1 MKPHTHERPR
11 IGGVLAAPRKPVLA
25 APRKPVL
32 ALLAVLLTALCV
44 TLSVPAA
51 AFAEG
56 GGDIASNPPV
66 HTKTITPNDDGTYD
80 LSLTVTGATE
90 LSETKT
96 SANVIVVQDVSG
108 SMKSKVYTYSFEK
121 TDRYDPD
128 GTYGMVDGKR
138 VKLERNWG
146 FFGLGAYNYY
156 LDANGKEV
164 PYTGDMYH
172 KVGKETGKTRL
183 DVAKEAL
190 NSLADQLIASDDS
203 TIKLSLETFSD
214 RGNTPSQ
221 YYTGGQASDFKSAVN
236 GLRANGGTNWVDALT
251 KANEKAKED
260 PNTPTYV
267 IFLSDGEPTYG
278 RDLWGNRTGN
288 GTTYQEEYFNN
299 AVDEANKRPS
309 NVKGLFT
316 VYTGSEAE
324 QRMNSFAQKTTG
336 GSAFDGTDS
345 EKLNAAFANIIQTIT
360 KSAGYKDV
368 RIVDKLSQ
376 YVTGTAADGAIDPAS
391 VSYQKNGEAWVDAPA
406 ASIGEDGTL
415 SWDLSSVGELE
426 KGTTYKVTFK
436 VKPSQAAYDEAAKNG
451 EATELPSND
460 GDGTNVFYKTVL
472 KETGKDDQVSD
483 EKSDAFEVPT
493 FLAPVDTVT
502 VKKEWANTNGAELPA
517 FVTVQL
523 QKDGQNYG
531 DSFQLTAEDG
541 WTKDIVV
548 PAGVGQISWSVVE
561 TAVDGYDPT
570 YSGAVTGSGVLTVTN
585 THKTWPGTLS
595 GATNLT
601 VTKNLTGRDWA
612 DDDSFAFKLER
623 TAGDAS
629 AVTMPESTE
638 LTINSTNADH
648 KAAFG
653 DITFSA
659 AGEYE
664 FTITELGQSH
674 DGVTYDQTK
683 SVVKVSVEE
692 KDGKFVA
699 TVTEGANPTFT
710 NTYAAKSVT
719 LTSGV
724 SVTKVLEGRGWKDTD
739 SFEFR
744 IAPKD
749 NAPAPSKGLAAEATK
764 DARTAS
770 FGDFTFDKAGTY
782 VYEVSEVKG
791 SIRGVSYDGHTATVT
806 ITVVDNGRGQLVA
819 TPEVEN
825 GTFTNTYKAGEVT
838 LSGDTAIKGE
848 KTLTG
853 HDMTSPFSFKLTA
866 DGDYGD
872 AVKIA
877 EGADTASVSGAK
889 DGKAEGFSFGAV
901 TFTKAGT
908 YEFSVTEQG
917 PAPAGYTYDDHASKV
932 TVMVKDSG
940 NGQLAASVKY
950 GDGDGDC
957 CVFNNKYEAKPV
969 TVDGAKNFV
978 FKKELSGRDLQAGEF
993 SFTII
998 RSEDEGAPL
1007 PEQTTVKNDK
1017 DGKVVFGNI
1026 TFTKAGVYHY
1036 SIAEDTSNLPG
1047 GVTAITQ
1054 GAKQVIVTVTD
1065 NGKGQ
1070 LEAKVDTPKDVT
1082 FKNAYRPDA
1091 TTIEKL
1097 VTTKMVKASQAQDGV
1112 TAPQLKGGEFSF
1124 TIRSTNNGPL
1134 PELTTVT
1141 NDAAGNIVFGA
1152 IKFTEPGEYC
1162 YTITESGSMAGVT
1175 NDSEPKN
1182 FTVTVKDNGDGTMTA
1197 TASKIDGFVNTY
1209 TVQSTDY
1216 SVTTDVSIAK
1226 KLEGRALKAD
1236 EFTFQL
1242 IEGNKVVSEGTNDAD
1257 GNVTFDAIRYT
1268 SADLGEHAYKV
1279 REVVGEARG
1288 VTYDKSE
1295 YDVKVNVTD
1304 NHDGTL
1310 SAKAS
1315 SDGAIKFK
1323 NSYAADPTSVSFSA
1337 TKVLDGAE
1345 LKDGQFSF
1353 VLKDDEGNELQT
1365 AKNAADGTVSFQPV
1379 EFAGPGTHTFTIA
1392 EVNDGQANVTYDDAS
1407 YQLTVNVADDGEGH
1421 LSASVDGQ
1429 APVFKNTYTAPA
1441 QPKDDQ
1447 KPAQKAQK
1455 KSIVPKTGDSTNIV
1469 APVVIIVVAA
1479 ACIVLGF
1486 LAKNKK
1492 K

>member
-1 MKPHTHERPR
+1 MKRHTHERPR
-11 IGGVLAAPRKPVLA
+11 IGGALE

-56 GGDIASNPPV
+56 GGDIASKPPV
-66 HTKTITPNDDGTYD
+66 HTKTITPNNDGTYD
-80 LSLTVTGATE
+80 LSLTVTGDTE

-108 SMKSKVYTYSFEK
+108 SMDNDVYTYSLEK
-121 TDRYDPD
+121 TEKYDRD
-128 GTYGMVDGKR
+128 GTYGMVDGEP

-146 FFGLGAYNYY
+146 FFGVGAYNYY
-156 LDANGKEV
+156 LDANGKEQR
-164 PYTGDMYH
+164 YTGDLYH
-172 KVGKETGKTRL
+172 KVGRETGKTRL

-190 NSLADQLIASDDS
+190 NSLADQLIASSDS
-203 TIKLSLETFSD
+203 TVKLSLETFSD

-221 YYTGGQASDFKSAVN
+221 YYAGGQASDFKDAVN
-236 GLRANGGTNWVDALT
+236 GLRADGGTNWVDALT
-251 KANEKAKED
+251 KANAKANED
-260 PNTPTYV
+260 PNTPTYI

-278 RDLWGNRTGN
+278 RDRWGTTGN
-288 GTTYQEEYFNN
+288 GTTYRDEYFNN

-309 NVKGLFT
+309 NVAGLFT
-316 VYTGSEAE
+316 VYTGSEASE
-324 QRMNSFAQKTTG
+324 KMNSFAQKTTG

-368 RIVDKLSQ
+368 KIVDKLSE
-376 YVTGTAADGAIDPAS
+376 YVTGTAADGAIDLAS
-391 VSYQKNGEAWVDAPA
+391 VSYQKNGETWAEAPA
-406 ASIGEDGTL
+406 AVIGEDGTL
-415 SWDLSSVGELE
+415 SWDLKSVGELE

-436 VKPSQAAYDEAAKNG
+436 VKPSQAAYDAAVNNG

-460 GDGTNVFYKTVL
+460 GVGTKVFYKTVL
-472 KETGKDDQVSD
+472 KETGKDDQVSG
-483 EKSDAFEVPT
+483 EKSDGFEVPT
-493 FLAPVDTVT
+493 FSVPVDTVT
-502 VKKEWANTNGAELPA
+502 VKKEWANTNGAELPGS
-517 FVTVQL
+517 VTVQL
-523 QKDGQNYG
+523 QKDGQDYG
-531 DSFQLTAEDG
+531 DPFQLTAVDG
-541 WTKDIVV
+541 WTKEIVV

-561 TAVDGYDPT
+561 TAVDGYDT
-570 YSGAVTGSGVLTVTN
+570 SYSEAVTGTGVLTVTN

-595 GATNLT
+595 GAANLT

-612 DDDSFAFKLER
+612 DGDSFKFKLEQ

-629 AVTMPESTE
+629 AVTMPDSTE
-638 LTINSTNADH
+638 LTIDSKTADH

-659 AGEYE
+659 AGEFE

-674 DGVTYDQTK
+674 DGVTYDHTK
-683 SVVKVSVEE
+683 NVVKVSVEE

-710 NTYAAKSVT
+710 NTYAAKSVI

-724 SVTKVLEGRGWKDTD
+724 SVTKVLDGRDWKDSD
-739 SFEFR
+739 SFEFT

-749 NAPAPSKGLAAEATK
+749 NAPAPSKGLTAKATK
-764 DARTAS
+764 DAQTTS

-806 ITVVDNGRGQLVA
+806 ITVTDDGKGKLVA
-819 TPEVEN
+819 TPNVVD
-825 GTFTNTYKAGEVT
+825 GAFRNTYKAGEVT
-838 LSGDTAIKGE
+838 LSGDTAIKGQ

-853 HDMTSPFSFKLTA
+853 HGMTSPFSFKLAA
-866 DGDYGD
+866 DRDYGD

-877 EGADTASVSGAK
+877 EGADTATVSGAE
-889 DGKAEGFSFGAV
+889 DGEARGFSFGTV

-917 PAPAGYTYDDHASKV
+917 PAPAGYTYDTHPSEV
-932 TVMVKDSG
+932 TVEVTDSG
-940 NGQLAASVKY
+940 DGQLAASVKY
-950 GDGDGDC
+950 GDGDC
-957 CVFNNKYEAKPV
+957 CVFNNKYAAESV
-969 TVDGAKNFV
+969 TVNGADNFA
-978 FKKELSGRDLQAGEF
+978 FKKELTGRALTADEF
-993 SFTII
+993 SFTIS
-998 RSEDEGAPL
+998 SEDEGAPL
-1007 PEQTTVKNDK
+1007 PKQTTATNDEN
-1017 DGKVVFGNI
+1017 GNIVFGDI
-1026 TFTKAGVYHY
+1026 TFDKAGIYHY
-1036 SIAEDTSNLPG
+1036 SIAEDTSKLPG
-1047 GVTAITQ
+1047 GVTATTQ
-1054 GAKQVIVTVTD
+1054 GAKQVIVTVKD
-1065 NGKGQ
+1065 NNEGK
-1070 LEAKVDTPKDVT
+1070 LVAEVAKPDDVT
-1082 FKNAYRPDA
+1082 FENAYKPAD

-1097 VTTKMVKASQAQDGV
+1097 VTTKVVKASQDGV

-1124 TIRSTNNGPL
+1124 TISSTNNGPL
-1134 PELTTVT
+1134 PELTTAT
-1141 NDAAGNIVFGA
+1141 NDKSGNIAFGA
-1152 IKFTEPGEYC
+1152 IKFTEPGKYH
-1162 YTITESGSMAGVT
+1162 YTITEYGSMDGVT
-1175 NDSEPKN
+1175 NDSPKN

-1197 TASKIDGFVNTY
+1197 TASDIPGFVNTY
-1209 TVQSTDY
+1209 AVQPTDY

-1226 KLEGRALKAD
+1226 KLEGRALNAG
-1236 EFTFQL
+1236 EFKFQL
-1242 IEGNKVVSEGTNDAD
+1242 LEGNEVVSEGTNDAD

-1279 REVVGEARG
+1279 REVAGKAGG

-1295 YDVKVNVTD
+1295 YDVTVSVTD
-1304 NHDGTL
+1304 NHKGML

-1315 SDGAIKFK
+1315 SDGAIEFK

-1407 YQLTVNVADDGEGH
+1407 YQLTVNVTDDGEGH

-1441 QPKDDQ
+1441 QSKDDQ

-1479 ACIVLGF
+1479 VCIALGF

>member
-1 MKPHTHERPR
+1 MKPQTHQRKR
-11 IGGVLAAPRKPVLA
+11 IGGVSAAPRKPASV
-25 APRKPVL
+25 
-32 ALLAVLLTALCV
+32 LLAVLVAALCV
-44 TLSVPAA
+44 TLSVPSA

-56 GGDIASNPPV
+56 EGGVASNPPV

-90 LSETKT
+90 LSESKT

-128 GTYGMVDGKR
+128 GTYGMVDGER
-138 VKLERNWG
+138 VELHRDWG
-146 FFGLGAYNYY
+146 FLGIGAYNYY
-156 LDANGKEV
+156 LNEKGEEV

-190 NSLADQLIASDDS
+190 NSLADQLIASNDS
-203 TIKLSLETFSD
+203 TVRLSLETFSD

-221 YYTGGQASDFKSAVN
+221 YYTGGQASDFKDAVN
-236 GLRANGGTNWVDALT
+236 GLRAKGGTNWVDALT

-278 RDLWGNRTGN
+278 RNRWGNRTGD
-288 GTTYQEEYFNN
+288 GTAYDDEYFNN

-309 NVKGLFT
+309 NVAGLFT

-360 KSAGYKDV
+360 KSASYKDV
-368 RIVDKLSQ
+368 RIVDKLSK
-376 YVTGTAADGAIDPAS
+376 YVTGTAADGSIDPAS
-391 VSYQKNGEAWVDAPA
+391 VSYQKNSEAWADAPA
-406 ASIGEDGTL
+406 AKISEDGAL

-436 VKPSQAAYDEAAKNG
+436 IKPSQAAYDEAAKNG
-451 EATELPSND
+451 METEFPSND
-460 GDGTNVFYKTVL
+460 DAGTKVFYKTVL
-472 KETGKDDQVSD
+472 KETGKDDQVSG
-483 EKSDAFEVPT
+483 EKSDGFDVPT
-493 FLAPVDTVT
+493 FLVPVDTVT
-502 VKKEWANTNGAELPA
+502 VKKEWANTNGAELPDS
-517 FVTVQL
+517 VTVQL
-523 QKDGQNYG
+523 QKDGWDYG
-531 DSFQLTAEDG
+531 DPFQLTAKDG

-585 THKTWPGTLS
+585 THKTWPGTLN

-612 DDDSFAFKLER
+612 DKDSFAFKLEQ

-638 LTINSTNADH
+638 LTIDSATADH

-664 FTITELGQSH
+664 FTITEQGQSH
-674 DGVTYDQTK
+674 DGVTYDPTK
-683 SVVKVSVEE
+683 NVVKVSVEE

-710 NTYAAKSVT
+710 NVYAAQPVT
-719 LTSGV
+719 LSTGV
-724 SVTKVLEGRGWKDTD
+724 SVTKVLEGRDWKDSDTFKFAID
-739 SFEFR
+739 
-744 IAPKD
+744 PKD
-749 NAPAPSKGLAAEATK
+749 GAPEPSKGLTATAKK
-764 DARTAS
+764 DAQTVS

-791 SIRGVSYDGHTATVT
+791 SIGGVRYDDHKATVT
-806 ITVVDNGRGQLVA
+806 ITVTDNGKGQLVA
-819 TPEVEN
+819 TPNVVD
-825 GTFTNTYKAGEVT
+825 GTFKNTYKAGEVT
-838 LSGDTAIKGE
+838 LSGDTAIKGR

-853 HDMTSPFSFKLTA
+853 HGTVSSFSFKLAA
-866 DGDYGD
+866 DGNYGD

-877 EGADTASVSGAK
+877 EGADTASVSGLKDGEAK
-889 DGKAEGFSFGAV
+889 DFSFGAV

-908 YEFSVTEQG
+908 YKFNVTEQG
-917 PAPAGYTYDDHASKV
+917 PAPAGYTYDTHASKV
-932 TVMVKDSG
+932 TVEVKDSG
-940 NGQLAASVKY
+940 DGQLTASVKY
-950 GDGDGDC
+950 DDGGC
-957 CVFNNKYEAKPV
+957 CDFKNKYEAKPV
-969 TVDGAKNFV
+969 TVDGAKNFA
-978 FKKELSGRDLQAGEF
+978 FKKELTGRALIASEF
-993 SFTII
+993 SFTIS
-998 RSEDEGAPL
+998 SEDAPL
-1007 PEQTTVKNDK
+1007 PEQTTVTNDK
-1017 DGKVVFGNI
+1017 DGNIVFGNI
-1026 TFTKAGVYHY
+1026 TFDKAGVYHY
-1036 SIAEDTSNLPG
+1036 SIAEDTDPAKLPG
-1047 GVTAITQ
+1047 GVTATTQ
-1054 GAKQVIVTVTD
+1054 GAKQVTVTVTD
-1065 NGKGQ
+1065 NGKGE
-1070 LEAKVDTPKDVT
+1070 LEAEVAKPDDVT
-1082 FKNAYRPDA
+1082 FKNAYKPAD

-1097 VTTKMVKASQAQDGV
+1097 VTTKVVKATQDGV
-1112 TAPQLKGGEFSF
+1112 TAPQLKGGDFSF
-1124 TIRSTNNGPL
+1124 TISSEDKNAPL

-1141 NDAAGNIVFGA
+1141 NDAAGNIAFGA
-1152 IKFTEPGEYC
+1152 IKFTEPGEYR
-1162 YTITESGSMAGVT
+1162 YTITESDSMAGVT

-1197 TASKIDGFVNTY
+1197 TASEIAGFVNTY
-1209 TVQSTDY
+1209 TVKPTDY

-1226 KLEGRALKAD
+1226 KLEGRALKAG

-1242 IEGNKVVSEGTNDAD
+1242 LEGTKVVSEGTNDAD
-1257 GNVTFDAIRYT
+1257 GNVTFEPVNYT

-1279 REVVGEARG
+1279 REVAGKAGG

-1315 SDGAIKFK
+1315 SDGAIVFK

-1353 VLKDDEGNELQT
+1353 VLKDNEGNELQT

-1379 EFAGPGTHTFTIA
+1379 EFAGPGTHDFTIS
-1392 EVNDGQANVTYDDAS
+1392 EVNDDQANVTYDDAS

-1429 APVFKNTYTAPA
+1429 SPVFKNTYTAPA

-1447 KPAQKAQK
+1447 KPAQKPQK
-1455 KSIVPKTGDSTNIV
+1455 KPIVPKTGDATNVI
-1469 APVVIIVVAA
+1469 APVVILVVAA
-1479 ACIVLGF
+1479 ACIVLGV

>member
-1 MKPHTHERPR
+1 MKPQTHQRKR
-11 IGGVLAAPRKPVLA
+11 IGGGVLA

-32 ALLAVLLTALCV
+32 ALLAVLVAALCV

-56 GGDIASNPPV
+56 EGGIAGNPPV
-66 HTKTITPNDDGTYD
+66 HTKTLTPNDDGTYD

-146 FFGLGAYNYY
+146 FFGIGAYNYY
-156 LDANGKEV
+156 LDANGNKK
-164 PYTGDMYH
+164 PYTGDLYH
-172 KVGKETGKTRL
+172 KVGTETGKTRL
-183 DVAKEAL
+183 DVAKDAL
-190 NSLADQLIASDDS
+190 KSLADQLIASDDS
-203 TIKLSLETFSD
+203 TVRLSLETFSD
-214 RGNTPSQ
+214 RGNAPSQ
-221 YYTGGQASDFKSAVN
+221 YYTGGQASDFKSAVD
-236 GLRANGGTNWVDALT
+236 GLKADGGTNWVDALT
-251 KANEKAKED
+251 KANAKAKED
-260 PNTPTYV
+260 PNTPTYI

-278 RDLWGNRTGN
+278 RNRWGTTGN
-288 GTTYQEEYFNN
+288 GTTYSDEYFNN

-360 KSAGYKDV
+360 KSASYKDV
-368 RIVDKLSQ
+368 KIVDKLSE
-376 YVTGTAADGAIDPAS
+376 YVTGTAADGTIDLDS
-391 VSYQKNGEAWVDAPA
+391 VSYQKNGEAWADAPA
-406 ASIGEDGTL
+406 ATVGDDGTL
-415 SWDLSSVGELE
+415 SWDLSSAGELE

-436 VKPSQAAYDEAAKNG
+436 VKPSQAAYDAAVNNG

-460 GDGTNVFYKTVL
+460 GDGTKVFYKTVL
-472 KETGKDDQVSD
+472 KETGKDDQVSG
-483 EKSDAFEVPT
+483 EKSDSFEVPT
-493 FLAPVDTVT
+493 FSVPVDTVT
-502 VKKEWANTNGAELPA
+502 VKKEWANTNGAELPGS
-517 FVTVQL
+517 VTVQL
-523 QKDGQNYG
+523 QKDGQTYG
-531 DSFQLTAEDG
+531 DPFQLTAKDG

-585 THKTWPGTLS
+585 THKTWPGTLD
-595 GATNLT
+595 GAANLT

-612 DDDSFAFKLER
+612 DGDSFTFKLEQ

-638 LTINSTNADH
+638 LTIDSKTDGH

-664 FTITELGQSH
+664 FTITEQGQSH
-674 DGVTYDQTK
+674 DGVTYDPTK
-683 SVVKVSVEE
+683 NVVKVSVEE

-699 TVTEGANPTFT
+699 SVTEGANPTFT
-710 NTYAAKSVT
+710 NTYAAKSVI

-724 SVTKVLEGRGWKDTD
+724 SVTKVLDGRDWKASD
-739 SFEFR
+739 SFKFTIE
-744 IAPKD
+744 PKD
-749 NAPAPSKGLAAEATK
+749 NAPAPSKGLTAKATK

-782 VYEVSEVKG
+782 AYEVSEVDG
-791 SIRGVSYDGHTATVT
+791 GIGGVHYDDHKATVT
-806 ITVVDNGRGQLVA
+806 ITVTDDGKGQLVA
-819 TPEVEN
+819 TPSVAD
-825 GTFTNTYKAGEVT
+825 GTFKNTYKAGEVT
-838 LSGDTAIKGE
+838 LSGDTAIKGR

-853 HDMTSPFSFKLTA
+853 HDMASSFSFKLAA
-866 DGDYGD
+866 DGNYGD

-889 DGKAEGFSFGAV
+889 DGEAKDFSFGAV

-908 YEFSVTEQG
+908 YKFNVTEQG
-917 PAPAGYTYDDHASKV
+917 PAPAGYTYDTHVSKV
-932 TVMVKDSG
+932 TVEVTDSG
-940 NGQLAASVKY
+940 DGQLAARVTY
-950 GDGDGDC
+950 GNDDC
-957 CVFNNKYEAKPV
+957 CVFKNSYTAKSV
-969 TVDGAKNFV
+969 TVDGAKNFA
-978 FKKELSGRDLQAGEF
+978 FMKKLTGRTLKAGEF
-993 SFTII
+993 SFTI
-998 RSEDEGAPL
+998 SSKDAPL
-1007 PEQTTVKNDK
+1007 PESTTVTNDK
-1017 DGKVVFGNI
+1017 DGNIAFGDI
-1026 TFTKAGVYHY
+1026 TFDKAGVYHY
-1036 SIAEDTSNLPG
+1036 SIAEDISKLPG
-1047 GVTAITQ
+1047 GVTPIIQ
-1054 GAKQVIVTVTD
+1054 GAKQVTVTVTD

-1070 LEAKVDTPKDVT
+1070 LEAKVDPPKDVI
-1082 FKNAYRPDA
+1082 FENAYKPKEA
-1091 TTIEKL
+1091 EIKL
-1097 VTTKMVKASQAQDGV
+1097 TAKKIVVASQDKDGV
-1112 TAPQLKGGEFSF
+1112 RAPKLEGGKFWF
-1124 TIRSTNNGPL
+1124 TISSTNNGPL
-1134 PELTTVT
+1134 PKPTTVT
-1141 NDAAGNIVFGA
+1141 NDDAGNITFDA
-1152 IKFTEPGEYC
+1152 ITFAEPGEYH
-1162 YTITESGSMAGVT
+1162 YTITESGSMPGVT
-1175 NDSEPKN
+1175 NDTEPKS
-1182 FTVTVKDNGDGTMTA
+1182 FTVIVKDTGDGTMTA
-1197 TASKIDGFVNTY
+1197 TASEIPGFVNTY
-1209 TVQSTDY
+1209 TVKPTDY
-1216 SVTTDVSIAK
+1216 SVTTDVRIAK
-1226 KLEGRALKAD
+1226 KLEGRALKAG
-1236 EFTFQL
+1236 EFKFQL
-1242 IEGNKVVSEGTNDAD
+1242 LDGNKVVSEGTNDAD
-1257 GNVTFDAIRYT
+1257 GNVTFDAIAYT
-1268 SADLGEHAYKV
+1268 SSDLGEHTYKV
-1279 REVVGEARG
+1279 REVAGEAGG
-1288 VTYDKSE
+1288 VTYDKNE
-1295 YDVKVNVTD
+1295 YDVKVSVTD

-1315 SDGAIKFK
+1315 SDGAIEFK

-1345 LKDGQFSF
+1345 LKEGQFSF
-1353 VLKDDEGNELQT
+1353 VLKDNEGNELQT
-1365 AKNAADGTVSFQPV
+1365 VKNAADGTVSFQPV
-1379 EFAGPGTHTFTIA
+1379 EFAGPGTHDFTIS
-1392 EVNDGQANVTYDDAS
+1392 EVNDNQANVTYDDAS

-1429 APVFKNTYTAPA
+1429 PPVFKNTYTAPA

-1447 KPAQKAQK
+1447 KPAQKPQK
-1455 KSIVPKTGDSTNIV
+1455 KPIVPKTGDATNVV
-1469 APVVIIVVAA
+1469 APVVILVVAA

>member
-25 APRKPVL
+25 
-32 ALLAVLLTALCV
+32 LLAVLLAALCV

-56 GGDIASNPPV
+56 EGDIASNPPV

-108 SMKSKVYTYSFEK
+108 SMESKVYTYSLEK
-121 TDRYDPD
+121 TEKYDWD
-128 GTYGMVDGKR
+128 GTYGMVDGEP

-146 FFGLGAYNYY
+146 FFGYGAYNYY
-156 LDANGKEV
+156 LDANGNEV
-164 PYTGDMYH
+164 KYTGDMYH

-203 TIKLSLETFSD
+203 TVKLSLETFSD

-236 GLRANGGTNWVDALT
+236 GLRADGGTNWVDALT

-278 RDLWGNRTGN
+278 RDGWGNRTGN
-288 GTTYQEEYFNN
+288 GTTYQEGYFNN

-309 NVKGLFT
+309 NVAGLFT
-316 VYTGSEAE
+316 VYTGSEAAE
-324 QRMNSFAQKTTG
+324 KMNNFAQKTTG

-360 KSAGYKDV
+360 KSASYKDV
-368 RIVDKLSQ
+368 RIVDKLSE
-376 YVTGTAADGAIDPAS
+376 YVTGTAADGAIDPKS
-391 VSYQKNGEAWVDAPA
+391 VSYQKNGEVWDDAPA

-436 VKPSQAAYDEAAKNG
+436 VTPSQAAYDEAAKNG

-460 GDGTNVFYKTVL
+460 GAGTKVFYKTVL

-502 VKKEWANTNGAELPA
+502 VKKEWANTNGAELPGS
-517 FVTVQL
+517 VTVQL
-523 QKDGQNYG
+523 QKDGQTYG
-531 DSFQLTAEDG
+531 DPFQLTAEGG
-541 WTKDIVV
+541 WTKEIVV

-561 TAVDGYDPT
+561 TAVDGYDT
-570 YSGAVTGSGVLTVTN
+570 SYSDAVKGSGVLTVTN

-595 GATNLT
+595 GAANLT

-612 DDDSFAFKLER
+612 DGDSFKFKLEQ

-638 LTINSTNADH
+638 LTIDSATADH

-664 FTITELGQSH
+664 FTITEQGQSH
-674 DGVTYDQTK
+674 DGVTYDPTK
-683 SVVKVSVEE
+683 NVVKVSVEE

-710 NTYAAKSVT
+710 NVYAAQPVT
-719 LTSGV
+719 LSTGV
-724 SVTKVLEGRGWKDTD
+724 SVTKVLEGRDWKDGD
-739 SFEFR
+739 SFEFT

-749 NAPAPSKGLAAEATK
+749 NAPAPSKGLTAAATK
-764 DARTAS
+764 NAQTVS
-770 FGDFTFDKAGTY
+770 FDDFTFDKAGTY

-791 SIRGVSYDGHTATVT
+791 SIGGVSYDDHKATVT
-806 ITVVDNGRGQLVA
+806 ITVTDNGKGQLVA
-819 TPEVEN
+819 TPNVVD
-825 GTFTNTYKAGEVT
+825 GTFKNTYKAGEVT
-838 LSGDTAIKGE
+838 LSGDTAIKGR

-853 HDMTSPFSFKLTA
+853 HDMTSFFSFKLAA
-866 DGDYGD
+866 DGNYGD
-872 AVKIA
+872 AIKIA
-877 EGADTASVSGAK
+877 EGADTTSVSGAK
-889 DGKAEGFSFGAV
+889 DGEAKDFSFGAV
-901 TFTKAGT
+901 TFTKAGM
-908 YEFSVTEQG
+908 YKFNVTEQG
-917 PAPAGYTYDDHASKV
+917 PVPAGYTYDTHKSEV
-932 TVMVKDSG
+932 TVEVTDSG
-940 NGQLAASVKY
+940 DGQLTASVTY
-950 GDGDGDC
+950 GDGVDC
-957 CVFNNKYEAKPV
+957 CVFKNKYEAKPV
-969 TVDGAKNFV
+969 TVDGAKNFA
-978 FKKELSGRDLQAGEF
+978 FKKKLSGRALKDGEF
-993 SFTII
+993 NFII
-998 RSEDEGAPL
+998 SSEDKNAPL

-1017 DGKVVFGNI
+1017 DGNIVFGDI
-1026 TFTKAGVYHY
+1026 VFTKAGVYNY
-1036 SIAEDTSNLPG
+1036 SIVEDTDPDKLPG
-1047 GVTAITQ
+1047 GVTATTQ
-1054 GAKQVIVTVTD
+1054 GAKQVTVTVED
-1065 NGKGQ
+1065 NNEGQ
-1070 LEAKVDTPKDVT
+1070 LVAKVAKPDDVT
-1082 FKNAYRPDA
+1082 FKNAYKPAD

-1097 VTTKMVKASQAQDGV
+1097 ATTKVVKATQDGV
-1112 TAPQLKGGEFSF
+1112 TAPQLKGGDFSF
-1124 TIRSTNNGPL
+1124 TISSTNNGPL
-1134 PELTTVT
+1134 PEPTTVT
-1141 NDAAGNIVFGA
+1141 NDAAGNIAFGA
-1152 IKFTEPGEYC
+1152 IKFTEPGEYH
-1162 YTITESGSMAGVT
+1162 YTITESGSMPGVT
-1175 NDSEPKN
+1175 NDSAKD

-1197 TASKIDGFVNTY
+1197 TASDIPGFENTY
-1209 TVQSTDY
+1209 TVQPTDY
-1216 SVTTDVSIAK
+1216 SVTTDVSITK
-1226 KLEGRALKAD
+1226 KLEGRALKAG

-1242 IEGNKVVSEGTNDAD
+1242 LEGNEVVSEGTNDAD
-1257 GNVTFDAIRYT
+1257 GNVTFGAVTYKSD
-1268 SADLGEHAYKV
+1268 DLGEHSYKV
-1279 REVVGEARG
+1279 REVEGNAGG

-1295 YDVKVNVTD
+1295 YAVTVNVTD
-1304 NHDGTL
+1304 NHDGKL

-1315 SDGAIKFK
+1315 SDGAIVFK

-1337 TKVLDGAE
+1337 TKVLDGAA

-1353 VLKDDEGNELQT
+1353 VLKDNEGNELQT

-1379 EFAGPGTHTFTIA
+1379 EFAGPGTHTFTIS
-1392 EVNDGQANVTYDDAS
+1392 EVNDDQANVTYDDAS
-1407 YQLTVNVADDGEGH
+1407 YELTVDVTDDGEGH

-1429 APVFKNTYTAPA
+1429 PPVFKNTYTAPA

-1447 KPAQKAQK
+1447 KPARKLQK
-1455 KSIVPKTGDSTNIV
+1455 KPIVPKTGDATNVI
-1469 APVVIIVVAA
+1469 APVVILVVAA
-1479 ACIVLGF
+1479 ACIVLGV

>member
-1 MKPHTHERPR
+1 M
-11 IGGVLAAPRKPVLA
+11 AAPRKQASV
-25 APRKPVL
+25 
-32 ALLAVLLTALCV
+32 LLAVLVAALCV
-44 TLSVPAA
+44 TLSVPSV

-56 GGDIASNPPV
+56 EGGIASNPPV
-66 HTKTITPNDDGTYD
+66 HTKTITPNEDGTYD

-108 SMKSKVYTYSFEK
+108 SMKSKVYTYSLEK
-121 TDRYDPD
+121 TEKYDWD
-128 GTYGMVDGKR
+128 GTYGMVDGEP

-164 PYTGDMYH
+164 KYTGDMYH

-221 YYTGGQASDFKSAVN
+221 YYAGGQASDFKNAVN
-236 GLRANGGTNWVDALT
+236 GLRADGGTNWVDALT

-278 RDLWGNRTGN
+278 RNRWGETTGN
-288 GTTYQEEYFNN
+288 GTTYSDQYFNN

-360 KSAGYKDV
+360 KSASYKDV
-368 RIVDKLSQ
+368 GIVDKLSE

-391 VSYQKNGEAWVDAPA
+391 VSYQKNGETWAEAPT
-406 ASIGEDGTL
+406 ASIGKDGTL

-436 VKPSQAAYDEAAKNG
+436 VKPSQAAYDAAVNNG
-451 EATELPSND
+451 EATKLPSND
-460 GDGTNVFYKTVL
+460 GDGTKVFYKTVL
-472 KETGKDDQVSD
+472 KETGKDDQVSG
-483 EKSDAFEVPT
+483 EKSDSFEVPT
-493 FLAPVDTVT
+493 FSVPVDTVT
-502 VKKEWANTNGAELPA
+502 VKKEWANTNGAELPGS
-517 FVTVQL
+517 VTVQL
-523 QKDGQNYG
+523 QKDGQTYG
-531 DSFQLTAEDG
+531 DPFQLTAKDG
-541 WTKDIVV
+541 WTKEIVV

-561 TAVDGYDPT
+561 TAVDGYDAS
-570 YSGAVTGSGVLTVTN
+570 YSDAVKGSGVLTVTN

-595 GATNLT
+595 GAANLT
-601 VTKNLTGRDWA
+601 VAKVLEGRDWK
-612 DDDSFAFKLER
+612 DTDSFKFNLKLTR
-623 TAGDAS
+623 GVAS

-638 LTINSTNADH
+638 LTIDTKAADH
-648 KAAFG
+648 KDAFG

-674 DGVTYDQTK
+674 DGVTYDETK
-683 SVVKVSVEE
+683 NVVKVSVEE

-710 NTYAAKSVT
+710 NVYAAQPAT
-719 LTSGV
+719 LSTGV
-724 SVTKVLEGRGWKDTD
+724 SVTKVLEGRDWKDSDT
-739 SFEFR
+739 FEFA
-744 IAPKD
+744 IAPQGA
-749 NAPAPSKGLAAEATK
+749 APAPSKGLTATAKK
-764 DARTAS
+764 DAQTVS
-770 FGDFTFDKAGTY
+770 FGNFTFDKAGIY

-791 SIRGVSYDGHTATVT
+791 SIGGVSYDDRKATVT
-806 ITVVDNGRGQLVA
+806 ITVTDNGKGQLVA
-819 TPEVEN
+819 TPKVEN
-825 GTFTNTYKAGEVT
+825 GTFKNTYKAGEVT
-838 LSGDTAIKGE
+838 LSGDTAIKGQ

-853 HDMTSPFSFKLTA
+853 HDMTSSFSFKLAA
-866 DGDYGD
+866 DGNYGD

-889 DGKAEGFSFGAV
+889 DGVAKDFSFGAV

-917 PAPAGYTYDDHASKV
+917 QSHDGYTYDDHPSKV
-932 TVMVKDSG
+932 TVEVTDSG
-940 NGQLAASVKY
+940 DGQLVAFAKY
-950 GDGDGDC
+950 GDGDC
-957 CVFNNKYEAKPV
+957 CVFKNKYEAKPV
-969 TVDGAKNFV
+969 TVDGAKNFA
-978 FKKELSGRDLQAGEF
+978 FKKKLTGRDLKAGEF
-993 SFTII
+993 SFTIS
-998 RSEDEGAPL
+998 SEDKGAPL

-1026 TFTKAGVYHY
+1026 TFTKAGTYY
-1036 SIAEDTSNLPG
+1036 YNIAEETDPAKLLG
-1047 GVTAITQ
+1047 GVTATTQ
-1054 GAKQVIVTVTD
+1054 GAKQVTVTVTD

-1070 LEAKVDTPKDVT
+1070 LEAKVDTPKDVI
-1082 FKNAYRPDA
+1082 FKNAYKPAD

-1097 VTTKMVKASQAQDGV
+1097 MTTKVVEASQKGV
-1112 TAPQLKGGEFSF
+1112 TAPQLEGGDFSF
-1124 TIRSTNNGPL
+1124 TISSTNNGPL
-1134 PELTTVT
+1134 PEQTTVK
-1141 NDAAGNIVFGA
+1141 NDAAGNIAFGA
-1152 IKFTEPGEYC
+1152 IKFTEPGEYH
-1162 YTITESGSMAGVT
+1162 YTITESGNMDGVT
-1175 NDSEPKN
+1175 NDSKPKT

-1197 TASKIDGFVNTY
+1197 TASDIPGFKNTY
-1209 TVQSTDY
+1209 TVKPTDY
-1216 SVTTDVSIAK
+1216 SVTPDVSIAK
-1226 KLEGRALKAD
+1226 KLEGRALKAG
-1236 EFTFQL
+1236 EFNFQL
-1242 IEGNKVVSEGTNDAD
+1242 FEGNKVVSKGTNDAD
-1257 GNVTFDAIRYT
+1257 GNVTFEPVNYT

-1279 REVVGEARG
+1279 REVAGKAGG

-1295 YDVKVNVTD
+1295 YDVTVSVTD
-1304 NHDGTL
+1304 NHKGML

-1315 SDGAIKFK
+1315 SDGAIEFK

-1345 LKDGQFSF
+1345 LKEGQFSF
-1353 VLKDDEGNELQT
+1353 VLRDNEGNELET

-1379 EFAGPGTHTFTIA
+1379 EFAGPGTHDFTIA

-1429 APVFKNTYTAPA
+1429 PPVFKNTYTAPA

-1447 KPAQKAQK
+1447 KPAQKPQK
-1455 KSIVPKTGDSTNIV
+1455 KPIVPKTGDATNVV
-1469 APVVIIVVAA
+1469 APVVILVVAA

>member
-1 MKPHTHERPR
+1 MRDTVRSR
-11 IGGVLAAPRKPVLA
+11 RGVRG
-25 APRKPVL
+25 R
-32 ALLAVLLTALCV
+32 
-44 TLSVPAA
+44 
-51 AFAEG
+51 
-56 GGDIASNPPV
+56 GGDIASKPPV
-66 HTKTITPNDDGTYD
+66 HTKTITPNNDGTYD
-80 LSLTVTGATE
+80 LSLTVTGDTE

-108 SMKSKVYTYSFEK
+108 SMDNDVYTYSLEK
-121 TDRYDPD
+121 TEKYDWD
-128 GTYGMVDGKR
+128 GTYGMVDGEP
-138 VKLERNWG
+138 VKLKRNRG
-146 FFGLGAYNYY
+146 FLGLGAYNYY

-164 PYTGDMYH
+164 KYTGDLYH
-172 KVGKETGKTRL
+172 KVGRETGKTRL

-190 NSLADQLIASDDS
+190 NSLADQLIASSDS
-203 TIKLSLETFSD
+203 TVKLSLETFSD

-221 YYTGGQASDFKSAVN
+221 YYAGGQASDFKDAVN
-236 GLRANGGTNWVDALT
+236 GLRADGGTNWVDALT
-251 KANEKAKED
+251 KANAKANED
-260 PNTPTYV
+260 PNTPTYI

-278 RDLWGNRTGN
+278 RDRWGTTGN
-288 GTTYQEEYFNN
+288 GTTYRDEYFNN

-309 NVKGLFT
+309 NVAGLFT
-316 VYTGSEAE
+316 VYTGSEASE
-324 QRMNSFAQKTTG
+324 KMNSFAQKTTG

-368 RIVDKLSQ
+368 KIVDKLSE
-376 YVTGTAADGAIDPAS
+376 YVTGTAAYGAIDLES
-391 VSYQKNGEAWVDAPA
+391 VSYQKNGEAWADPPR

-415 SWDLSSVGELE
+415 IWDLSSVGELE

-436 VKPSQAAYDEAAKNG
+436 VKPSQAAYDKAVENG
-451 EATELPSND
+451 KETTLPSND
-460 GDGTNVFYKTVL
+460 EAGTKVSYKTVL

-483 EKSDAFEVPT
+483 EKSAGFEVPT
-493 FLAPVDTVT
+493 FSVPVDTVT

-517 FVTVQL
+517 SVTVQL

-531 DSFQLTAEDG
+531 DPFQLTDKDG
-541 WTKDIVV
+541 WTKEIVV

-561 TAVDGYDPT
+561 TAVDGYDT
-570 YSGAVTGSGVLTVTN
+570 SYSDAVKGSGVLTVTN

-595 GATNLT
+595 GAANLT

-612 DDDSFAFKLER
+612 DGDSFAFKLEQ

-629 AVTMPESTE
+629 AVTMPDSTE
-638 LTINSTNADH
+638 LTIDSKTADH
-648 KAAFG
+648 KAAFD

-659 AGEYE
+659 AGEFE

-683 SVVKVSVEE
+683 NVVKVSVEE

-699 TVTEGANPTFT
+699 TVTKGANPTFT
-710 NTYAAKSVT
+710 NTYAAQHVT

-724 SVTKVLEGRGWKDTD
+724 SVTKVLDGRDWKDND
-739 SFEFR
+739 SFVFT
-744 IAPKD
+744 IKPTH
-749 NAPAPSKGLAAEATK
+749 NAPAPSKGLTAEATK

-806 ITVVDNGRGQLVA
+806 ITVTDDGKGKLVA
-819 TPEVEN
+819 TPNVVD
-825 GTFTNTYKAGEVT
+825 GAFRNTYKAGEVT
-838 LSGDTAIKGE
+838 LSGDTAIKGQ

-853 HDMTSPFSFKLTA
+853 HGMTSPFSFKLAA
-866 DGDYGD
+866 DRDYGD

-877 EGADTASVSGAK
+877 EGADTATVSGAE
-889 DGKAEGFSFGAV
+889 DGEARGFSFGTV

-917 PAPAGYTYDDHASKV
+917 PAPAGYTYDTHPSEV
-932 TVMVKDSG
+932 TVEVTDSG
-940 NGQLAASVKY
+940 DGQLAASVKY
-950 GDGDGDC
+950 GDGDC
-957 CVFNNKYEAKPV
+957 CVFNNKYAAESV
-969 TVDGAKNFV
+969 TVNGADNFA
-978 FKKELSGRDLQAGEF
+978 FKKELTGRALTADEF
-993 SFTII
+993 SFTIS
-998 RSEDEGAPL
+998 SEDEGAPL
-1007 PEQTTVKNDK
+1007 PKQTTATNDEN
-1017 DGKVVFGNI
+1017 GNIVFGDI
-1026 TFTKAGVYHY
+1026 TFDKAGIYHY
-1036 SIAEDTSNLPG
+1036 SIAEDTSKLPG
-1047 GVTAITQ
+1047 GVTATTQ
-1054 GAKQVIVTVTD
+1054 GAKQVIVTVKD
-1065 NGKGQ
+1065 NNEGK
-1070 LEAKVDTPKDVT
+1070 LVAEVAKPDDVT
-1082 FKNAYRPDA
+1082 FENAYKPAD

-1097 VTTKMVKASQAQDGV
+1097 VTTKVVKASQDGV

-1124 TIRSTNNGPL
+1124 TISSTNNGPL
-1134 PELTTVT
+1134 PELTTAT
-1141 NDAAGNIVFGA
+1141 NDKSGNIAFGA
-1152 IKFTEPGEYC
+1152 IKFTEPGKYH
-1162 YTITESGSMAGVT
+1162 YTITEYGSMDGVT
-1175 NDSEPKN
+1175 NDSPKN

-1197 TASKIDGFVNTY
+1197 TASDIPGFVNTY
-1209 TVQSTDY
+1209 AVQPTDY

-1226 KLEGRALKAD
+1226 KLEGRALNAG
-1236 EFTFQL
+1236 EFKFQL
-1242 IEGNKVVSEGTNDAD
+1242 LEGNEVVSEGTNDAD

-1279 REVVGEARG
+1279 REVAGKAGG

-1295 YDVKVNVTD
+1295 YDVTVSVTD
-1304 NHDGTL
+1304 NHKGML

-1315 SDGAIKFK
+1315 SDGAIEFK

>member
-1 MKPHTHERPR
+1 MKPQTHQRKR
-11 IGGVLAAPRKPVLA
+11 IGGVSAAPRKPASV
-25 APRKPVL
+25 
-32 ALLAVLLTALCV
+32 LLAVLVAALCV
-44 TLSVPAA
+44 TLSVPSV

-56 GGDIASNPPV
+56 EGGIASNPPV
-66 HTKTITPNDDGTYD
+66 HTKTITPNEDGTYD

-108 SMKSKVYTYSFEK
+108 SMKSKVYTYSLEK
-121 TDRYDPD
+121 TEKYDWD
-128 GTYGMVDGKR
+128 GTYGMVDGEP

-164 PYTGDMYH
+164 KYTGDMYH

-221 YYTGGQASDFKSAVN
+221 YYTGGQASDFKDAVN
-236 GLRANGGTNWVDALT
+236 GLRAKGGTNWVDALT

-278 RDLWGNRTGN
+278 RDRWGNRTGD
-288 GTTYQEEYFNN
+288 GTAYEEEFFNN

-309 NVKGLFT
+309 NVAGLFT

-360 KSAGYKDV
+360 KSASYKDV
-368 RIVDKLSQ
+368 KIVDKLSE
-376 YVTGTAADGAIDPAS
+376 YVTGTAADGTIDPAS
-391 VSYQKNGEAWVDAPA
+391 VSYQKNGEAWAEAPA

-415 SWDLSSVGELE
+415 SWDLSSVGELD

-472 KETGKDDQVSD
+472 KETGKDDQVSG
-483 EKSDAFEVPT
+483 EKSDSFEVPT

-523 QKDGQNYG
+523 QKDGQDYG
-531 DSFQLTAEDG
+531 DPFQLTAEGG
-541 WTKDIVV
+541 WTKEIVV

-561 TAVDGYDPT
+561 TAVDGYDT
-570 YSGAVTGSGVLTVTN
+570 SYSDAVKGSGVLTVTN

-595 GATNLT
+595 GAANLT

-612 DDDSFAFKLER
+612 DGDSFKFKLEQ

-638 LTINSTNADH
+638 LTIDSKTADH

-659 AGEYE
+659 AGEFE
-664 FTITELGQSH
+664 FTITELDQSH
-674 DGVTYDQTK
+674 DGVTYDPTK
-683 SVVKVSVEE
+683 NVVKVSVEE

-710 NTYAAKSVT
+710 NVYAAQPVT

-724 SVTKVLEGRGWKDTD
+724 SVTKVLEGRDWKDAD
-739 SFEFR
+739 AFEFA
-744 IAPKD
+744 IAPQGD
-749 NAPAPSKGLAAEATK
+749 APAPSKGLTATAKK
-764 DARTAS
+764 DAQTVS
-770 FGDFTFDKAGTY
+770 FGNFTFDKAGIY

-791 SIRGVSYDGHTATVT
+791 SIGGVSYDGHAATVT
-806 ITVVDNGRGQLVA
+806 ITVTDNGKGQLVA
-819 TPEVEN
+819 TPKVEN
-825 GTFTNTYKAGEVT
+825 GTFKNTYKAGEVT
-838 LSGDTAIKGE
+838 LSGDTAIKGQ

-853 HDMTSPFSFKLTA
+853 HDMTSSFSFKLAA
-866 DGDYGD
+866 DGNYGD

-877 EGADTASVSGAK
+877 EGADTASVSGAE
-889 DGKAEGFSFGAV
+889 DGVAKGFSFGAV

-908 YEFSVTEQG
+908 YKFNVTEQG
-917 PAPAGYTYDDHASKV
+917 TAPAGYTYDTHVSKV
-932 TVMVKDSG
+932 TVEVKDSG
-940 NGQLAASVKY
+940 DGQLTASVTY
-950 GDGDGDC
+950 GDGDC
-957 CVFNNKYEAKPV
+957 CVFKNSYTAKPV
-969 TVDGAKNFV
+969 TVKGADSFA
-978 FKKELSGRDLQAGEF
+978 FKKELSGRDLNANEF
-993 SFTII
+993 SFTIS
-998 RSEDEGAPL
+998 SENKDAPL

-1017 DGKVVFGNI
+1017 DGNIVFGNI
-1026 TFTKAGVYHY
+1026 TFAEAGTYY
-1036 SIAEDTSNLPG
+1036 YNIAEETDPAKLPG

-1054 GAKQVIVTVTD
+1054 GAKQVTVTVTD

-1070 LEAKVDTPKDVT
+1070 LEAKVAKPDDVT
-1082 FKNAYRPDA
+1082 FKNAYKPAD

-1097 VTTKMVKASQAQDGV
+1097 VTTKVVKASQDGV

-1124 TIRSTNNGPL
+1124 TISSEDKDAPL
-1134 PELTTVT
+1134 PKQTTVT
-1141 NDAAGNIVFGA
+1141 NDAAGSIAFGA
-1152 IKFTEPGEYC
+1152 ITFAEPGEYR
-1162 YTITESGSMAGVT
+1162 YTIKESGVMKGVT

-1197 TASKIDGFVNTY
+1197 TASDIPGFVNKY
-1209 TVQSTDY
+1209 AVQPTDY
-1216 SVTTDVSIAK
+1216 FVTTDVSITK
-1226 KLEGRALKAD
+1226 KLEGRALKAG

-1242 IEGNKVVSEGTNDAD
+1242 LEGNEVVSKGTNDAD
-1257 GNVTFDAIRYT
+1257 GNVTFNAVHYT
-1268 SADLGEHAYKV
+1268 SDDLGEHSYTV
-1279 REVVGEARG
+1279 REVEGNAGG
-1288 VTYDKSE
+1288 VTYDKSV
-1295 YDVKVNVTD
+1295 YTVTVNVTD
-1304 NHDGTL
+1304 NGRGSL
-1310 SAKAS
+1310 SAKAKS
-1315 SDGAIKFK
+1315 EGAIEFK

-1337 TKVLDGAE
+1337 TKVLDGAA

-1353 VLKDDEGNELQT
+1353 VLKDNEGNELQT

-1379 EFAGPGTHTFTIA
+1379 EFAGPGSHTFTIA
-1392 EVNDGQANVTYDDAS
+1392 EVNDDQANVTYDDAS
-1407 YQLTVNVADDGEGH
+1407 YELTVNVTDDGEGH

-1441 QPKDDQ
+1441 HPKDDQ
-1447 KPAQKAQK
+1447 KPAQKPQK
-1455 KSIVPKTGDSTNIV
+1455 KPIVPKTGDATNAV
-1469 APVVIIVVAA
+1469 APVVILVVAA
-1479 ACIVLGF
+1479 ACIVLGV

>member
-11 IGGVLAAPRKPVLA
+11 IGGVLAAPRKPVL
-25 APRKPVL
+25 P
-32 ALLAVLLTALCV
+32 LLAVLLAALCA

-56 GGDIASNPPV
+56 EGDIASNPPV

-90 LSETKT
+90 LSESKT

-108 SMKSKVYTYSFEK
+108 SMKSKVYTYSLEK
-121 TDRYDPD
+121 TEKYDWD
-128 GTYGMVDGKR
+128 GTYGMVDGEP

-146 FFGLGAYNYY
+146 FFGYGAYNYY

-164 PYTGDMYH
+164 KYTGDMYH

-203 TIKLSLETFSD
+203 TVKLSLETFSD

-236 GLRANGGTNWVDALT
+236 GLRADGGTNWVDALT

-278 RDLWGNRTGN
+278 RDRWGNRTGN
-288 GTTYQEEYFNN
+288 GTTYQEEYFNI

-309 NVKGLFT
+309 NVAGLFT
-316 VYTGSEAE
+316 VYTGSEAAE
-324 QRMNSFAQKTTG
+324 KMNNFAQKTTG

-368 RIVDKLSQ
+368 RIVDKLSK
-376 YVTGTAADGAIDPAS
+376 YVTGTADGSIDPAS
-391 VSYQKNGEAWVDAPA
+391 VSYQKNGKDWDGAPR

-472 KETGKDDQVSD
+472 KETGKDDQVSG
-483 EKSDAFEVPT
+483 EKSDSFEVPT
-493 FLAPVDTVT
+493 FLAPVDTVR
-502 VKKEWANTNGAELPA
+502 VKKEWANTNGAELPDS
-517 FVTVQL
+517 VKVQL
-523 QKDGQNYG
+523 QKDGQKYG
-531 DSFQLTAEDG
+531 DPFQLTAEGG

-561 TAVDGYDPT
+561 TAVDGYDT
-570 YSGAVTGSGVLTVTN
+570 SYSGAVTGSGVLTVTN
-585 THKTWPGTLS
+585 THKTWPGTLN

-601 VTKNLTGRDWA
+601 VAKVLEGRDWA
-612 DDDSFAFKLER
+612 DGDSFKFKLEL
-623 TAGDAS
+623 TKSDDPA
-629 AVTMPESTE
+629 AVKMPEPTE
-638 LTINSTNADH
+638 LTIDSKTPDH

-674 DGVTYDQTK
+674 NGVTYDQTK
-683 SVVKVSVEE
+683 NVVKVKVEE

-699 TVTEGANPTFT
+699 TVTDGANPTFT
-710 NTYAAKSVT
+710 NTYAAESVT
-719 LTSGV
+719 LGTGV
-724 SVTKVLEGRGWKDTD
+724 SVTKVLEGRDWKDTD
-739 SFEFR
+739 AFEFA
-744 IAPKD
+744 IAPQGA
-749 NAPAPSKGLAAEATK
+749 APAPSKGLTATAKK
-764 DARTAS
+764 DAQTVS
-770 FGDFTFDKAGTY
+770 FGNFTFDKAGIY

-791 SIRGVSYDGHTATVT
+791 SIGGVSYDGHAATVT
-806 ITVVDNGRGQLVA
+806 ITVTDNGKGQLVA
-819 TPEVEN
+819 TPKVEN
-825 GTFTNTYKAGEVT
+825 GTFKNTYKAGEVT
-838 LSGDTAIKGE
+838 LSGDTAIKGQ

-853 HDMTSPFSFKLTA
+853 HDMTSSFSFKLAA
-866 DGDYGD
+866 DGNYGD

-877 EGADTASVSGAK
+877 KNADIASVSGAK
-889 DGKAEGFSFGAV
+889 DGEPKDFSFGAV

-917 PAPAGYTYDDHASKV
+917 DAPAGYTYDTHPSKV
-932 TVMVKDSG
+932 TVEVTDSG
-940 NGQLAASVKY
+940 DGRLTASVDY
-950 GDGDGDC
+950 DDGDC
-957 CVFNNKYEAKPV
+957 CVFKNSYTAKSV
-969 TVDGAKNFV
+969 TVYGADSFA
-978 FKKELSGRDLQAGEF
+978 FKKELSGRDLNANEF
-993 SFTII
+993 SFII
-998 RSEDEGAPL
+998 SSKDKGAPL
-1007 PEQTTVKNDK
+1007 PEQNTAKNDK
-1017 DGKVVFGNI
+1017 NGKIVFGDI
-1026 TFTKAGVYHY
+1026 VFTKAGVYHY
-1036 SIAEDTSNLPG
+1036 SIAEDTSELPG
-1047 GVTAITQ
+1047 GVTPITQ
-1054 GAKQVIVTVTD
+1054 GAKQVTVTVTD
-1065 NGKGQ
+1065 NNEGQ
-1070 LEAKVDTPKDVT
+1070 LVAEVKKPDDVT
-1082 FKNAYRPDA
+1082 FKNAYKPAD

-1097 VTTKMVKASQAQDGV
+1097 ATTKVVRVSQDGV
-1112 TAPQLKGGEFSF
+1112 TAPQLKGGDFSF
-1124 TIRSTNNGPL
+1124 TISSSNNGPL
-1134 PELTTVT
+1134 PEQTTVK
-1141 NDAAGNIVFGA
+1141 NDAAGSIAFGA
-1152 IKFTEPGEYC
+1152 IKFSKPGEYC
-1162 YTITESGSMAGVT
+1162 YTIRESGSMPGVT
-1175 NDSEPKN
+1175 NDPVAKN
-1182 FTVTVKDNGDGTMTA
+1182 FTVTVTDNGDGTMTA
-1197 TASKIDGFVNTY
+1197 TASDISGFVNTY
-1209 TVQSTDY
+1209 TVKPTDY

-1226 KLEGRALKAD
+1226 KLEGRALKAG

-1242 IEGNKVVSEGTNDAD
+1242 LEGNEVVSEGTNDAD
-1257 GNVTFDAIRYT
+1257 GNVAFNAVTYT
-1268 SADLGEHAYKV
+1268 SEDLGEHSYTV
-1279 REVVGEARG
+1279 REVAGEAHG
-1288 VTYDKSE
+1288 VTYDKGV
-1295 YDVKVNVTD
+1295 YAVTVNVTD

-1310 SAKAS
+1310 FAKAS
-1315 SDGAIKFK
+1315 SDGAIEFK

-1353 VLKDDEGNELQT
+1353 VLKDNEGNELQT
-1365 AKNAADGTVSFQPV
+1365 ARNAADGTVSFQPV

-1392 EVNDGQANVTYDDAS
+1392 EVNDNQANVTYDDAS
-1407 YQLTVNVADDGEGH
+1407 YQLTVNVTDDGEGH

-1447 KPAQKAQK
+1447 KPAQKPQK
-1455 KSIVPKTGDSTNIV
+1455 KPIVPKTGDATNVI
-1469 APVVIIVVAA
+1469 APVVILVVAA

>member
-1 MKPHTHERPR
+1 MKPHTNERPR
-11 IGGVLAAPRKPVLA
+11 IGGGVLA

-32 ALLAVLLTALCV
+32 ALLAVLVAALCV

-56 GGDIASNPPV
+56 EGGIAGNPPV
-66 HTKTITPNDDGTYD
+66 HTKTLTLNGDGTYD

-121 TDRYDPD
+121 TDSYDPD

-146 FFGLGAYNYY
+146 FFGVGAYNYY
-156 LDANGKEV
+156 LDENGNKV
-164 PYTGDMYH
+164 PYTGDLYH
-172 KVGKETGKTRL
+172 KVGTETGKTRL
-183 DVAKEAL
+183 DVAKDAL
-190 NSLADQLIASDDS
+190 NSLADQLIASNDS
-203 TIKLSLETFSD
+203 TAKLSLETFSD

-221 YYTGGQASDFKSAVN
+221 YYAGGQASDFKNAVN
-236 GLRANGGTNWVDALT
+236 GLRADGGTNWVDALT

-260 PNTPTYV
+260 PNTPTYI

-278 RDLWGNRTGN
+278 RDRWGTTGN
-288 GTTYQEEYFNN
+288 GTTYRDEYFDN

-309 NVKGLFT
+309 NIAGLFT

-360 KSAGYKDV
+360 KSASYKDV
-368 RIVDKLSQ
+368 GIVDKLSE

-391 VSYQKNGEAWVDAPA
+391 VSYQKNGETWAEAPT
-406 ASIGEDGTL
+406 ASIGKDGTL

-436 VKPSQAAYDEAAKNG
+436 VKPSQAAYDAAVNNG
-451 EATELPSND
+451 EATKLPSND
-460 GDGTNVFYKTVL
+460 GDGTKVFYKTVL
-472 KETGKDDQVSD
+472 KETGKDDQVSG
-483 EKSDAFEVPT
+483 EKSDSFEVPT
-493 FLAPVDTVT
+493 FSVPVDTVT
-502 VKKEWANTNGAELPA
+502 VKKEWANTNGAELPGS
-517 FVTVQL
+517 VTVQL
-523 QKDGQNYG
+523 QKDGQTYG
-531 DSFQLTAEDG
+531 DPFQLTAKDG
-541 WTKDIVV
+541 WTKEIVV

-561 TAVDGYDPT
+561 TAVDGYDAS
-570 YSGAVTGSGVLTVTN
+570 YSDAVKGSGVLTVTN

-595 GATNLT
+595 GAANLT
-601 VTKNLTGRDWA
+601 VTKVLEGRDWK
-612 DDDSFAFKLER
+612 DTDSFKFNLEL
-623 TAGDAS
+623 TDGNPS

-638 LTINSTNADH
+638 LTIVSKTADH
-648 KAAFG
+648 KDAFG

-674 DGVTYDQTK
+674 DGVTYDETK
-683 SVVKVSVEE
+683 NVVKVSVEE

-710 NTYAAKSVT
+710 NVYAAQPAT
-719 LTSGV
+719 LSTGV
-724 SVTKVLEGRGWKDTD
+724 SVTKVLEGRDWKDGD
-739 SFEFR
+739 SFKFA

-749 NAPAPSKGLAAEATK
+749 DAPAPSKGLIAEATK

-770 FGDFTFDKAGTY
+770 FGDFTFDKAGIY

-791 SIRGVSYDGHTATVT
+791 SIGGVSYDDRKATVT
-806 ITVVDNGRGQLVA
+806 ITVTDNGKGQLVA
-819 TPEVEN
+819 TPRVEN
-825 GTFTNTYKAGEVT
+825 GTFKNTYKAGEVT
-838 LSGDTAIKGE
+838 LSGDTAIKGR

-853 HDMTSPFSFKLTA
+853 RDMTSPFSFKLA
-866 DGDYGD
+866 PAVDYGD

-877 EGADTASVSGAK
+877 EGADTATVSGAK
-889 DGKAEGFSFGAV
+889 DGEAKGFSFGAV

-917 PAPAGYTYDDHASKV
+917 AAPAGYTYDTHASKV
-932 TVMVKDSG
+932 TVEVTDSG
-940 NGQLAASVKY
+940 DGQLAARVTY
-950 GDGDGDC
+950 GNDDC
-957 CVFNNKYEAKPV
+957 CVFKNSYTAKSV
-969 TVDGAKNFV
+969 TVDGAKNFA
-978 FKKELSGRDLQAGEF
+978 FMKKLTGRTLKAGEF
-993 SFTII
+993 SFTI
-998 RSEDEGAPL
+998 SSKDAPL
-1007 PEQTTVKNDK
+1007 PESTTVTNDK
-1017 DGKVVFGNI
+1017 DGNIAFGDI
-1026 TFTKAGVYHY
+1026 TFDKAGVYHY
-1036 SIAEDTSNLPG
+1036 SIAEDISKLPG
-1047 GVTAITQ
+1047 GVTPIIQ
-1054 GAKQVIVTVTD
+1054 GAKQVTVTVTD

-1070 LEAKVDTPKDVT
+1070 LEAKVDPPKDVI
-1082 FKNAYRPDA
+1082 FENAYKPKEA
-1091 TTIEKL
+1091 EIKL
-1097 VTTKMVKASQAQDGV
+1097 TAKKIVVASQDKDGV
-1112 TAPQLKGGEFSF
+1112 RAPKLEGGKFWF
-1124 TIRSTNNGPL
+1124 TISSTNNGPL
-1134 PELTTVT
+1134 PKPTTVT
-1141 NDAAGNIVFGA
+1141 NDDAGSITFDA
-1152 IKFTEPGEYC
+1152 ITFAEPGEYH
-1162 YTITESGSMAGVT
+1162 YTITESGSMPGVT
-1175 NDSEPKN
+1175 NDTEPKS
-1182 FTVTVKDNGDGTMTA
+1182 FTVIVKDTGDGTMTA
-1197 TASKIDGFVNTY
+1197 TASEIPGFVNTY
-1209 TVQSTDY
+1209 TVKPTDY
-1216 SVTTDVSIAK
+1216 SVTTDVRIAK
-1226 KLEGRALKAD
+1226 KLEGRALKAG
-1236 EFTFQL
+1236 EFKFQL
-1242 IEGNKVVSEGTNDAD
+1242 LDGNKVVSEGTNDAD
-1257 GNVTFDAIRYT
+1257 GNVTFDAITYT
-1268 SADLGEHAYKV
+1268 SSDLGEHTYKV
-1279 REVVGEARG
+1279 REVAGEAGG
-1288 VTYDKSE
+1288 VTYDKNE
-1295 YDVKVNVTD
+1295 YDVKVSVTD

-1315 SDGAIKFK
+1315 SDGAIEFK

-1353 VLKDDEGNELQT
+1353 VLKDNEGNELQT
-1365 AKNAADGTVSFQPV
+1365 VKNAADGTVSFQPV
-1379 EFAGPGTHTFTIA
+1379 EFAGPGTHDFTIS
-1392 EVNDGQANVTYDDAS
+1392 EVNDNQANVTYDDAS

-1429 APVFKNTYTAPA
+1429 PPVFKNTYTAPA

-1447 KPAQKAQK
+1447 KPAQKPQK
-1455 KSIVPKTGDSTNIV
+1455 KPIVPKTGDATNVV
-1469 APVVIIVVAA
+1469 APVVILVVAA

>member
-1 MKPHTHERPR
+1 MKRHTHERPR
-11 IGGVLAAPRKPVLA
+11 IGGVLE

-56 GGDIASNPPV
+56 EGDIASNPPV
-66 HTKTITPNDDGTYD
+66 HTKTLTPNDDGTYD

-108 SMKSKVYTYSFEK
+108 SMGYDVYTYSYEK
-121 TDRYDPD
+121 IDSFDWMND
-128 GTYGMVDGKR
+128 TYGMVDGELVVLKR
-138 VKLERNWG
+138 NPG

-164 PYTGDMYH
+164 KYTGDLYH

-203 TIKLSLETFSD
+203 TVKLSLETFSD

-278 RDLWGNRTGN
+278 RDSWGNRTGN

-309 NVKGLFT
+309 NVAGLFT
-316 VYTGSEAE
+316 VYTGSEAAE
-324 QRMNSFAQKTTG
+324 KMNSFAQKTTG
-336 GSAFDGTDS
+336 SSAFDGTDS

-360 KSAGYKDV
+360 KSASYKDV
-368 RIVDKLSQ
+368 RIVDKLSK
-376 YVTGTAADGAIDPAS
+376 YVTGTADGSIDPAS
-391 VSYQKNGEAWVDAPA
+391 VSYQKNGEVWDDAPA

-436 VKPSQAAYDEAAKNG
+436 VTPSQAAYNEAAKNG

-502 VKKEWANTNGAELPA
+502 VKKEWANTNGAELPGS
-517 FVTVQL
+517 VTVQL

-531 DSFQLTAEDG
+531 DPFQLTAKDG

-561 TAVDGYDPT
+561 TAVDGYDT
-570 YSGAVTGSGVLTVTN
+570 SYGDAVKGSGVLTVTN

-595 GATNLT
+595 GAANLT

-612 DDDSFAFKLER
+612 DGDSFAFKLEQ

-629 AVTMPESTE
+629 TVIMPESTE
-638 LTINSTNADH
+638 LAIDSKTADH

-664 FTITELGQSH
+664 FTITEEKGNIA
-674 DGVTYDQTK
+674 GVTYDENK
-683 SVVKVSVEE
+683 NVVKVSVEE

-710 NTYAAKSVT
+710 NTYAAQPAT
-719 LTSGV
+719 LSTGV
-724 SVTKVLEGRGWKDTD
+724 SVTKVLEGRDWKDDD
-739 SFEFR
+739 SFKFT

-749 NAPAPSKGLAAEATK
+749 NAPAPSKGLTAEATK
-764 DARTAS
+764 NARTVS

-782 VYEVSEVKG
+782 VYGVSEVKG
-791 SIRGVSYDGHTATVT
+791 SIGGVSYDDHKATVT
-806 ITVVDNGRGQLVA
+806 ITVTDNGKGQLVA
-819 TPEVEN
+819 TPNVVD
-825 GTFTNTYKAGEVT
+825 GTFKNTYKAGEVT
-838 LSGDTAIKGE
+838 LSGDTAIKGQ

-853 HDMTSPFSFKLTA
+853 HDMTSSFSFKLAA

-877 EGADTASVSGAK
+877 ERADIASVSGAK
-889 DGKAEGFSFGAV
+889 DGVPKDFSFGAV

-917 PAPAGYTYDDHASKV
+917 PVPAGYTYDDHASKV
-932 TVMVKDSG
+932 TVKVTDSG
-940 NGQLAASVKY
+940 DGQLTASVKY
-950 GDGDGDC
+950 DDGDC

-969 TVDGAKNFV
+969 TVDGAKNFA
-978 FKKELSGRDLQAGEF
+978 FKKELSGRALKAGEF
-993 SFTII
+993 SFTIS
-998 RSEDEGAPL
+998 SEDEGAPL
-1007 PEQTTVKNDK
+1007 PKQTTVKNDK
-1017 DGKVVFGNI
+1017 DGNIVFGDI
-1026 TFTKAGVYHY
+1026 TFAKAGTYCY
-1036 SIAEDTSNLPG
+1036 NIAEETDPTKLPG
-1047 GVTAITQ
+1047 GVTPITQ
-1054 GAKQVIVTVTD
+1054 GAKQVTVTVTD
-1065 NGKGQ
+1065 NNEGQ
-1070 LEAKVDTPKDVT
+1070 LVVEVKKPDDVT
-1082 FKNAYRPDA
+1082 FKNAYKPAD

-1097 VTTKMVKASQAQDGV
+1097 ATTKVVKATQDGV
-1112 TAPQLKGGEFSF
+1112 TAPQLKGGDFSF
-1124 TIRSTNNGPL
+1124 TISSTNNGPL
-1134 PELTTVT
+1134 PKQTTVK
-1141 NDAAGNIVFGA
+1141 NDAAGNVSFGA
-1152 IKFTEPGEYC
+1152 ITFTKPGVYN
-1162 YTITESGSMAGVT
+1162 YTITESGSMPGVT
-1175 NDSEPKN
+1175 NDSAKD
-1182 FTVTVKDNGDGTMTA
+1182 FTVTVKDNGDGTMAA
-1197 TASKIDGFVNTY
+1197 TASDIPGFVNTY
-1209 TVQSTDY
+1209 TVKPTDY

-1226 KLEGRALKAD
+1226 KLEGRALKAG

-1242 IEGNKVVSEGTNDAD
+1242 LEGNEVVSEGTNDAD
-1257 GNVTFDAIRYT
+1257 GDVTFNAVTYT
-1268 SADLGEHAYKV
+1268 SDDLGEHAYKV
-1279 REVVGEARG
+1279 REVAGEAGG

-1295 YDVKVNVTD
+1295 YAVTVNVTD

-1315 SDGAIKFK
+1315 SDGAIEFK

-1353 VLKDDEGNELQT
+1353 VLKDNEGNELQT

-1392 EVNDGQANVTYDDAS
+1392 EVNDDQANVTYDDAS
-1407 YQLTVNVADDGEGH
+1407 YELTVNVTDDGEGH

-1447 KPAQKAQK
+1447 KPAQKPQK
-1455 KSIVPKTGDSTNIV
+1455 KPIVPKTGDATNVI
-1469 APVVIIVVAA
+1469 APVVILVVAA

>member
-1 MKPHTHERPR
+1 MKPQTHQRKR
-11 IGGVLAAPRKPVLA
+11 IGGVSAAPRKPASV
-25 APRKPVL
+25 
-32 ALLAVLLTALCV
+32 LLAVLVAALCV
-44 TLSVPAA
+44 TLSVPSA

-56 GGDIASNPPV
+56 EGGVASNPPV

-90 LSETKT
+90 LSESKT

-128 GTYGMVDGKR
+128 GTYGMVDGER
-138 VKLERNWG
+138 VELHRDWG
-146 FFGLGAYNYY
+146 FLGIGAYNYY
-156 LDANGKEV
+156 LNEKGEEV

-190 NSLADQLIASDDS
+190 NSLADQLIASNDS
-203 TIKLSLETFSD
+203 TVRLSLETFSD

-221 YYTGGQASDFKSAVN
+221 YYTGGQASDFKDAVN
-236 GLRANGGTNWVDALT
+236 GLRAKGGTNWVDALT

-278 RDLWGNRTGN
+278 RNRWGNRTGD
-288 GTTYQEEYFNN
+288 GTAYDDEYFNN

-309 NVKGLFT
+309 NVAGLFT

-360 KSAGYKDV
+360 KSASYKDV
-368 RIVDKLSQ
+368 RIVDKLSK
-376 YVTGTAADGAIDPAS
+376 YVTGTAADGSIDPAS
-391 VSYQKNGEAWVDAPA
+391 VSYQKNSEAWADAPA
-406 ASIGEDGTL
+406 AKISEDGAL

-436 VKPSQAAYDEAAKNG
+436 IKPSQAAYDEAARNG
-451 EATELPSND
+451 KATELPSND
-460 GDGTNVFYKTVL
+460 EAGTKVSYKTVF
-472 KETGKDDQVSD
+472 KETGKDDQVSG
-483 EKSDAFEVPT
+483 EKSDGFDVPT
-493 FLAPVDTVT
+493 FLVPVDTVT
-502 VKKEWANTNGAELPA
+502 VKKEWANANGAELPA
-517 FVTVQL
+517 SVTVRL
-523 QKDGQNYG
+523 QKDGRDYG
-531 DSFQLTAEDG
+531 DLFQLTAEDG

-585 THKTWPGTLS
+585 THKTWPGTLD
-595 GATNLT
+595 GAANLT

-612 DDDSFAFKLER
+612 DGDSFTFRLEQ
-623 TAGDAS
+623 TAGVTS
-629 AVTMPESTE
+629 AVTMPKSTE
-638 LTINSTNADH
+638 LTIVSATADH

-674 DGVTYDQTK
+674 DGVTYDETK
-683 SVVKVSVEE
+683 NVVKVSVEE

-699 TVTEGANPTFT
+699 TVTEGANPTFS
-710 NTYAAKSVT
+710 NVYATQPAT
-719 LTSGV
+719 LSTGV
-724 SVTKVLEGRGWKDTD
+724 SVTKVLEGRDWKDSDT
-739 SFEFR
+739 FEFA
-744 IAPKD
+744 IAPQGA
-749 NAPAPSKGLAAEATK
+749 APAPSKGLTATAKK
-764 DARTAS
+764 DAQTVS

-791 SIRGVSYDGHTATVT
+791 SIGGVSYDGHAATVT
-806 ITVVDNGRGQLVA
+806 ITVTDNGKGQLVA
-819 TPEVEN
+819 TPKVEN
-825 GTFTNTYKAGEVT
+825 GTFKNTYKAGEVT
-838 LSGDTAIKGE
+838 LSGDTAIKGQ

-853 HDMTSPFSFKLTA
+853 HDMTSSFSFKLAA
-866 DGDYGD
+866 DGNYGD

-877 EGADTASVSGAK
+877 EGAGTATVSGAK
-889 DGKAEGFSFGAV
+889 DGETKGFSFGDV

-917 PAPAGYTYDDHASKV
+917 PAPAGYTYDTHVSKV
-932 TVMVKDSG
+932 TVEVTDSG
-940 NGQLAASVKY
+940 DGQLAAHVKY
-950 GDGDGDC
+950 GDGDC
-957 CVFNNKYEAKPV
+957 CDFKNKYEAKPV
-969 TVDGAKNFV
+969 TVVGAENFV
-978 FKKELSGRDLQAGEF
+978 FKKELSGRALNAAEF
-993 SFTII
+993 SFTIS
-998 RSEDEGAPL
+998 SEDEGAPL
-1007 PEQTTVKNDK
+1007 PEPTTVKNDK
-1017 DGKVVFGNI
+1017 DGNIVFGDI
-1026 TFTKAGVYHY
+1026 KFDKAGVYHY
-1036 SIAEDTSNLPG
+1036 SIAEETSKLPG
-1047 GVTAITQ
+1047 GVTATTQ
-1054 GAKQVIVTVTD
+1054 GAKQVTVTVTD
-1065 NGKGQ
+1065 NNKGK
-1070 LEAKVDTPKDVT
+1070 LVAAVAKPDDVT
-1082 FKNAYRPDA
+1082 FKNAYKPAD

-1097 VTTKMVKASQAQDGV
+1097 ATTKVVKASQDGV
-1112 TAPQLKGGEFSF
+1112 TAPQLKGGDFSF
-1124 TIRSTNNGPL
+1124 TISSTNNGPL
-1134 PELTTVT
+1134 PKPNTVT
-1141 NDAAGNIVFGA
+1141 NDAAGNIAFGA
-1152 IKFTEPGEYC
+1152 IKFTEPGEYN
-1162 YTITESGSMAGVT
+1162 YTITESGSMKGVT
-1175 NDSEPKN
+1175 NDTEPKN

-1197 TASKIDGFVNTY
+1197 TASEIPGFVNTY
-1209 TVQSTDY
+1209 TVQPTDY
-1216 SVTTDVSIAK
+1216 SVTTDVRIAK
-1226 KLEGRALKAD
+1226 KLDGRALKAG
-1236 EFTFQL
+1236 EFKFQL
-1242 IEGNKVVSEGTNDAD
+1242 LEGNEVVSEGTNDAD
-1257 GNVTFDAIRYT
+1257 GNVTFDAVTYT
-1268 SADLGEHAYKV
+1268 SADLGEHNYKV
-1279 REVVGEARG
+1279 REVAGEAGG

-1295 YDVKVNVTD
+1295 YGVTVEVTD
-1304 NHDGTL
+1304 NGDGSL

-1315 SDGAIKFK
+1315 SKGAIEFK
-1323 NSYAADPTSVSFSA
+1323 NSYAAEPTSVSFSA

-1353 VLKDDEGNELQT
+1353 VLKDNEGNELQT
-1365 AKNAADGTVSFQPV
+1365 ARNAVDGTVSFQPV
-1379 EFAGPGTHTFTIA
+1379 EFAGPGTHTFTIS
-1392 EVNDGQANVTYDDAS
+1392 EVNDDQANVTYDDAS
-1407 YQLTVNVADDGEGH
+1407 YQLTVNVTYDVEGH

-1447 KPAQKAQK
+1447 KPAQKDQK
-1455 KSIVPKTGDSTNIV
+1455 KSIVPKTGDLTNVV
-1469 APVVIIVVAA
+1469 APVVILVVAA

>member
-1 MKPHTHERPR
+1 MKRHTHERPR
-11 IGGVLAAPRKPVLA
+11 IGGALE

-56 GGDIASNPPV
+56 GDIASKPPV
-66 HTKTITPNDDGTYD
+66 HTKTLTPNNDGTYD
-80 LSLTVTGATE
+80 LSLTVTGDTE

-108 SMKSKVYTYSFEK
+108 SMDNDVYTYSLEK
-121 TDRYDPD
+121 TEEYDRD
-128 GTYGMVDGKR
+128 GTYGMVDGEP
-138 VKLERNWG
+138 VKLERNWD

-164 PYTGDMYH
+164 KYTGDLYH
-172 KVGKETGKTRL
+172 KVGRETGKTRL

-190 NSLADQLIASDDS
+190 NSLADQLIASNDS
-203 TIKLSLETFSD
+203 TVKLSLETFSD

-221 YYTGGQASDFKSAVN
+221 YYAGGQASDFKDAVN
-236 GLRANGGTNWVDALT
+236 GLRADGGTNWVDALT
-251 KANEKAKED
+251 KANAKANED
-260 PNTPTYV
+260 PNTPTYI

-278 RDLWGNRTGN
+278 RDRWGTTGN
-288 GTTYQEEYFNN
+288 GTTYRDEYFNN

-309 NVKGLFT
+309 NVAGLFT
-316 VYTGSEAE
+316 VYTGSEASE
-324 QRMNSFAQKTTG
+324 KMNSFAQKTTG

-368 RIVDKLSQ
+368 KIVDKLSE
-376 YVTGTAADGAIDPAS
+376 YVTGTSANGAIDPTS
-391 VSYQKNGEAWVDAPA
+391 VSYQKNGETWAEAPA
-406 ASIGEDGTL
+406 AVIGEDGTL
-415 SWDLSSVGELE
+415 SWDLKSVGELE
-426 KGTTYKVTFK
+426 KGATYKVTFK
-436 VKPSQAAYDEAAKNG
+436 VKPSQAAYDKAVENG
-451 EATELPSND
+451 KETTLPSND
-460 GDGTNVFYKTVL
+460 EAGTKVSYKTVL

-483 EKSDAFEVPT
+483 EKSAGFEVPT
-493 FLAPVDTVT
+493 FSVPVDTVT
-502 VKKEWANTNGAELPA
+502 VKKEWANTNGAELPGS
-517 FVTVQL
+517 VYVQL
-523 QKDGQNYG
+523 QKGGQDYG
-531 DSFQLTAEDG
+531 DPFQLTAVDG
-541 WTKDIVV
+541 WTKEIIV

-561 TAVDGYDPT
+561 TAVDGYDT
-570 YSGAVTGSGVLTVTN
+570 SYSEAVKGTGVLTVTN

-595 GATNLT
+595 GAANLT

-612 DDDSFAFKLER
+612 DGDSFKFKLEQ

-629 AVTMPESTE
+629 AVTMPDSTV
-638 LTINSTNADH
+638 LTIDSKTADH

-664 FTITELGQSH
+664 FTIAEEKGGAA
-674 DGVTYDQTK
+674 GVTYDETK
-683 SVVKVSVEE
+683 NVVKVSVRDEG
-692 KDGKFVA
+692 GKLVA
-699 TVTEGANPTFT
+699 AVTDGANPTFT

-724 SVTKVLEGRGWKDTD
+724 SVTKVLDGRDWKASD
-739 SFEFR
+739 SFVFT
-744 IAPKD
+744 IVPKG
-749 NAPAPSKGLAAEATK
+749 NAPAPSKGLTAEAKK

-791 SIRGVSYDGHTATVT
+791 SIGGVSYDDHTATVT
-806 ITVVDNGRGQLVA
+806 ITVTDDGKGKLAA
-819 TPEVEN
+819 TPKVEN
-825 GTFTNTYKAGEVT
+825 GTFKNTYKAGEVT
-838 LSGDTAIKGE
+838 LSGDTAIKGR
-848 KTLTG
+848 KTLNG
-853 HDMTSPFSFKLTA
+853 HDMTSPFSFKLAA

-877 EGADTASVSGAK
+877 EGADAATVSGAK
-889 DGKAEGFSFGAV
+889 DGEAKGFSFGAV
-901 TFTKAGT
+901 TFTKVGT
-908 YEFSVTEQG
+908 YKFNVTEQG
-917 PAPAGYTYDDHASKV
+917 PAPAGYTYDTHASKV
-932 TVMVKDSG
+932 TVEVTDSG
-940 NGQLAASVKY
+940 DGQLAASVKY
-950 GDGDGDC
+950 DDGDC
-957 CVFNNKYEAKPV
+957 CVFNNKYAAESV
-969 TVDGAKNFV
+969 TVDGADNFA
-978 FKKELSGRDLQAGEF
+978 FKKKLTGRALTADEF

-998 RSEDEGAPL
+998 SEDEGAPL
-1007 PEQTTVKNDK
+1007 PKQTTATNDEN
-1017 DGKVVFGNI
+1017 GNIVFGDI
-1026 TFTKAGVYHY
+1026 TFDKAGIYHY
-1036 SIAEDTSNLPG
+1036 SIAEDTSKLPG
-1047 GVTAITQ
+1047 GVTATTQ
-1054 GAKQVIVTVTD
+1054 GAKQVIVTVKD
-1065 NGKGQ
+1065 NNEGK
-1070 LEAKVDTPKDVT
+1070 LVAEVAKPDDVT
-1082 FKNAYRPDA
+1082 FENAYKPAD

-1097 VTTKMVKASQAQDGV
+1097 VTTKVVKASQDGV

-1124 TIRSTNNGPL
+1124 TISSTNNGPL
-1134 PELTTVT
+1134 PELTTAT
-1141 NDAAGNIVFGA
+1141 NDKSGNIAFGA
-1152 IKFTEPGEYC
+1152 ITFTKPGKYH

-1182 FTVTVKDNGDGTMTA
+1182 FTVTVKDNGNGTMTA
-1197 TASKIDGFVNTY
+1197 TASDIPGFKNTY
-1209 TVQSTDY
+1209 TVKSTDY

-1226 KLEGRALKAD
+1226 KLEGRALKAG

-1242 IEGNKVVSEGTNDAD
+1242 LEGNEVVSEGTNDAD
-1257 GNVTFDAIRYT
+1257 GNVTFKSVNYT

-1279 REVVGEARG
+1279 REVTGAARG
-1288 VTYDKSE
+1288 VTYDESE
-1295 YDVKVNVTD
+1295 YAVTVSVTD

-1315 SDGAIKFK
+1315 SDGAIEFK

-1379 EFAGPGTHTFTIA
+1379 EFTGPGTHTFTIA
-1392 EVNDGQANVTYDDAS
+1392 EVNDGQANVAYDDAS
-1407 YQLTVNVADDGEGH
+1407 YQLTVNVTDDGEGH

>member
-1 MKPHTHERPR
+1 ME
-11 IGGVLAAPRKPVLA
+11 

-56 GGDIASNPPV
+56 GGDIASKPPV
-66 HTKTITPNDDGTYD
+66 HTKTITPNNDGTYD
-80 LSLTVTGATE
+80 LSLTVTGDTE

-108 SMKSKVYTYSFEK
+108 SMDNDVYTYSLEK
-121 TDRYDPD
+121 TEKYDRD
-128 GTYGMVDGKR
+128 GTYGMVDGEP

-146 FFGLGAYNYY
+146 FFGVGAYNYY
-156 LDANGKEV
+156 LDANGKEQR
-164 PYTGDMYH
+164 YTGDLYH
-172 KVGKETGKTRL
+172 KVGRETGKTRL

-190 NSLADQLIASDDS
+190 NSLADQLIASSDS
-203 TIKLSLETFSD
+203 TVKLSLETFSD

-221 YYTGGQASDFKSAVN
+221 YYAGGQASDFKDAVN
-236 GLRANGGTNWVDALT
+236 GLRADGGTNWVDALT
-251 KANEKAKED
+251 KANAKANED
-260 PNTPTYV
+260 PNTPTYI

-278 RDLWGNRTGN
+278 RDRWGTTGN
-288 GTTYQEEYFNN
+288 GTTYRDEYFNN

-309 NVKGLFT
+309 NVAGLFT
-316 VYTGSEAE
+316 VYTGSEASE
-324 QRMNSFAQKTTG
+324 KMNSFAQKTTG

-368 RIVDKLSQ
+368 KIVDKLSE

-391 VSYQKNGEAWVDAPA
+391 VSYQKNGETWAEAPA

-436 VKPSQAAYDEAAKNG
+436 VKPSQAAYDAAVNNG

-460 GDGTNVFYKTVL
+460 GVGTKVFYKTVL
-472 KETGKDDQVSD
+472 KETGKDDQVSG
-483 EKSDAFEVPT
+483 EKSDGFNVPT

-502 VKKEWANTNGAELPA
+502 VKKEWANTNGAELPGS
-517 FVTVQL
+517 VTVQL
-523 QKDGQNYG
+523 QKDGQDYG
-531 DSFQLTAEDG
+531 DPFQLTAVDG
-541 WTKDIVV
+541 WTKEIIV

-561 TAVDGYDPT
+561 TAVDGYDT
-570 YSGAVTGSGVLTVTN
+570 SYSEAVTGTGVLTVTN

-595 GATNLT
+595 GAANLT

-612 DDDSFAFKLER
+612 DGDSFKFKLEQ

-629 AVTMPESTE
+629 AVTMPDSTE
-638 LTINSTNADH
+638 LTIDSKTADH

-724 SVTKVLEGRGWKDTD
+724 SVTKVLEGRDWKDTD

-806 ITVVDNGRGQLVA
+806 ITVVDNGKGQLVA
-819 TPEVEN
+819 TPEVKN

-917 PAPAGYTYDDHASKV
+917 QSHDGYTYDDHASKV

-950 GDGDGDC
+950 GDGDC
-957 CVFNNKYEAKPV
+957 CVFNNKYTAESV
-969 TVDGAKNFV
+969 TVNGADNFA
-978 FKKELSGRDLQAGEF
+978 FKKELTGRALTADEF
-993 SFTII
+993 SFTIS
-998 RSEDEGAPL
+998 SEDEGAPL
-1007 PEQTTVKNDK
+1007 PKQTTATNDEN
-1017 DGKVVFGNI
+1017 GNIVFGDI
-1026 TFTKAGVYHY
+1026 TFDKAGIYHY
-1036 SIAEDTSNLPG
+1036 SIAEDTSKLPG
-1047 GVTAITQ
+1047 GVTATTQ
-1054 GAKQVIVTVTD
+1054 GAKQVIVTVKD
-1065 NGKGQ
+1065 NNEGK
-1070 LEAKVDTPKDVT
+1070 LVAEVAKPDDVT
-1082 FKNAYRPDA
+1082 FENAYKPAD

-1097 VTTKMVKASQAQDGV
+1097 VTTKVVKASQDGV

-1124 TIRSTNNGPL
+1124 TISSTNNGPL
-1134 PELTTVT
+1134 PELTTAT
-1141 NDAAGNIVFGA
+1141 NDKSGNIAFGA
-1152 IKFTEPGEYC
+1152 IKFTEPGEYR
-1162 YTITESGSMAGVT
+1162 YTITEYGSMDGVT
-1175 NDSEPKN
+1175 NDSPKN

-1197 TASKIDGFVNTY
+1197 TASDIPGFVNTY
-1209 TVQSTDY
+1209 AVQPTDY

-1226 KLEGRALKAD
+1226 KLVGRALNAG
-1236 EFTFQL
+1236 EFKFQL
-1242 IEGNKVVSEGTNDAD
+1242 LEGNEVVSEGTNDAD

-1279 REVVGEARG
+1279 REVAGEAGG

-1315 SDGAIKFK
+1315 SDGAIEFK
-1323 NSYAADPTSVSFSA
+1323 NSYAVNPTSVSFSA

>member
-1 MKPHTHERPR
+1 MKRHTHERPR
-11 IGGVLAAPRKPVLA
+11 IGGALE

-56 GGDIASNPPV
+56 GDIASKPPV
-66 HTKTITPNDDGTYD
+66 HTKTITPNNDGTYD
-80 LSLTVTGATE
+80 LSLTVTGDTE

-108 SMKSKVYTYSFEK
+108 SMDNDVYTYSLEK
-121 TDRYDPD
+121 TEKYDRD
-128 GTYGMVDGKR
+128 GTYGMVDGEP

-146 FFGLGAYNYY
+146 FFGVGAYNYY

-164 PYTGDMYH
+164 KYTGDMYH
-172 KVGKETGKTRL
+172 KVGRETGKTRL

-190 NSLADQLIASDDS
+190 NSLADQLIASSDS
-203 TIKLSLETFSD
+203 TVKLSLETFSD

-221 YYTGGQASDFKSAVN
+221 YYAGGQASDFKDAVN
-236 GLRANGGTNWVDALT
+236 GLRADGGTNWVDALT
-251 KANEKAKED
+251 KANAKANED
-260 PNTPTYV
+260 PNTPTYI

-278 RDLWGNRTGN
+278 RDRWGTTGN
-288 GTTYQEEYFNN
+288 GTTYRDEYFNN

-309 NVKGLFT
+309 NVAGLFT
-316 VYTGSEAE
+316 VYTGSEASE
-324 QRMNSFAQKTTG
+324 KMNSFAQKTTG

-368 RIVDKLSQ
+368 KIVDKLSE
-376 YVTGTAADGAIDPAS
+376 YVTGTSANGAIDLAS
-391 VSYQKNGEAWVDAPA
+391 VSYQKNGETWAEAPA
-406 ASIGEDGTL
+406 AVIGEDGTL

-426 KGTTYKVTFK
+426 KGTTYEVTFK
-436 VKPSQAAYDEAAKNG
+436 VKPSQAAYDAAVNNG

-460 GDGTNVFYKTVL
+460 GVGTKVFYKTVL
-472 KETGKDDQVSD
+472 KETGKDDQVSG
-483 EKSDAFEVPT
+483 EKSDGFNVPT

-502 VKKEWANTNGAELPA
+502 VKKEWANTNGAELPGS
-517 FVTVQL
+517 VTVQL
-523 QKDGQNYG
+523 QKDGQDYG
-531 DSFQLTAEDG
+531 DPFQLTAVDG
-541 WTKDIVV
+541 WTKEIVV

-561 TAVDGYDPT
+561 TAVDGYDT
-570 YSGAVTGSGVLTVTN
+570 SYSEAVTGTGVLTVTN

-595 GATNLT
+595 GAANLT

-612 DDDSFAFKLER
+612 DGDSFKFKLEQ

-638 LTINSTNADH
+638 LTIDSKTADH

-659 AGEYE
+659 AGEFE

-674 DGVTYDQTK
+674 DGVTYDHTK
-683 SVVKVSVEE
+683 NVVKVSVEE

-710 NTYAAKSVT
+710 NTYAAKSVI

-724 SVTKVLEGRGWKDTD
+724 SVTKVLDGRDWKDSD
-739 SFEFR
+739 SFEFT

-749 NAPAPSKGLAAEATK
+749 NAPAPSKGLTAKATK
-764 DARTAS
+764 DAQTTS

-791 SIRGVSYDGHTATVT
+791 SIRGVSYDDHTATVT
-806 ITVVDNGRGQLVA
+806 ITVTDDGKGKLVA
-819 TPEVEN
+819 TPNVGN
-825 GTFTNTYKAGEVT
+825 GTFRNTYKAGEVT
-838 LSGDTAIKGE
+838 LSGDTAIKGQ

-853 HDMTSPFSFKLTA
+853 RDMTSLFSFKLAA
-866 DGDYGD
+866 DGNYGD

-877 EGADTASVSGAK
+877 KGADTASVSGAE
-889 DGKAEGFSFGAV
+889 DGEAKGFSFGAV

-917 PAPAGYTYDDHASKV
+917 PVPDGYTYDDHASKV
-932 TVMVKDSG
+932 TVEVTDSG

-950 GDGDGDC
+950 GDGDC
-957 CVFNNKYEAKPV
+957 CVFNNSYNAESV
-969 TVDGAKNFV
+969 TVIGADNFA
-978 FKKELSGRDLQAGEF
+978 FKKDLTGRALKAGEF
-993 SFTII
+993 SFTI
-998 RSEDEGAPL
+998 SSTDGPL
-1007 PEQTTVKNDK
+1007 PKQIAVTNDAA
-1017 DGKVVFGNI
+1017 GNIAFGNI
-1026 TFTKAGVYHY
+1026 TFDKAGVYHY
-1036 SIAEDTSNLPG
+1036 NISEDTSKLPG
-1047 GVTAITQ
+1047 GVTATTQ
-1054 GAKQVIVTVTD
+1054 GAKQVTVTVTD

-1070 LEAKVDTPKDVT
+1070 LEAKVDTPKDVI
-1082 FKNAYRPDA
+1082 FKNAYKPAD

-1097 VTTKMVKASQAQDGV
+1097 MTTKVVKASQNGV
-1112 TAPQLKGGEFSF
+1112 TAPQLEGGEFRF
-1124 TIRSTNNGPL
+1124 TIKSTDGPL
-1134 PELTTVT
+1134 PEQTTVT
-1141 NDAAGNIVFGA
+1141 NDAAGNIAFGA
-1152 IKFTEPGEYC
+1152 IKFTEPGEYR
-1162 YTITESGSMAGVT
+1162 YTITEYGSMDGVT
-1175 NDSEPKN
+1175 NDSPKN

-1197 TASKIDGFVNTY
+1197 TASDIPGFVNTY
-1209 TVQSTDY
+1209 AVQPTDY

-1226 KLEGRALKAD
+1226 KLVGRALNAG
-1236 EFTFQL
+1236 EFKFQL
-1242 IEGNKVVSEGTNDAD
+1242 LEGNEVVSEGTNDAD

-1279 REVVGEARG
+1279 REVAGEAGG

-1315 SDGAIKFK
+1315 SDGAIEFK
-1323 NSYAADPTSVSFSA
+1323 NSYAVNPTSVSFSA

>member
-1 MKPHTHERPR
+1 MKRHTHERPR
-11 IGGVLAAPRKPVLA
+11 IGGALE

-56 GGDIASNPPV
+56 GGDIASKPPV
-66 HTKTITPNDDGTYD
+66 HTKTITPNNDGTYD
-80 LSLTVTGATE
+80 LSLTVTGDTE

-108 SMKSKVYTYSFEK
+108 SMDNDVYTYSLEK
-121 TDRYDPD
+121 TEEYDRD
-128 GTYGMVDGKR
+128 GTYGMVDGEP

-164 PYTGDMYH
+164 KYTGDLYH
-172 KVGKETGKTRL
+172 KVGRETGKTRL

-190 NSLADQLIASDDS
+190 NSLADQLIASNDS
-203 TIKLSLETFSD
+203 TVKLSLETFSD

-221 YYTGGQASDFKSAVN
+221 YYAGGQASDFKDAVN
-236 GLRANGGTNWVDALT
+236 GLRADGGTNWVDALT
-251 KANEKAKED
+251 KANAKANED
-260 PNTPTYV
+260 PNTPTYI

-278 RDLWGNRTGN
+278 RDRWGTTGN
-288 GTTYQEEYFNN
+288 GTTYRDEYFNN

-309 NVKGLFT
+309 NVAGLFT
-316 VYTGSEAE
+316 VYTGSEASE
-324 QRMNSFAQKTTG
+324 KMNSFAQKTTG

-368 RIVDKLSQ
+368 KIVDKLSE

-391 VSYQKNGEAWVDAPA
+391 VSYQKNGETWAEAPA

-436 VKPSQAAYDEAAKNG
+436 VKPSQAAYDAAVNNG

-460 GDGTNVFYKTVL
+460 GVGTKVFYKTVL

-483 EKSDAFEVPT
+483 EKSAGFEVPT
-493 FLAPVDTVT
+493 FSAPVDTVT
-502 VKKEWANTNGAELPA
+502 VKKEWANTNGAQLPDA
-517 FVTVQL
+517 VTVQL

-531 DSFQLTAEDG
+531 DPFQLTAAGD
-541 WTKDIVV
+541 WAKDTVV

-561 TAVDGYDPT
+561 TAVDGYDT
-570 YSGAVTGSGVLTVTN
+570 SYSDAVKGSGVLTVTN
-585 THKTWPGTLS
+585 THKTWPGKLD
-595 GATNLT
+595 GAANLA
-601 VTKNLTGRDWA
+601 VTKVLEGRDWK
-612 DDDSFAFKLER
+612 DGDSFKFNLKQTKGNE
-623 TAGDAS
+623 S
-629 AVTMPESTE
+629 AVKMPESTE
-638 LTINSTNADH
+638 LTIDSKTPDH

-674 DGVTYDQTK
+674 NGVTYDQTK
-683 SVVKVSVEE
+683 NVVKVKVEE

-699 TVTEGANPTFT
+699 NVIEGANPTFT
-710 NTYAAKSVT
+710 NTYAAQPVT
-719 LTSGV
+719 LASGV
-724 SVTKVLEGRGWKDTD
+724 SVTKVLEGRDWKDSD
-739 SFEFR
+739 AFEFA
-744 IAPKD
+744 IAPQGS
-749 NAPAPSKGLAAEATK
+749 APAPSKGSTATATK
-764 DARTAS
+764 GSQTVS

-782 VYEVSEVKG
+782 VYKVSEVKG
-791 SIRGVSYDGHTATVT
+791 SIGGVSYDGHEATVT
-806 ITVVDNGRGQLVA
+806 ITVTDDGKGKLVA
-819 TPEVEN
+819 TPNVVD
-825 GTFTNTYKAGEVT
+825 GTFRNTYKAGEVT
-838 LSGDTAIKGE
+838 LSGDTAIKGR

-853 HDMTSPFSFKLTA
+853 HDMTSRFSFKLAA

-877 EGADTASVSGAK
+877 EGADIASVSGAK
-889 DGKAEGFSFGAV
+889 DGVAKGFSFGAV

-908 YEFSVTEQG
+908 YKFNVTEQG
-917 PAPAGYTYDDHASKV
+917 PAPDGYTYDTHPSEV
-932 TVMVKDSG
+932 TVEVTDFG

-950 GDGDGDC
+950 GDGDC
-957 CVFNNKYEAKPV
+957 CVFNNKYAAESV
-969 TVDGAKNFV
+969 IVNGADNFA
-978 FKKELSGRDLQAGEF
+978 FKKELTGRALTADEF
-993 SFTII
+993 SFTIS
-998 RSEDEGAPL
+998 SEDEGAPL
-1007 PEQTTVKNDK
+1007 PKQTTATNDEN
-1017 DGKVVFGNI
+1017 GNIVFGDI
-1026 TFTKAGVYHY
+1026 TFDKAGIYHY
-1036 SIAEDTSNLPG
+1036 SIAEDTSKLPG
-1047 GVTAITQ
+1047 GVTATTQ
-1054 GAKQVIVTVTD
+1054 GAKQVIVTVKD
-1065 NGKGQ
+1065 NNEGK
-1070 LEAKVDTPKDVT
+1070 LVAEVAKPDDVT
-1082 FKNAYRPDA
+1082 FENAYKPAD

-1097 VTTKMVKASQAQDGV
+1097 VTTKVVKASQDGV

-1124 TIRSTNNGPL
+1124 TISSTNNGPL
-1134 PELTTVT
+1134 PELTTAT
-1141 NDAAGNIVFGA
+1141 NDKSGNIAFGA
-1152 IKFTEPGEYC
+1152 IKFTEPGEYH
-1162 YTITESGSMAGVT
+1162 YTITEYGSMDGVT
-1175 NDSEPKN
+1175 NDSPKN

-1197 TASKIDGFVNTY
+1197 TASDIPGFVNTY
-1209 TVQSTDY
+1209 AVQPTDY

-1226 KLEGRALKAD
+1226 KLEGRALNAG
-1236 EFTFQL
+1236 EFKFQL
-1242 IEGNKVVSEGTNDAD
+1242 LEGNEVVSEGTNDAD

-1279 REVVGEARG
+1279 REVAGKAGG

-1295 YDVKVNVTD
+1295 YDVTVSVTD
-1304 NHDGTL
+1304 NHKGML

-1315 SDGAIKFK
+1315 SDGAIEFK

-1379 EFAGPGTHTFTIA
+1379 EFTGPGTHTFTIA
-1392 EVNDGQANVTYDDAS
+1392 EVNDGQANVAYDDAS
-1407 YQLTVNVADDGEGH
+1407 YQLTVNVTDDGEGH

>member
-1 MKPHTHERPR
+1 MKPQTHQRKR
-11 IGGVLAAPRKPVLA
+11 IGGVLAAPRKPVS
-25 APRKPVL
+25 
-32 ALLAVLLTALCV
+32 ALLAVLVAALCV

-56 GGDIASNPPV
+56 EGGIASNPPV

-90 LSETKT
+90 LSESKT
-96 SANVIVVQDVSG
+96 GANVIVVQDVSG
-108 SMKSKVYTYSFEK
+108 SMGYDVYTYSYEK
-121 TDRYDPD
+121 IDSFDWMND
-128 GTYGMVDGKR
+128 TYGMVDGEPVVLKR
-138 VKLERNWG
+138 NPG

-164 PYTGDMYH
+164 KYTGDMYH

-203 TIKLSLETFSD
+203 TVKLSLETFSD

-221 YYTGGQASDFKSAVN
+221 YYTGGQASDFKSAAN
-236 GLRANGGTNWVDALT
+236 GLRADGGTNWVDALT

-278 RDLWGNRTGN
+278 RDRWGNRTGN

-309 NVKGLFT
+309 NVAGLFT
-316 VYTGSEAE
+316 VYTGSEAAE
-324 QRMNSFAQKTTG
+324 KMNNFAQKTTG

-368 RIVDKLSQ
+368 RIVDKLSE
-376 YVTGTAADGAIDPAS
+376 YVTGTAAGGAIDPAS
-391 VSYQKNGEAWVDAPA
+391 VSYQKNGEAWDDAPA

-436 VKPSQAAYDEAAKNG
+436 VTPSQAAYDEAAKNG

-460 GDGTNVFYKTVL
+460 GVGTKVFYKTVL
-472 KETGKDDQVSD
+472 KETGKDDQVSG
-483 EKSDAFEVPT
+483 EKSDAFEVPI

-502 VKKEWANTNGAELPA
+502 VKKEWANTNGAELPGS
-517 FVTVQL
+517 VTVQL
-523 QKDGQNYG
+523 QRDGQNYG
-531 DSFQLTAEDG
+531 DPFRLTAEDG

-561 TAVDGYDPT
+561 TAVDGYDT
-570 YSGAVTGSGVLTVTN
+570 SYSDAVTGSGVLTVTN

-595 GATNLT
+595 GAANLT

-612 DDDSFAFKLER
+612 DGDSFAFKLEQ
-623 TAGDAS
+623 TAGAAS
-629 AVTMPESTE
+629 VVTMPESTE
-638 LTINSTNADH
+638 LTIGSKTADH

-664 FTITELGQSH
+664 FTITEEKGSIA
-674 DGVTYDQTK
+674 GVTYDETK
-683 SVVKVSVEE
+683 NVVKVSVEE

-710 NTYAAKSVT
+710 NTYAAEPVIVN
-719 LTSGV
+719 G
-724 SVTKVLEGRGWKDTD
+724 
-739 SFEFR
+739 
-744 IAPKD
+744 AD
-749 NAPAPSKGLAAEATK
+749 N
-764 DARTAS
+764 
-770 FGDFTFDKAGTY
+770 
-782 VYEVSEVKG
+782 
-791 SIRGVSYDGHTATVT
+791 
-806 ITVVDNGRGQLVA
+806 
-819 TPEVEN
+819 
-825 GTFTNTYKAGEVT
+825 
-838 LSGDTAIKGE
+838 
-848 KTLTG
+848 
-853 HDMTSPFSFKLTA
+853 FSFK
-866 DGDYGD
+866 
-872 AVKIA
+872 
-877 EGADTASVSGAK
+877 K
-889 DGKAEGFSFGAV
+889 D
-901 TFTKAGT
+901 
-908 YEFSVTEQG
+908 
-917 PAPAGYTYDDHASKV
+917 
-932 TVMVKDSG
+932 
-940 NGQLAASVKY
+940 
-950 GDGDGDC
+950 
-957 CVFNNKYEAKPV
+957 
-969 TVDGAKNFV
+969 
-978 FKKELSGRDLQAGEF
+978 LSGRALNAGEF
-993 SFTII
+993 SFTIS
-998 RSEDEGAPL
+998 SEDKDAPL
-1007 PEQTTVKNDK
+1007 PEQTTVKNDE
-1017 DGKVVFGNI
+1017 DGNIVFGDI
-1026 TFTKAGVYHY
+1026 TFAKAGTYCY
-1036 SIAEDTSNLPG
+1036 NIAEETDPAKLPG
-1047 GVTAITQ
+1047 GVTPTTQ
-1054 GAKQVIVTVTD
+1054 GAKQVTVTVED
-1065 NGKGQ
+1065 NNEGQ
-1070 LEAKVDTPKDVT
+1070 LVAKVATPNDVT
-1082 FKNAYRPDA
+1082 FKNAYKPAD

-1097 VTTKMVKASQAQDGV
+1097 ATTKVVRASQDGV
-1112 TAPQLKGGEFSF
+1112 KAPQLKGGDFSF
-1124 TIRSTNNGPL
+1124 TISSANNGPL
-1134 PELTTVT
+1134 PEPTTAT
-1141 NDAAGNIVFGA
+1141 NDAAGNIAFGA
-1152 IKFTEPGEYC
+1152 IKFTEPGEYH
-1162 YTITESGSMAGVT
+1162 YTITESGSMPGVT

-1197 TASKIDGFVNTY
+1197 TASDIPGFVNTY
-1209 TVQSTDY
+1209 TVKSTDY

-1226 KLEGRALKAD
+1226 KLEGRALKAG

-1242 IEGNKVVSEGTNDAD
+1242 LDGNEVVSEGTNDAD
-1257 GNVTFDAIRYT
+1257 GTVTFNAVTYT
-1268 SADLGEHAYKV
+1268 SADLGEHSYKV
-1279 REVVGEARG
+1279 REVEGNAGG
-1288 VTYDKSE
+1288 VTYDKNE
-1295 YDVKVNVTD
+1295 YDVKVSVTD
-1304 NHDGTL
+1304 NGDGTL

-1315 SDGAIKFK
+1315 SDGAIVFK

-1353 VLKDDEGNELQT
+1353 VLKDNEGNELQT

-1392 EVNDGQANVTYDDAS
+1392 EVNDDQANVTYDDAS
-1407 YQLTVNVADDGEGH
+1407 YELIVNVTDDGEGH

-1447 KPAQKAQK
+1447 KPAQKPQK
-1455 KSIVPKTGDSTNIV
+1455 KPIVPKTGDATNVI
-1469 APVVIIVVAA
+1469 APVVILVVAA

>member
-1 MKPHTHERPR
+1 MKRHTHERPR
-11 IGGVLAAPRKPVLA
+11 IGGALE

-56 GGDIASNPPV
+56 GGDIASKPPV
-66 HTKTITPNDDGTYD
+66 HTKTITPNNDGTYD
-80 LSLTVTGATE
+80 LSLTVTGDTE

-108 SMKSKVYTYSFEK
+108 SMDYDVYTYSLEK
-121 TDRYDPD
+121 TEKYDRD
-128 GTYGMVDGKR
+128 GTYGMVDGEP

-146 FFGLGAYNYY
+146 FFGVGAYNYY
-156 LDANGKEV
+156 LDANGKEQR
-164 PYTGDMYH
+164 YTGDLYH
-172 KVGKETGKTRL
+172 KVGRETGKTRL

-190 NSLADQLIASDDS
+190 NSLADQLIASSDS
-203 TIKLSLETFSD
+203 TVKLSLETFSD

-221 YYTGGQASDFKSAVN
+221 YYAGGQASDFKDAVN
-236 GLRANGGTNWVDALT
+236 GLRADGGTNWVDALT
-251 KANEKAKED
+251 KANAKANED
-260 PNTPTYV
+260 PNTPTYI

-278 RDLWGNRTGN
+278 RDCSGTTGN
-288 GTTYQEEYFNN
+288 GTTYRDEYFNN

-309 NVKGLFT
+309 NVAGLFT
-316 VYTGSEAE
+316 VYTGSEASE
-324 QRMNSFAQKTTG
+324 KMNSFAQKTTG

-368 RIVDKLSQ
+368 KIVDKLSE

-391 VSYQKNGEAWVDAPA
+391 VSYQKNGETWAEAPA

-436 VKPSQAAYDEAAKNG
+436 VKPSQAAYDAAVNNG

-460 GDGTNVFYKTVL
+460 GVGTKVFYKTVL
-472 KETGKDDQVSD
+472 KETGKDDQVSG
-483 EKSDAFEVPT
+483 EKSDGFNVPT

-502 VKKEWANTNGAELPA
+502 VKKEWANTNGAELPGS
-517 FVTVQL
+517 VTVQL
-523 QKDGQNYG
+523 QKDGQDYG
-531 DSFQLTAEDG
+531 DPFQLTAVDG
-541 WTKDIVV
+541 WTKEIIV

-561 TAVDGYDPT
+561 TAVDGYDT
-570 YSGAVTGSGVLTVTN
+570 SYSEAVTGTGVLTVTN

-595 GATNLT
+595 GAANLT

-612 DDDSFAFKLER
+612 DGDSFKFKLEQ

-629 AVTMPESTE
+629 AVTMPDSTE
-638 LTINSTNADH
+638 LTIDSKTADH

-724 SVTKVLEGRGWKDTD
+724 SVTKVLEGRDWKDTD

-806 ITVVDNGRGQLVA
+806 ITVVDNGKGQLVA
-819 TPEVEN
+819 TPEVKN

-917 PAPAGYTYDDHASKV
+917 QSHDGYTYDDHASKV

-950 GDGDGDC
+950 GDGDC
-957 CVFNNKYEAKPV
+957 CVFNNKYTAESV
-969 TVDGAKNFV
+969 TVNGADNFA
-978 FKKELSGRDLQAGEF
+978 FKKELTGRALTADEF
-993 SFTII
+993 SFTIS
-998 RSEDEGAPL
+998 SEDEGAPL
-1007 PEQTTVKNDK
+1007 PKQTTATNDEN
-1017 DGKVVFGNI
+1017 GNIVFGDI
-1026 TFTKAGVYHY
+1026 TFDKAGIYHY
-1036 SIAEDTSNLPG
+1036 SIAEDTSKLPG
-1047 GVTAITQ
+1047 GVTATTQ
-1054 GAKQVIVTVTD
+1054 GAKQVIVTVKD
-1065 NGKGQ
+1065 NNEGK
-1070 LEAKVDTPKDVT
+1070 LVAEVAKPDDVT
-1082 FKNAYRPDA
+1082 FENAYKPAD

-1097 VTTKMVKASQAQDGV
+1097 VTTKVVKASQDGV

-1124 TIRSTNNGPL
+1124 TISSTNNGPL
-1134 PELTTVT
+1134 PELTTAT
-1141 NDAAGNIVFGA
+1141 NDKSGNIAFGA
-1152 IKFTEPGEYC
+1152 IKFTEPGEYR
-1162 YTITESGSMAGVT
+1162 YTITEYGSMDGVT
-1175 NDSEPKN
+1175 NDSPKN

-1197 TASKIDGFVNTY
+1197 TASDIPGFVNTY
-1209 TVQSTDY
+1209 AVQPTDY

-1226 KLEGRALKAD
+1226 KLVGRALNAG
-1236 EFTFQL
+1236 EFKFQL
-1242 IEGNKVVSEGTNDAD
+1242 LEGNEVVSEGTNDAD

-1279 REVVGEARG
+1279 REVAGEAGG

-1315 SDGAIKFK
+1315 SDGAIEFK
-1323 NSYAADPTSVSFSA
+1323 NSYAVNPTSVSFSA

>member
-1 MKPHTHERPR
+1 ME
-11 IGGVLAAPRKPVLA
+11 

-56 GGDIASNPPV
+56 GGDIASKPPV
-66 HTKTITPNDDGTYD
+66 HTKTIAPNNDGTYN
-80 LSLTVTGATE
+80 LSLTVTGDTE

-108 SMKSKVYTYSFEK
+108 SMDNDVYTYSLEK
-121 TDRYDPD
+121 TEKYDRD
-128 GTYGMVDGKR
+128 GTYGMVDGEL

-164 PYTGDMYH
+164 KYTGDLYH
-172 KVGKETGKTRL
+172 KVRRETGKTRL

-190 NSLADQLIASDDS
+190 NSLADQLIASSDS
-203 TIKLSLETFSD
+203 TVKLSLETFSD

-221 YYTGGQASDFKSAVN
+221 YYAGGQASDFKDAVN
-236 GLRANGGTNWVDALT
+236 GLRADGGTNWVDALT
-251 KANEKAKED
+251 KANAKANED
-260 PNTPTYV
+260 PNTPTYI

-278 RDLWGNRTGN
+278 RDRWGTTGN
-288 GTTYQEEYFNN
+288 GTTYRDEYFNN

-309 NVKGLFT
+309 NVAGLFT
-316 VYTGSEAE
+316 VYTGSEASE
-324 QRMNSFAQKTTG
+324 KMNSFAQKTTG

-368 RIVDKLSQ
+368 RIVDKLSE
-376 YVTGTAADGAIDPAS
+376 YVTGTAADGAIDLAS
-391 VSYQKNGEAWVDAPA
+391 VSYQKNGEAWADPPR

-415 SWDLSSVGELE
+415 IWDLSSVGELE

-436 VKPSQAAYDEAAKNG
+436 VKPSQAAYDKAVENG
-451 EATELPSND
+451 KETELPSND
-460 GDGTNVFYKTVL
+460 GDGTKVFYKTVL
-472 KETGKDDQVSD
+472 KETGKVDQVSG
-483 EKSDAFEVPT
+483 EKSDGFNVPT

-502 VKKEWANTNGAELPA
+502 VKKEWANTNGAELPGS
-517 FVTVQL
+517 VTVQL
-523 QKDGQNYG
+523 QKDGQDYG
-531 DSFQLTAEDG
+531 DPFQLTAVDG
-541 WTKDIVV
+541 WTKEIVV

-561 TAVDGYDPT
+561 TAVDGYDT
-570 YSGAVTGSGVLTVTN
+570 SYSDAVKGSGVLTVTN

-595 GATNLT
+595 GAANLT

-612 DDDSFAFKLER
+612 DGDSFKFKLEQ

-629 AVTMPESTE
+629 AVTMPDSTE
-638 LTINSTNADH
+638 LTIDSKTLDH

-659 AGEYE
+659 AGEFE
-664 FTITELGQSH
+664 FTITEQGQSH
-674 DGVTYDQTK
+674 DGVAYDQTK
-683 SVVKVSVEE
+683 NVVKVSVEE

-710 NTYAAKSVT
+710 NTYAAKSVI

-724 SVTKVLEGRGWKDTD
+724 SVTKVLDGRDWKASD
-739 SFEFR
+739 SFEFT
-744 IAPKD
+744 IAPKG
-749 NAPAPSKGLAAEATK
+749 NAPAPSKGLTAWATK
-764 DARTAS
+764 DAQTAS
-770 FGDFTFDKAGTY
+770 FGDFAFDKAGTY

-791 SIRGVSYDGHTATVT
+791 SIRGVSYDDHTATVT
-806 ITVVDNGRGQLVA
+806 ITVTDDGKGKLVA
-819 TPEVEN
+819 IPNVAGGIFRN
-825 GTFTNTYKAGEVT
+825 IYKAGEVT
-838 LSGDTAIKGE
+838 LSGDTAIKGR

-853 HDMTSPFSFKLTA
+853 HDMASPFSFKLTA
-866 DGDYGD
+866 DDDYGD

-877 EGADTASVSGAK
+877 EGADTATVSGAK
-889 DGKAEGFSFGAV
+889 DGEAKGFSFGAV

-917 PAPAGYTYDDHASKV
+917 LAPAGYTYDDHASKV
-932 TVMVKDSG
+932 TVEVTDSG
-940 NGQLAASVKY
+940 DGQLAASVNY
-950 GDGDGDC
+950 DDGDC
-957 CVFNNKYEAKPV
+957 CVFNNSYTAKSV
-969 TVDGAKNFV
+969 DVDGAKNFA
-978 FKKELSGRDLQAGEF
+978 FKKELSGRALKAGEF
-993 SFTII
+993 SFTIS
-998 RSEDEGAPL
+998 SEDKGAPL

-1026 TFTKAGVYHY
+1026 TFTKAGTYY
-1036 SIAEDTSNLPG
+1036 YNIAEETDPAKLPG
-1047 GVTAITQ
+1047 GVTATTQ
-1054 GAKQVIVTVTD
+1054 GAKQVTVTVTD

-1070 LEAKVDTPKDVT
+1070 LEAKVDTPKDVI
-1082 FKNAYRPDA
+1082 FKNAYKPAD

-1097 VTTKMVKASQAQDGV
+1097 MTTKVVKASQNGV

-1124 TIRSTNNGPL
+1124 TIRSTSNGPL
-1134 PELTTVT
+1134 PEQTTVM
-1141 NDAAGNIVFGA
+1141 NDAAGNIAFGA
-1152 IKFTEPGEYC
+1152 IKFTKPGEYH
-1162 YTITESGSMAGVT
+1162 YTITESGNMAGVT

-1226 KLEGRALKAD
+1226 KLEGRALKAG

-1242 IEGNKVVSEGTNDAD
+1242 IEGKKVVSEGINDAD
-1257 GNVTFDAIRYT
+1257 GNVTFKSINYT

-1279 REVVGEARG
+1279 REVAGKAGG
-1288 VTYDKSE
+1288 VNYDKSE
-1295 YDVKVNVTD
+1295 YDVTVSVTD
-1304 NHDGTL
+1304 NHNGRL

-1315 SDGAIKFK
+1315 SDGAIEFK
-1323 NSYAADPTSVSFSA
+1323 NSYAAEPTSVSFSA

-1353 VLKDDEGNELQT
+1353 VLKDNEGNELQT

-1407 YQLTVNVADDGEGH
+1407 YQLTVNVTDGGEGH

>member
-25 APRKPVL
+25 
-32 ALLAVLLTALCV
+32 LLAVLLAALCA

-56 GGDIASNPPV
+56 EGGIASNPPV

-90 LSETKT
+90 LSESKT

-108 SMKSKVYTYSFEK
+108 SMESKVYTYSLEK
-121 TDRYDPD
+121 TEKYDWD
-128 GTYGMVDGKR
+128 GTYGMVDGEP

-146 FFGLGAYNYY
+146 FFGYGAYNYY

-164 PYTGDMYH
+164 KYTGDMYH

-203 TIKLSLETFSD
+203 TVKLSLETFSD

-236 GLRANGGTNWVDALT
+236 GLRADGGTNWVDALT

-278 RDLWGNRTGN
+278 RDRWGNRTGN

-309 NVKGLFT
+309 NVAGLFT
-316 VYTGSEAE
+316 VYTGSEAAE
-324 QRMNSFAQKTTG
+324 KMNNFAQKTTG

-368 RIVDKLSQ
+368 RIVDKLSK
-376 YVTGTAADGAIDPAS
+376 YVTGTADGSIDPAS
-391 VSYQKNGEAWVDAPA
+391 VSYQKNGEVWDDAPR

-483 EKSDAFEVPT
+483 EKSDSFEVPT

-502 VKKEWANTNGAELPA
+502 VKKEWANTNGAELPGS
-517 FVTVQL
+517 VTVQL
-523 QKDGQNYG
+523 QKDGKVYG
-531 DSFQLTAEDG
+531 DPFQLTAKDG

-561 TAVDGYDPT
+561 TAVDGYDT
-570 YSGAVTGSGVLTVTN
+570 SYSDAVKGSGVLTVTN

-595 GATNLT
+595 GAANLT

-612 DDDSFAFKLER
+612 DGDSFAFKLEQ
-623 TAGDAS
+623 TAGAAS

-638 LTINSTNADH
+638 LTIDSKTADH

-683 SVVKVSVEE
+683 NVVKVSVEE

-710 NTYAAKSVT
+710 NTYAAESVT
-719 LTSGV
+719 LSTGV
-724 SVTKVLEGRGWKDTD
+724 SVTKVLEGRAWKDTD
-739 SFEFR
+739 SFEFT
-744 IAPKD
+744 IAPQGD
-749 NAPAPSKGLAAEATK
+749 APAPSNAQPAATK
-764 DARTAS
+764 GAQTVS

-791 SIRGVSYDGHTATVT
+791 SIGGVSYDGHKATVT
-806 ITVVDNGRGQLVA
+806 ITVTDDGKGQLVA
-819 TPEVEN
+819 TPKVEN
-825 GTFTNTYKAGEVT
+825 GTFKNTYKAGEVT
-838 LSGDTAIKGE
+838 LSGDTAIKGR

-853 HDMTSPFSFKLTA
+853 HDMTSPFSFKLA
-866 DGDYGD
+866 AERNYGD

-877 EGADTASVSGAK
+877 ERADIASVSGAK
-889 DGKAEGFSFGAV
+889 DGEPKDFSFGAV

-917 PAPAGYTYDDHASKV
+917 PVPAGYTYDDHASKV
-932 TVMVKDSG
+932 TVEVTDSG
-940 NGQLAASVKY
+940 DGQLTALVKY
-950 GDGDGDC
+950 DDGDC
-957 CVFNNKYEAKPV
+957 CDFKNKYEAKPV
-969 TVDGAKNFV
+969 TVDGAKNFA
-978 FKKELSGRDLQAGEF
+978 FKKELSGRDLNADEF
-993 SFTII
+993 SFII
-998 RSEDEGAPL
+998 SSEDAPL
-1007 PEQTTVKNDK
+1007 PEPTTVTNDK
-1017 DGKVVFGNI
+1017 DGNIAFGDI
-1026 TFTKAGVYHY
+1026 TFDKAGDYHY

-1047 GVTAITQ
+1047 GVTPITQ
-1054 GAKQVIVTVTD
+1054 GAKQVTVTVTD

-1070 LEAKVDTPKDVT
+1070 LEAKVATPKDVT
-1082 FKNAYRPDA
+1082 FKNAYKPAD

-1097 VTTKMVKASQAQDGV
+1097 ATTKVVKATQDGV

-1124 TIRSTNNGPL
+1124 TISSEDEGAPL
-1134 PELTTVT
+1134 PKQATAT
-1141 NDAAGNIVFGA
+1141 NDDAGNVAFGA
-1152 IKFTEPGEYC
+1152 ITFTKPGVYN
-1162 YTITESGSMAGVT
+1162 YTITESGSMPGVT
-1175 NDSEPKN
+1175 NDSAKD

-1197 TASKIDGFVNTY
+1197 TASDIPGFVNKY
-1209 TVQSTDY
+1209 AVQPTDY

-1226 KLEGRALKAD
+1226 KLEGRSLKAG
-1236 EFTFQL
+1236 EFKFQL
-1242 IEGNKVVSEGTNDAD
+1242 LEGNEVVSEGTNDVD
-1257 GNVTFDAIRYT
+1257 GNVTFKAVRYT
-1268 SADLGEHAYKV
+1268 SDDLGEHSYTV
-1279 REVVGEARG
+1279 CEVAGEAGG
-1288 VTYDKSE
+1288 VTYDKNE
-1295 YDVKVNVTD
+1295 YDVKVSVTD
-1304 NHDGTL
+1304 NHNGTL

-1315 SDGAIKFK
+1315 SDGAIEFK
-1323 NSYAADPTSVSFSA
+1323 NSYVADPTSVSFSA

-1379 EFAGPGTHTFTIA
+1379 EFAGPGTHDFTIA
-1392 EVNDGQANVTYDDAS
+1392 EVNDNQANVTYDDAS
-1407 YQLTVNVADDGEGH
+1407 YQLTVNVTDDGEGH

-1429 APVFKNTYTAPA
+1429 PPVFKNTYTAPA

-1455 KSIVPKTGDSTNIV
+1455 KPIVPKTGDATNVI
-1469 APVVIIVVAA
+1469 APVVILVVAA

>member
-1 MKPHTHERPR
+1 MKPHTHERLR
-11 IGGVLAAPRKPVLA
+11 IGGVLA

-32 ALLAVLLTALCV
+32 ALLAVLLAALCA

-56 GGDIASNPPV
+56 EGDIASNPPV

-90 LSETKT
+90 LSESKT

-108 SMKSKVYTYSFEK
+108 SMKSKVYTYSLEK
-121 TDRYDPD
+121 TEKYDWD
-128 GTYGMVDGKR
+128 GTYGMVDGEP

-146 FFGLGAYNYY
+146 FFGYGAYNYY

-164 PYTGDMYH
+164 KYTGDMYH

-203 TIKLSLETFSD
+203 TVKLSLETFSD

-236 GLRANGGTNWVDALT
+236 GLRADGGTNWVDALT

-278 RDLWGNRTGN
+278 RDRWGNRTGN

-309 NVKGLFT
+309 NVAGLFT
-316 VYTGSEAE
+316 VYTGSEAAE
-324 QRMNSFAQKTTG
+324 KMNNFAQKTTG

-368 RIVDKLSQ
+368 RIVDKLSK
-376 YVTGTAADGAIDPAS
+376 YVTGTADGSIDPAS
-391 VSYQKNGEAWVDAPA
+391 VSYQKNGEVWDDAPA

-436 VKPSQAAYDEAAKNG
+436 VTSSQAAYDEAAKNG

-460 GDGTNVFYKTVL
+460 GAGTKVFYKTVL

-502 VKKEWANTNGAELPA
+502 VKKEWANTNGAELPGS
-517 FVTVQL
+517 VTVQL
-523 QKDGQNYG
+523 QKDGQTYG
-531 DSFQLTAEDG
+531 DPFQLTAEGG
-541 WTKDIVV
+541 WTKEIVV

-561 TAVDGYDPT
+561 TAVDGYDT
-570 YSGAVTGSGVLTVTN
+570 SYSGAVTGSGVLTVTN

-595 GATNLT
+595 GAANLT

-612 DDDSFAFKLER
+612 DDDSFAFRLEQ
-623 TAGDAS
+623 TAGVAS

-638 LTINSTNADH
+638 LTIVSKTADH

-664 FTITELGQSH
+664 FTITEQGQSH
-674 DGVTYDQTK
+674 DGVTYDPAK
-683 SVVKVSVEE
+683 NVVKVSVEE

-710 NTYAAKSVT
+710 NVYAAQPVT
-719 LTSGV
+719 LSTGV
-724 SVTKVLEGRGWKDTD
+724 SVTKVLEGRDWKDTD
-739 SFEFR
+739 AFEFA
-744 IAPKD
+744 IAPQGD
-749 NAPAPSKGLAAEATK
+749 APAPSNVQPAAATK
-764 DARTAS
+764 DAQTVS

-791 SIRGVSYDGHTATVT
+791 SIGGVSYDDHKATVT
-806 ITVVDNGRGQLVA
+806 ITVTDNGKGQLVA
-819 TPEVEN
+819 TPNVVD
-825 GTFTNTYKAGEVT
+825 GTFKNTYKAGEVT
-838 LSGDTAIKGE
+838 LSGDTAIKGQ

-853 HDMTSPFSFKLTA
+853 HDMTSSFSFKLAA

-889 DGKAEGFSFGAV
+889 DGEPKGFSFGAV
-901 TFTKAGT
+901 TFTKAGV

-917 PAPAGYTYDDHASKV
+917 AAPAGYTYDAHESRV
-932 TVMVKDSG
+932 TVEVTDSG
-940 NGQLAASVKY
+940 DGRLAASVTY
-950 GDGDGDC
+950 GDGGDC

-969 TVDGAKNFV
+969 IVNGADNFA
-978 FKKELSGRDLQAGEF
+978 FKKELSGRALKDGEF
-993 SFTII
+993 NFII
-998 RSEDEGAPL
+998 SSEDKNAPL

-1017 DGKVVFGNI
+1017 DGNIVFGDI
-1026 TFTKAGVYHY
+1026 VFTKAGVYNY
-1036 SIAEDTSNLPG
+1036 SIVEDTDPDKLPG
-1047 GVTAITQ
+1047 GVTATTQ
-1054 GAKQVIVTVTD
+1054 GAKQVTVTVED
-1065 NGKGQ
+1065 NNEGQ
-1070 LEAKVDTPKDVT
+1070 LVAKVAKPDDVT
-1082 FKNAYRPDA
+1082 FKNAYKPAD

-1097 VTTKMVKASQAQDGV
+1097 ATTKVVKASQDGV
-1112 TAPQLKGGEFSF
+1112 TPPQLKAGDFSF
-1124 TIRSTNNGPL
+1124 TIRSTNNAPL
-1134 PELTTVT
+1134 PEQTTVT
-1141 NDAAGNIVFGA
+1141 NDAAGNIAFGA
-1152 IKFTEPGEYC
+1152 IKFTEPGEYH
-1162 YTITESGSMAGVT
+1162 YTITESGSMDGVT
-1175 NDSEPKN
+1175 NDSAKN
-1182 FTVTVKDNGDGTMTA
+1182 FTVTVTDNGDGTMTA
-1197 TASKIDGFVNTY
+1197 TSSEIAGFVNTY
-1209 TVQSTDY
+1209 KVQPTDY
-1216 SVTTDVSIAK
+1216 SVTTDVSITK
-1226 KLEGRALKAD
+1226 KLEGRALKAG

-1242 IEGNKVVSEGTNDAD
+1242 LEGNEVVSKGTNDAD
-1257 GNVTFDAIRYT
+1257 GNVTFNAVHYT
-1268 SADLGEHAYKV
+1268 SDDLGEHSYTV
-1279 REVVGEARG
+1279 REVEDNAGG
-1288 VTYDKSE
+1288 VTYDKSV
-1295 YDVKVNVTD
+1295 YTVTANVTD
-1304 NHDGTL
+1304 NGRGSL
-1310 SAKAS
+1310 SAKAKS
-1315 SDGAIKFK
+1315 EGAIEFK

-1337 TKVLDGAE
+1337 TKVLDGAA

-1353 VLKDDEGNELQT
+1353 VLKDNEGNELQT

-1379 EFAGPGTHTFTIA
+1379 EFAGPGTHTFTIS
-1392 EVNDGQANVTYDDAS
+1392 EVNDDQANVTYDDAS
-1407 YQLTVNVADDGEGH
+1407 YQLTVNVTDDGEGH

-1429 APVFKNTYTAPA
+1429 PPVFKNTYTAPA

-1447 KPAQKAQK
+1447 KPAQKPQK
-1455 KSIVPKTGDSTNIV
+1455 KPIVPKTGDATNVV
-1469 APVVIIVVAA
+1469 APVVILVVAA
-1479 ACIVLGF
+1479 ACIVLGV

>member
-1 MKPHTHERPR
+1 MKRHTHERPR
-11 IGGVLAAPRKPVLA
+11 IGGALE

-56 GGDIASNPPV
+56 GGDIASKPPV
-66 HTKTITPNDDGTYD
+66 HTKTITPNNDGTYD
-80 LSLTVTGATE
+80 LSLTVTGDTE

-108 SMKSKVYTYSFEK
+108 SMDNDVYTYSLEK
-121 TDRYDPD
+121 TEKYDRD
-128 GTYGMVDGKR
+128 GTYGMVDGEP

-146 FFGLGAYNYY
+146 FFGVGAYNYY
-156 LDANGKEV
+156 LDANGKEQR
-164 PYTGDMYH
+164 YTGDLYH
-172 KVGKETGKTRL
+172 KVGRETGKTRL

-190 NSLADQLIASDDS
+190 NSLADQLIASSDS
-203 TIKLSLETFSD
+203 TVKLSLETFSD

-221 YYTGGQASDFKSAVN
+221 YYAGGQASDFKDAVN
-236 GLRANGGTNWVDALT
+236 GLRADGGTNWVDALT
-251 KANEKAKED
+251 KANAKANED
-260 PNTPTYV
+260 PNTPTYI

-278 RDLWGNRTGN
+278 RDRWGTTGN
-288 GTTYQEEYFNN
+288 GTTYRDEYFNN

-309 NVKGLFT
+309 NVAGLFT
-316 VYTGSEAE
+316 VYTGSEASE
-324 QRMNSFAQKTTG
+324 KMNSFAQKTTG

-368 RIVDKLSQ
+368 KIVDKLSE

-391 VSYQKNGEAWVDAPA
+391 VSYQKNGETWAEAPA

-436 VKPSQAAYDEAAKNG
+436 VKPSQAAYDAAVNNG

-460 GDGTNVFYKTVL
+460 GVGTKVFYKTVL
-472 KETGKDDQVSD
+472 KETGKDDQVSG
-483 EKSDAFEVPT
+483 EKSDGFNVPT

-502 VKKEWANTNGAELPA
+502 VKKEWANTNGAELPGS
-517 FVTVQL
+517 VTVQL
-523 QKDGQNYG
+523 QKDGQDYG
-531 DSFQLTAEDG
+531 DPFQLTAVDG
-541 WTKDIVV
+541 WTKEIIV

-561 TAVDGYDPT
+561 TAVDGYDT
-570 YSGAVTGSGVLTVTN
+570 SYSEAVTGTGVLTVTN

-595 GATNLT
+595 GAANLT

-612 DDDSFAFKLER
+612 DGDSFKFKLEQ

-629 AVTMPESTE
+629 AVTMPDSTE
-638 LTINSTNADH
+638 LTIDSKTADH

-724 SVTKVLEGRGWKDTD
+724 SVTKVLEGRDWKDTD

-806 ITVVDNGRGQLVA
+806 ITVVDNGKGQLVA
-819 TPEVEN
+819 TPEVKN

-917 PAPAGYTYDDHASKV
+917 QSHDGYTYDDHASKV

-950 GDGDGDC
+950 GDGDC
-957 CVFNNKYEAKPV
+957 CVFNNKYTAESV
-969 TVDGAKNFV
+969 TVNGADNFA
-978 FKKELSGRDLQAGEF
+978 FKKELTGRALTADEF
-993 SFTII
+993 SFTIS
-998 RSEDEGAPL
+998 SEDEGAPL
-1007 PEQTTVKNDK
+1007 PKQTTATNDEN
-1017 DGKVVFGNI
+1017 GNIVFGDI
-1026 TFTKAGVYHY
+1026 TFDKAGIYHY
-1036 SIAEDTSNLPG
+1036 SIAEDTSKLPG
-1047 GVTAITQ
+1047 GVTATTQ
-1054 GAKQVIVTVTD
+1054 GAKQVIVTVKD
-1065 NGKGQ
+1065 NNEGK
-1070 LEAKVDTPKDVT
+1070 LVAEVAKPDDVT
-1082 FKNAYRPDA
+1082 FENAYKPAD

-1097 VTTKMVKASQAQDGV
+1097 VTTKVVKASQDGV

-1124 TIRSTNNGPL
+1124 TISSTNNGPL
-1134 PELTTVT
+1134 PELTTAT
-1141 NDAAGNIVFGA
+1141 NDKSGNIAFGA
-1152 IKFTEPGEYC
+1152 IKFTEPGEYR
-1162 YTITESGSMAGVT
+1162 YTITEYGSMDGVT
-1175 NDSEPKN
+1175 NDSPKN

-1197 TASKIDGFVNTY
+1197 TASDIPGFVNTY
-1209 TVQSTDY
+1209 AVQPTDY

-1226 KLEGRALKAD
+1226 KLVGRALNAG
-1236 EFTFQL
+1236 EFKFQL
-1242 IEGNKVVSEGTNDAD
+1242 LEGNEVVSEGTNDAD

-1279 REVVGEARG
+1279 REVAGEAGG

-1315 SDGAIKFK
+1315 SDGAIEFK
-1323 NSYAADPTSVSFSA
+1323 NSYAVNPTSVSFSA

>member
-1 MKPHTHERPR
+1 ME
-11 IGGVLAAPRKPVLA
+11 

-56 GGDIASNPPV
+56 GGDIASKPPV
-66 HTKTITPNDDGTYD
+66 HTKTITPNNDGTYD
-80 LSLTVTGATE
+80 LSLTVTGDTE

-108 SMKSKVYTYSFEK
+108 SMDNDVYTYSLEK
-121 TDRYDPD
+121 TEKYDRD
-128 GTYGMVDGKR
+128 GTYGMVDGEP

-164 PYTGDMYH
+164 KYTGDLYH
-172 KVGKETGKTRL
+172 KVGRKTGKTRL

-190 NSLADQLIASDDS
+190 NSLADQLIASSDS
-203 TIKLSLETFSD
+203 TVKLSLETFSD

-221 YYTGGQASDFKSAVN
+221 YYAGGQASDFKDAVN
-236 GLRANGGTNWVDALT
+236 GLRADGGTNWVDALT
-251 KANEKAKED
+251 KANAKANED
-260 PNTPTYV
+260 PNTPTYI

-278 RDLWGNRTGN
+278 RDRWGTTGN
-288 GTTYQEEYFNN
+288 GTTYRDEYFNN

-309 NVKGLFT
+309 NVAGLFT
-316 VYTGSEAE
+316 VYTGSEASE
-324 QRMNSFAQKTTG
+324 KMNSFAQKTTG

-368 RIVDKLSQ
+368 RIVDKLSE
-376 YVTGTAADGAIDPAS
+376 YVTGTAAGGAIDPAS
-391 VSYQKNGEAWVDAPA
+391 VSYQKNGKDWAEAPA
-406 ASIGEDGTL
+406 ATIGEDGTL
-415 SWDLSSVGELE
+415 IWDLSSVGELE

-436 VKPSQAAYDEAAKNG
+436 VKPSQAAYDKAVENG
-451 EATELPSND
+451 KETTLPSND
-460 GDGTNVFYKTVL
+460 EAGTKLYYKTVL

-483 EKSDAFEVPT
+483 EKSAGFEVPT
-493 FLAPVDTVT
+493 FSVPVDTVT

-517 FVTVQL
+517 SVTVQL

-531 DSFQLTAEDG
+531 DPFQLTA
-541 WTKDIVV
+541 KDDWNKEIVV

-570 YSGAVTGSGVLTVTN
+570 YSEAVTGTGVLTVTN

-595 GATNLT
+595 GAANLT

-612 DDDSFAFKLER
+612 DGDSFKFNLEQ

-629 AVTMPESTE
+629 AVTMPDSTE
-638 LTINSTNADH
+638 LTIDSKTLDH

-659 AGEYE
+659 TGEYE
-664 FTITELGQSH
+664 FTITEQGQSH
-674 DGVTYDQTK
+674 DGVTYDETK
-683 SVVKVSVEE
+683 NVVKVSVEE

-699 TVTEGANPTFT
+699 NVIEGANPTFT
-710 NTYAAKSVT
+710 NTYAAQPVT
-719 LTSGV
+719 LASGV
-724 SVTKVLEGRGWKDTD
+724 SVTKVLEGRDWKDSD
-739 SFEFR
+739 AFEFA
-744 IAPKD
+744 IAPQGS
-749 NAPAPSKGLAAEATK
+749 APAPSKGSTATATK
-764 DARTAS
+764 GSQTVS

-782 VYEVSEVKG
+782 VYKVSEVKG
-791 SIRGVSYDGHTATVT
+791 SIGGVSYDGHEATVT
-806 ITVVDNGRGQLVA
+806 IAVTDDGKGKLVAIPNVVD
-819 TPEVEN
+819 
-825 GTFTNTYKAGEVT
+825 GTFRNTYKAGKVT
-838 LSGDTAIKGE
+838 LSGDTAIKGR

-853 HDMTSPFSFKLTA
+853 HDMASSFSFKLTA
-866 DGDYGD
+866 DDDYGD

-877 EGADTASVSGAK
+877 EGADTATVSGAK
-889 DGKAEGFSFGAV
+889 DGEPKGFSFGAM

-908 YEFSVTEQG
+908 YKFSVTEQG
-917 PAPAGYTYDDHASKV
+917 PAPAGYTYDNHPSKV
-932 TVMVKDSG
+932 TVVVTDSG
-940 NGQLAASVKY
+940 DGQLAANAKY
-950 GDGDGDC
+950 GDGNC
-957 CVFNNKYEAKPV
+957 CVFNNSYTAKSV
-969 TVDGAKNFV
+969 DVDGAKNFA
-978 FKKELSGRDLQAGEF
+978 FKKELSGRNLKAGEF
-993 SFTII
+993 SFTI
-998 RSEDEGAPL
+998 SSTDGPL
-1007 PEQTTVKNDK
+1007 PKQTTVTNDAA
-1017 DGKVVFGNI
+1017 GNIAFGNI
-1026 TFTKAGVYHY
+1026 TFDKAGVYHY
-1036 SIAEDTSNLPG
+1036 NISEDTSKLPG
-1047 GVTAITQ
+1047 GVTATTQ
-1054 GAKQVIVTVTD
+1054 GAKQVTVTVED
-1065 NGKGQ
+1065 NNEGQ
-1070 LEAKVDTPKDVT
+1070 LVAKVATPNDVT
-1082 FKNAYRPDA
+1082 FKNAYKPAD

-1097 VTTKMVKASQAQDGV
+1097 VTTKVVKASQDGV
-1112 TAPQLKGGEFSF
+1112 TAPQLKGNDFSF
-1124 TIRSTNNGPL
+1124 TISSKDGPL
-1134 PELTTVT
+1134 PEQTTVM
-1141 NDAAGNIVFGA
+1141 NDAAGNIAFGA
-1152 IKFTEPGEYC
+1152 IKFTEPGEYH
-1162 YTITESGSMAGVT
+1162 YTITESGHMDGVT

-1182 FTVTVKDNGDGTMTA
+1182 FTITVKDNNGDGTMTA

-1209 TVQSTDY
+1209 TVQPTDY

-1226 KLEGRALKAD
+1226 KLEGRALKAG
-1236 EFTFQL
+1236 EFKFQL
-1242 IEGNKVVSEGTNDAD
+1242 FEGNEVVSEGTNDAD
-1257 GNVTFDAIRYT
+1257 GNVTFKSVNYT
-1268 SADLGEHAYKV
+1268 SADLGEHTYKV
-1279 REVVGEARG
+1279 REAEGNAGG

-1304 NHDGTL
+1304 NGDGTL

-1315 SDGAIKFK
+1315 SDGDIKFK

-1407 YQLTVNVADDGEGH
+1407 YQLTVNVTDDGEGH
-1421 LSASVDGQ
+1421 LSASIDGQ

>member
-1 MKPHTHERPR
+1 MKPQTHQRKR
-11 IGGVLAAPRKPVLA
+11 IGGVLAAPRKPVS
-25 APRKPVL
+25 
-32 ALLAVLLTALCV
+32 ALLAVLVAALCV

-56 GGDIASNPPV
+56 EGGIASNPPV

-90 LSETKT
+90 LSESKT

-108 SMKSKVYTYSFEK
+108 SMGYDVYTYSYEK
-121 TDRYDPD
+121 IDSFDWMND
-128 GTYGMVDGKR
+128 TYGMVDGEPVVLKR
-138 VKLERNWG
+138 NPG

-164 PYTGDMYH
+164 KYTGDMYH

-203 TIKLSLETFSD
+203 TVKLSLETFSD

-221 YYTGGQASDFKSAVN
+221 YYTGGQASDFKSAAN
-236 GLRANGGTNWVDALT
+236 GLRADGGTNWVDALT

-278 RDLWGNRTGN
+278 RDRWGNRTGN

-309 NVKGLFT
+309 NVAGLFT
-316 VYTGSEAE
+316 VYTGSEAAE
-324 QRMNSFAQKTTG
+324 KMNNFAQKTTG

-368 RIVDKLSQ
+368 RIVDKLSE
-376 YVTGTAADGAIDPAS
+376 YATGTAAGGAIDPAS
-391 VSYQKNGEAWVDAPA
+391 VSYQKNGEAWDDAPA

-436 VKPSQAAYDEAAKNG
+436 VTPSQAAYDEAAKNG

-460 GDGTNVFYKTVL
+460 GDGTKVFYKTVL
-472 KETGKDDQVSD
+472 KETGKDDQVSG
-483 EKSDAFEVPT
+483 EKSDAFEVPI

-502 VKKEWANTNGAELPA
+502 VKKEWANTNGAELPGS
-517 FVTVQL
+517 VTVQL
-523 QKDGQNYG
+523 QRDGQNYG
-531 DSFQLTAEDG
+531 DPFRLTAEDG

-561 TAVDGYDPT
+561 TAVDGYDT
-570 YSGAVTGSGVLTVTN
+570 SYSDAVTGSGVLTVTN

-595 GATNLT
+595 GAANLT

-612 DDDSFAFKLER
+612 DGDSFAFKLEQ
-623 TAGDAS
+623 TAGAAS
-629 AVTMPESTE
+629 VVTMPESTE
-638 LTINSTNADH
+638 LTIGSKTADH

-659 AGEYE
+659 AGEFE
-664 FTITELGQSH
+664 FTITEEKGSIA
-674 DGVTYDQTK
+674 GVTYDETK
-683 SVVKVSVEE
+683 NVVKVSVEE

-710 NTYAAKSVT
+710 NTYAAQPVT
-719 LTSGV
+719 LSTGV
-724 SVTKVLEGRGWKDTD
+724 SVTKVLEGRDWKDTD
-739 SFEFR
+739 AFEFA
-744 IAPKD
+744 ITPQGA
-749 NAPAPSKGLAAEATK
+749 APAPSKGLIATATK
-764 DARTAS
+764 DAQTVS

-791 SIRGVSYDGHTATVT
+791 SIGGVSYDDHKATVT
-806 ITVVDNGRGQLVA
+806 ITVDDNGKGQLVA
-819 TPEVEN
+819 TPNVEN
-825 GTFTNTYKAGEVT
+825 GTFKNTYKAGEVT
-838 LSGDTAIKGE
+838 LSGDTAIKGQ

-853 HDMTSPFSFKLTA
+853 HNMESPFSFKLAA
-866 DGDYGD
+866 DGNYGD

-877 EGADTASVSGAK
+877 KGADTASVSGAK
-889 DGKAEGFSFGAV
+889 DGESKGFSFGAV

-908 YEFSVTEQG
+908 YKFNVTEQG
-917 PAPAGYTYDDHASKV
+917 PVPAGYTYDTHESKV
-932 TVMVKDSG
+932 TVEVTDSG
-940 NGQLAASVKY
+940 DGRLHTSVKY
-950 GDGDGDC
+950 HDGDC
-957 CVFNNKYEAKPV
+957 CVFKNKYAAKPV
-969 TVDGAKNFV
+969 IVDGAKNFA
-978 FKKELSGRDLQAGEF
+978 FKKELTGRALKAGEF
-993 SFTII
+993 SFTIS
-998 RSEDEGAPL
+998 SEDKDAPL
-1007 PEQTTVKNDK
+1007 PEQTTVKNDE
-1017 DGKVVFGNI
+1017 DGNIVFGDI
-1026 TFTKAGVYHY
+1026 TFAKAGTYCY
-1036 SIAEDTSNLPG
+1036 NIAEETDPAKLPG
-1047 GVTAITQ
+1047 GVTPITQ
-1054 GAKQVIVTVTD
+1054 GAKQVTVIVTD
-1065 NGKGQ
+1065 NNEGQ
-1070 LEAKVDTPKDVT
+1070 LVAEVKKPDDVT
-1082 FKNAYRPDA
+1082 FKNAYKPAD

-1097 VTTKMVKASQAQDGV
+1097 ATTKVVKVTQDGV
-1112 TAPQLKGGEFSF
+1112 TAPQLKGGDFSF

-1134 PELTTVT
+1134 PEPTTVT
-1141 NDAAGNIVFGA
+1141 NDAAGNVAFGA
-1152 IKFTEPGEYC
+1152 ITFTKPGVYN
-1162 YTITESGSMAGVT
+1162 YTITESGSMPGVT
-1175 NDSEPKN
+1175 NDSAKD

-1197 TASKIDGFVNTY
+1197 TASDIPGFVNTY
-1209 TVQSTDY
+1209 TVKPTDY

-1226 KLEGRALKAD
+1226 KLEGRALKAG

-1242 IEGNKVVSEGTNDAD
+1242 LEGNEVVSEGTNDAA
-1257 GNVTFDAIRYT
+1257 GNVAFNAVTYT
-1268 SADLGEHAYKV
+1268 SDDLGEHSYTV
-1279 REVVGEARG
+1279 REVAGEAHG
-1288 VTYDKSE
+1288 VTYDKSV
-1295 YDVKVNVTD
+1295 YAVKVNVTD

-1315 SDGAIKFK
+1315 SDGAIVFK

-1337 TKVLDGAE
+1337 TKVLDGSE

-1353 VLKDDEGNELQT
+1353 VLKDNEGNELQT
-1365 AKNAADGTVSFQPV
+1365 ARNAADGTVSFQPV
-1379 EFAGPGTHTFTIA
+1379 EFAGPGTHTFTIS
-1392 EVNDGQANVTYDDAS
+1392 EVNDDQANVTYDDAS
-1407 YQLTVNVADDGEGH
+1407 YQLTVNVTDDGEGH

-1441 QPKDDQ
+1441 QPKDDR
-1447 KPAQKAQK
+1447 KPAQKPQK
-1455 KSIVPKTGDSTNIV
+1455 KSIVPKTGDATNVI
-1469 APVVIIVVAA
+1469 APVVILVVAA

>member
-1 MKPHTHERPR
+1 ME
-11 IGGVLAAPRKPVLA
+11 

-56 GGDIASNPPV
+56 GGDIASKPPV
-66 HTKTITPNDDGTYD
+66 HTKTITPNTDGTYD
-80 LSLTVTGATE
+80 LSLTVTGDTE

-108 SMKSKVYTYSFEK
+108 SMDNDVYTYSLEK
-121 TDRYDPD
+121 TEKYDRD
-128 GTYGMVDGKR
+128 GTYGMVDGEP

-164 PYTGDMYH
+164 KYTGDLYH
-172 KVGKETGKTRL
+172 KVGRETGKTRL

-190 NSLADQLIASDDS
+190 NSLADQLIASSDS
-203 TIKLSLETFSD
+203 TVKLSLETFSD

-221 YYTGGQASDFKSAVN
+221 YYAGGQASDFKDAVN
-236 GLRANGGTNWVDALT
+236 GLRADGGTNWVDALT
-251 KANEKAKED
+251 KANAKANED
-260 PNTPTYV
+260 PNTPTYI

-278 RDLWGNRTGN
+278 RDRWGTTGN
-288 GTTYQEEYFNN
+288 GTTYRDEYFNN

-309 NVKGLFT
+309 NVAGLFT
-316 VYTGSEAE
+316 VYTGSEASE
-324 QRMNSFAQKTTG
+324 KMNSFAQKTTG

-368 RIVDKLSQ
+368 RIVDKLSE
-376 YVTGTAADGAIDPAS
+376 YVTGTADDGAIDLAS
-391 VSYQKNGEAWVDAPA
+391 VSYQKNEETWAEAPTAV
-406 ASIGEDGTL
+406 IGEDGTL
-415 SWDLSSVGELE
+415 SWDLKSVGELE
-426 KGTTYKVTFK
+426 KGATYKVTFK
-436 VKPSQAAYDEAAKNG
+436 VKPSQAAYDKAVENG
-451 EATELPSND
+451 EATKLPSND
-460 GDGTNVFYKTVL
+460 GVGTKVFYKTVL
-472 KETGKDDQVSD
+472 KETGKDDQVSG
-483 EKSDAFEVPT
+483 EKSDGFNVPT
-493 FLAPVDTVT
+493 FSVPVDTVT
-502 VKKEWANTNGAELPA
+502 VKKEWANTNGAELPGS
-517 FVTVQL
+517 VTVQL
-523 QKDGQNYG
+523 QKDGQDYG
-531 DSFQLTAEDG
+531 DPFQLTADSG
-541 WTKDIVV
+541 WTKKIVV

-570 YSGAVTGSGVLTVTN
+570 YSEAVTGSGVLTVTN

-595 GATNLT
+595 GAANLT

-612 DDDSFAFKLER
+612 DGDSFKFKLEQ
-623 TAGDAS
+623 TAGDPS
-629 AVTMPESTE
+629 AVTMPEPTE
-638 LTINSTNADH
+638 FTIDSKTADH

-659 AGEYE
+659 AGEFE

-683 SVVKVSVEE
+683 NVVKVRVEE

-699 TVTEGANPTFT
+699 TVTKGANPTFT

-724 SVTKVLEGRGWKDTD
+724 SVTKVLDGRDWKASDF
-739 SFEFR
+739 FEFT
-744 IAPKD
+744 ITPQGD
-749 NAPAPSKGLAAEATK
+749 APAPSKGRTAKATK
-764 DARTAS
+764 DAQAAS

-791 SIRGVSYDGHTATVT
+791 SIRGVSYNDHTATVT
-806 ITVVDNGRGQLVA
+806 ITVTDDGKGKLVA
-819 TPEVEN
+819 TPNVVD
-825 GTFTNTYKAGEVT
+825 GTFRNTYKAGEVT
-838 LSGDTAIKGE
+838 LSGDTAIKGQ

-853 HDMTSPFSFKLTA
+853 RDMTSPFSFKLTA
-866 DGDYGD
+866 DDDYGD

-877 EGADTASVSGAK
+877 EGADTATVSGAK
-889 DGKAEGFSFGAV
+889 DGEAKGFSFGAV

-908 YEFSVTEQG
+908 YKFSVTEQG
-917 PAPAGYTYDDHASKV
+917 TAPAGYTYDNHPSKV
-932 TVMVKDSG
+932 TVVVTDSG
-940 NGQLAASVKY
+940 DGQLAANVKY
-950 GDGDGDC
+950 GDGNC
-957 CVFNNKYEAKPV
+957 CVFNNSYTAKSV
-969 TVDGAKNFV
+969 DVDGAKNFA
-978 FKKELSGRDLQAGEF
+978 FKKELSGRNLKAGEF
-993 SFTII
+993 SFTIS
-998 RSEDEGAPL
+998 SEDKDAPL

-1017 DGKVVFGNI
+1017 DGNIVFGNI
-1026 TFTKAGVYHY
+1026 TFAEAGTYY
-1036 SIAEDTSNLPG
+1036 YNIAEETNPAKLPG
-1047 GVTAITQ
+1047 GVTATTQ
-1054 GAKQVIVTVTD
+1054 GAKQVTVTVTD

-1070 LEAKVDTPKDVT
+1070 LEAKVDTPKDVI
-1082 FKNAYRPDA
+1082 FKNAYKPAD

-1097 VTTKMVKASQAQDGV
+1097 VTTKVVKASQDGV
-1112 TAPQLKGGEFSF
+1112 TAPQLKGNDFSF
-1124 TIRSTNNGPL
+1124 TISSKDGPL
-1134 PELTTVT
+1134 PEPTTVM
-1141 NDAAGNIVFGA
+1141 NDAAGNIVFGT
-1152 IKFTEPGEYC
+1152 IKFTEPGEYH
-1162 YTITESGSMAGVT
+1162 YTITESGHMAGVT

-1197 TASKIDGFVNTY
+1197 AASKIDGFVNKY
-1209 TVQSTDY
+1209 AVQPTDY

-1226 KLEGRALKAD
+1226 KLEGRALKAG
-1236 EFTFQL
+1236 EFEFQL
-1242 IEGNKVVSEGTNDAD
+1242 LEGNKVVSEGINDAD
-1257 GNVTFDAIRYT
+1257 GNVTFKSINYT

-1279 REVVGEARG
+1279 REVAGKAGG
-1288 VTYDKSE
+1288 VNYDKSE
-1295 YDVKVNVTD
+1295 YDVTVSVAD
-1304 NHDGTL
+1304 NHNGML

-1315 SDGAIKFK
+1315 SDGAIEFK
-1323 NSYAADPTSVSFSA
+1323 NSYVAEPTSVSFSA

-1392 EVNDGQANVTYDDAS
+1392 EVNDGQANVAYDDAS
-1407 YQLTVNVADDGEGH
+1407 YQLTVNVTDAGEGH

>member
-1 MKPHTHERPR
+1 MKRHTHERPR
-11 IGGVLAAPRKPVLA
+11 IGGALE

-56 GGDIASNPPV
+56 GGDIASKPPV
-66 HTKTITPNDDGTYD
+66 HTKTITPNNDGTYD
-80 LSLTVTGATE
+80 LSLTVTGDTE

-108 SMKSKVYTYSFEK
+108 SMDNDVYTYSLEK
-121 TDRYDPD
+121 TEKYDRD
-128 GTYGMVDGKR
+128 GTYGMVDGEP

-164 PYTGDMYH
+164 KYTGDLYH
-172 KVGKETGKTRL
+172 KVGRKTGKTRL

-190 NSLADQLIASDDS
+190 NSLADQLIASSDS
-203 TIKLSLETFSD
+203 TVKLSLETFSD

-221 YYTGGQASDFKSAVN
+221 YYAGGQASDFKDAVN
-236 GLRANGGTNWVDALT
+236 GLRADGGTNWVDALT
-251 KANEKAKED
+251 KANAKANED
-260 PNTPTYV
+260 PNTPTYI

-278 RDLWGNRTGN
+278 RDRWGTTGN
-288 GTTYQEEYFNN
+288 GTTYRDEYFNN

-309 NVKGLFT
+309 NVAGLFT
-316 VYTGSEAE
+316 VYTGSEASE
-324 QRMNSFAQKTTG
+324 KMNSFAQKTTG

-368 RIVDKLSQ
+368 RIVDKLSE
-376 YVTGTAADGAIDPAS
+376 YVTGTAAGGAIDPAS
-391 VSYQKNGEAWVDAPA
+391 VSYQKNGKDWAEAPA
-406 ASIGEDGTL
+406 ATIGEDGTL
-415 SWDLSSVGELE
+415 IWDLSSVGELE

-436 VKPSQAAYDEAAKNG
+436 VKPSQAAYDKAVENG
-451 EATELPSND
+451 KETTLPSND
-460 GDGTNVFYKTVL
+460 EAGTKLYYKTVL

-483 EKSDAFEVPT
+483 EKSAGFEVPT
-493 FLAPVDTVT
+493 FSVPVDTVT

-517 FVTVQL
+517 SVTVQL

-531 DSFQLTAEDG
+531 DPFQLTA
-541 WTKDIVV
+541 KDDWNKEIVV

-570 YSGAVTGSGVLTVTN
+570 YSEAVTGTGVLTVTN

-595 GATNLT
+595 GAANLT

-612 DDDSFAFKLER
+612 DGDSFKFNLEQ

-629 AVTMPESTE
+629 AVTMPDSTE
-638 LTINSTNADH
+638 LTIDSKTLDH

-659 AGEYE
+659 TGEYE
-664 FTITELGQSH
+664 FTITEQGQSH
-674 DGVTYDQTK
+674 DGVTYDETK
-683 SVVKVSVEE
+683 NVVKVSVEE

-699 TVTEGANPTFT
+699 NVIEGANPTFT
-710 NTYAAKSVT
+710 NTYAAQPVT
-719 LTSGV
+719 LASGV
-724 SVTKVLEGRGWKDTD
+724 SVTKVLEGRDWKDSD
-739 SFEFR
+739 AFEFA
-744 IAPKD
+744 IAPQGS
-749 NAPAPSKGLAAEATK
+749 APAPSKGSTATATK
-764 DARTAS
+764 GSQTVS

-782 VYEVSEVKG
+782 VYKVSEVKG
-791 SIRGVSYDGHTATVT
+791 SIGGVSYDGHEATVT
-806 ITVVDNGRGQLVA
+806 IAVTDDGKGKLVAIPNVVD
-819 TPEVEN
+819 
-825 GTFTNTYKAGEVT
+825 GTFRNTYKAGKVT
-838 LSGDTAIKGE
+838 LSGDTAIKGR

-853 HDMTSPFSFKLTA
+853 HDMASSFSFKLTA
-866 DGDYGD
+866 DDDYGD

-877 EGADTASVSGAK
+877 EGADTATVSGAK
-889 DGKAEGFSFGAV
+889 DGEPKGFSFGAM

-908 YEFSVTEQG
+908 YKFSVTEQG
-917 PAPAGYTYDDHASKV
+917 PAPAGYTYDNHPSKV
-932 TVMVKDSG
+932 TVVVTDSG
-940 NGQLAASVKY
+940 DGQLAANAKY
-950 GDGDGDC
+950 GDGNC
-957 CVFNNKYEAKPV
+957 CVFNNSYTAKSV
-969 TVDGAKNFV
+969 DVDGAKNFA
-978 FKKELSGRDLQAGEF
+978 FKKELSGRNLKAGEF
-993 SFTII
+993 SFTI
-998 RSEDEGAPL
+998 SSTDGPL
-1007 PEQTTVKNDK
+1007 PKQTTVTNDAA
-1017 DGKVVFGNI
+1017 GNIAFGNI
-1026 TFTKAGVYHY
+1026 TFDKAGVYHY
-1036 SIAEDTSNLPG
+1036 NISEDTSKLPG
-1047 GVTAITQ
+1047 GVTATTQ
-1054 GAKQVIVTVTD
+1054 GAKQVTVTVED
-1065 NGKGQ
+1065 NNEGQ
-1070 LEAKVDTPKDVT
+1070 LVAKVATPNDVT
-1082 FKNAYRPDA
+1082 FKNAYKPAD

-1097 VTTKMVKASQAQDGV
+1097 VTTKVVKASQDGV
-1112 TAPQLKGGEFSF
+1112 TAPQLKGNDFSF
-1124 TIRSTNNGPL
+1124 TISSKDGPL
-1134 PELTTVT
+1134 PEQTTVM
-1141 NDAAGNIVFGA
+1141 NDAAGNIAFGA
-1152 IKFTEPGEYC
+1152 IKFTEPGEYH
-1162 YTITESGSMAGVT
+1162 YTITESGHMDGVT

-1182 FTVTVKDNGDGTMTA
+1182 FTITVKDNNGDGTMTA

-1209 TVQSTDY
+1209 TVQPTDY

-1226 KLEGRALKAD
+1226 KLEGRALKAG
-1236 EFTFQL
+1236 EFKFQL
-1242 IEGNKVVSEGTNDAD
+1242 FEGNEVVSEGTNDAD
-1257 GNVTFDAIRYT
+1257 GNVTFKSVNYT
-1268 SADLGEHAYKV
+1268 SADLGEHTYKV
-1279 REVVGEARG
+1279 REAEGNAGG

-1304 NHDGTL
+1304 NGDGTL

-1315 SDGAIKFK
+1315 SDGDIKFK

-1407 YQLTVNVADDGEGH
+1407 YQLTVNVTDDGEGH
-1421 LSASVDGQ
+1421 LSASIDGQ

>member
-1 MKPHTHERPR
+1 M
-11 IGGVLAAPRKPVLA
+11 
-25 APRKPVL
+25 
-32 ALLAVLLTALCV
+32 
-44 TLSVPAA
+44 
-51 AFAEG
+51 
-56 GGDIASNPPV
+56 
-66 HTKTITPNDDGTYD
+66 
-80 LSLTVTGATE
+80 
-90 LSETKT
+90 
-96 SANVIVVQDVSG
+96 VQDVSG
-108 SMKSKVYTYSFEK
+108 SMDNDVYTYSLEK
-121 TDRYDPD
+121 TEKYDRD
-128 GTYGMVDGKR
+128 GTYGMVDGEP

-146 FFGLGAYNYY
+146 FFGVGAYNYY
-156 LDANGKEV
+156 LDANGKEQR
-164 PYTGDMYH
+164 YTGDLYH
-172 KVGKETGKTRL
+172 KVGRETGKTRL

-190 NSLADQLIASDDS
+190 NSLADQLIASSDS
-203 TIKLSLETFSD
+203 TVKLSLETFSD

-221 YYTGGQASDFKSAVN
+221 YYAGGQASDFKDAVN
-236 GLRANGGTNWVDALT
+236 GLRADGGTNWVDALT
-251 KANEKAKED
+251 KANAKANED
-260 PNTPTYV
+260 PNTPTYI

-278 RDLWGNRTGN
+278 RDRWGTTGN
-288 GTTYQEEYFNN
+288 GTTYRDEYFNN

-309 NVKGLFT
+309 NVAGLFT
-316 VYTGSEAE
+316 VYTGSEASE
-324 QRMNSFAQKTTG
+324 KMNSFAQKTTG

-368 RIVDKLSQ
+368 KIVDKLSE

-391 VSYQKNGEAWVDAPA
+391 VSYQKNGETWAEAPA

-436 VKPSQAAYDEAAKNG
+436 VKPSQAAYDAAVNNG

-460 GDGTNVFYKTVL
+460 GVGTKVFYKTFL
-472 KETGKDDQVSD
+472 KETGKDDQVSG
-483 EKSDAFEVPT
+483 EKSDGFNVPT

-502 VKKEWANTNGAELPA
+502 VKKEWANTNGAELPGS
-517 FVTVQL
+517 VTVQL
-523 QKDGQNYG
+523 QKDGQDYG
-531 DSFQLTAEDG
+531 DPFQLTAVDG
-541 WTKDIVV
+541 WTKEIIV

-561 TAVDGYDPT
+561 TAVDGYDT
-570 YSGAVTGSGVLTVTN
+570 SYSEAVTGTGVLTVTN

-595 GATNLT
+595 GAANLT

-612 DDDSFAFKLER
+612 DGDSFKFKLEQ

-629 AVTMPESTE
+629 AVTMPDSTE
-638 LTINSTNADH
+638 LTIDSKTADH

-724 SVTKVLEGRGWKDTD
+724 SVTKVLEGRDWKDTD

-806 ITVVDNGRGQLVA
+806 ITVVDNGKGQLVA
-819 TPEVEN
+819 TPEVKN

-917 PAPAGYTYDDHASKV
+917 QSHDGYTYDDHASKV

-950 GDGDGDC
+950 GDGDC
-957 CVFNNKYEAKPV
+957 CVFNNKYTAESV
-969 TVDGAKNFV
+969 TVNGADNFA
-978 FKKELSGRDLQAGEF
+978 FKKELTGRALTADEF
-993 SFTII
+993 SFTIS
-998 RSEDEGAPL
+998 SEDEGAPL
-1007 PEQTTVKNDK
+1007 PKQTTATNDEN
-1017 DGKVVFGNI
+1017 GNIVFGDI
-1026 TFTKAGVYHY
+1026 TFDKAGIYHY
-1036 SIAEDTSNLPG
+1036 SIAEDTSKLPG
-1047 GVTAITQ
+1047 GVTATTQ
-1054 GAKQVIVTVTD
+1054 GAKQVIVTVKD
-1065 NGKGQ
+1065 NNEGK
-1070 LEAKVDTPKDVT
+1070 LVAEVAKPDDVT
-1082 FKNAYRPDA
+1082 FENAYKPAD

-1097 VTTKMVKASQAQDGV
+1097 VTTKVVKASQDGV

-1124 TIRSTNNGPL
+1124 TISSTNNGPL
-1134 PELTTVT
+1134 PELTTAT
-1141 NDAAGNIVFGA
+1141 NDKSGSIAFGA
-1152 IKFTEPGEYC
+1152 IKFTEPGEYR
-1162 YTITESGSMAGVT
+1162 YTITEYGSMDGVT
-1175 NDSEPKN
+1175 NDSPKN

-1197 TASKIDGFVNTY
+1197 TASDIPGFVNTY
-1209 TVQSTDY
+1209 AVQPTDY

-1226 KLEGRALKAD
+1226 KLVGRALNAG
-1236 EFTFQL
+1236 EFKFQL
-1242 IEGNKVVSEGTNDAD
+1242 LEGNEVVSEGTNDAD

-1279 REVVGEARG
+1279 REVAGEAGG

-1315 SDGAIKFK
+1315 SDGAIEFK
-1323 NSYAADPTSVSFSA
+1323 NSYAVNPTSVSFSA

>member
-25 APRKPVL
+25 
-32 ALLAVLLTALCV
+32 LLAVLLAALCA

-56 GGDIASNPPV
+56 EGDIASNPPV

-90 LSETKT
+90 LSESKT

-108 SMKSKVYTYSFEK
+108 SMESKVYTYSLEK
-121 TDRYDPD
+121 TEKYDWD
-128 GTYGMVDGKR
+128 GTYGMVDGEP

-146 FFGLGAYNYY
+146 FFGYGAYNYY

-164 PYTGDMYH
+164 KYTGDMYH

-203 TIKLSLETFSD
+203 TVKLSLETFSD

-236 GLRANGGTNWVDALT
+236 GLRADGGTNWVDALT

-278 RDLWGNRTGN
+278 RDRWGNRTGN
-288 GTTYQEEYFNN
+288 GTTYQDEYFNN

-309 NVKGLFT
+309 NVAGLFT
-316 VYTGSEAE
+316 VYTGSEAAE
-324 QRMNSFAQKTTG
+324 KMNNFAQKTTG

-360 KSAGYKDV
+360 KSASYKDV
-368 RIVDKLSQ
+368 RIVDKLSE
-376 YVTGTAADGAIDPAS
+376 YVTGTAADGAIGPKS

-436 VKPSQAAYDEAAKNG
+436 VTPSQAAYDEAAKNG

-460 GDGTNVFYKTVL
+460 GDGTKVFYKTVL
-472 KETGKDDQVSD
+472 KETGKDDKVSD
-483 EKSDAFEVPT
+483 EKSHSFEVPT

-502 VKKEWANTNGAELPA
+502 VKKEWANTNGAELPGS
-517 FVTVQL
+517 VTVQL
-523 QKDGQNYG
+523 QKDGMDYG
-531 DSFQLTAEDG
+531 DPFQLTAEEG
-541 WTKDIVV
+541 WTKEIVV

-585 THKTWPGTLS
+585 THKTWPGTLD
-595 GATNLT
+595 GAANLA
-601 VTKNLTGRDWA
+601 VTKVLTGRDWA
-612 DDDSFAFKLER
+612 DDDSFAFKLKQ

-629 AVTMPESTE
+629 AVTMPEPTE
-638 LTINSTNADH
+638 LTIDSKTADH

-674 DGVTYDQTK
+674 DGVTYDENK
-683 SVVKVSVEE
+683 NVVKVSVEE

-699 TVTEGANPTFT
+699 TVTDGANPTFT
-710 NTYAAKSVT
+710 NTYAAESVT
-719 LTSGV
+719 LGTGV
-724 SVTKVLEGRGWKDTD
+724 SVTKVLEGRDWKDTD
-739 SFEFR
+739 AFEFA
-744 IAPKD
+744 IAPQGA
-749 NAPAPSKGLAAEATK
+749 APAPSKGLTATAKK
-764 DARTAS
+764 DAQTVS
-770 FGDFTFDKAGTY
+770 FGNFTFDKAGIY

-791 SIRGVSYDGHTATVT
+791 SIGGVSYDGHAATVT
-806 ITVVDNGRGQLVA
+806 ITVTDNGKGQLVA
-819 TPEVEN
+819 TPKVEN
-825 GTFTNTYKAGEVT
+825 GTFKNTYKAGEVT
-838 LSGDTAIKGE
+838 LSGDTAIKGQ

-853 HDMTSPFSFKLTA
+853 HDMTSSFSFKLAA
-866 DGDYGD
+866 DGNYGD

-877 EGADTASVSGAK
+877 KNADTASVSGAK
-889 DGKAEGFSFGAV
+889 DGEPKDFSFGAV

-917 PAPAGYTYDDHASKV
+917 TEPAGYTYDTHASKV
-932 TVMVKDSG
+932 TVEVKDFG
-940 NGQLAASVKY
+940 DGQLTASVKY
-950 GDGDGDC
+950 DDGDC
-957 CVFNNKYEAKPV
+957 CDFKNKYEAKSV
-969 TVDGAKNFV
+969 TVKGADSFA
-978 FKKELSGRDLQAGEF
+978 FKKELSGRDLNANEF
-993 SFTII
+993 SFII
-998 RSEDEGAPL
+998 SSKDKGAPL
-1007 PEQTTVKNDK
+1007 PEQNTAKNDK
-1017 DGKVVFGNI
+1017 NGKIVFGDI
-1026 TFTKAGVYHY
+1026 VFTKAGVYHY
-1036 SIAEDTSNLPG
+1036 SIAEDTSELPG
-1047 GVTAITQ
+1047 GVTPITQ
-1054 GAKQVIVTVTD
+1054 GAKQVTVTVTD
-1065 NGKGQ
+1065 NNEGQ
-1070 LEAKVDTPKDVT
+1070 LVAEVKKPDDVT
-1082 FKNAYRPDA
+1082 FKNAYKPAD

-1097 VTTKMVKASQAQDGV
+1097 ATTKVVKATQDGV

-1124 TIRSTNNGPL
+1124 TISSKNNGPL
-1134 PELTTVT
+1134 PKPTTVR
-1141 NDAAGNIVFGA
+1141 NDAAGNIAFGA
-1152 IKFTEPGEYC
+1152 IKFSKPGVYH
-1162 YTITESGSMAGVT
+1162 YTITEYGSMPGVT
-1175 NDSEPKN
+1175 NDSAKD

-1197 TASKIDGFVNTY
+1197 TASDIPDFENTY
-1209 TVQSTDY
+1209 TVQPTGY

-1226 KLEGRALKAD
+1226 KLEGRALKAG
-1236 EFTFQL
+1236 EFKFQL
-1242 IEGNKVVSEGTNDAD
+1242 LDGNEVVSKGTNDAD
-1257 GNVTFDAIRYT
+1257 GNVTFNAVTYAST
-1268 SADLGEHAYKV
+1268 DLGEHTYKV
-1279 REVVGEARG
+1279 REVEGNAGG
-1288 VTYDKSE
+1288 VTYDKNE

-1304 NHDGTL
+1304 NGNGTL

-1315 SDGAIKFK
+1315 SDGAIVFK

-1337 TKVLDGAE
+1337 TKVLDGAA

-1353 VLKDDEGNELQT
+1353 VLKDNEGNELQT
-1365 AKNAADGTVSFQPV
+1365 ARNAADGTVSFQPV
-1379 EFAGPGTHTFTIA
+1379 EFAGPGTHTFTIS
-1392 EVNDGQANVTYDDAS
+1392 EVNDDQANVTYDDAS
-1407 YQLTVNVADDGEGH
+1407 YELTVNVTDDGEGH

-1455 KSIVPKTGDSTNIV
+1455 KPIVPKTGDATNVI
-1469 APVVIIVVAA
+1469 APVVILVVAA
-1479 ACIVLGF
+1479 ACIVLGV

>member
-1 MKPHTHERPR
+1 M
-11 IGGVLAAPRKPVLA
+11 
-25 APRKPVL
+25 
-32 ALLAVLLTALCV
+32 
-44 TLSVPAA
+44 
-51 AFAEG
+51 
-56 GGDIASNPPV
+56 
-66 HTKTITPNDDGTYD
+66 
-80 LSLTVTGATE
+80 
-90 LSETKT
+90 
-96 SANVIVVQDVSG
+96 VQDVSG
-108 SMKSKVYTYSFEK
+108 SMDNDVYTYSLEK
-121 TDRYDPD
+121 TEKYDRD
-128 GTYGMVDGKR
+128 GTYGMVDGEP

-164 PYTGDMYH
+164 KYTGDMYH

-214 RGNTPSQ
+214 RGSTPSQ
-221 YYTGGQASDFKSAVN
+221 YYTGGQAFDFKSAVN

-260 PNTPTYV
+260 PNTPTYI

-278 RDLWGNRTGN
+278 RDRWGTTGN
-288 GTTYQEEYFNN
+288 GTTYRDEYFNN

-309 NVKGLFT
+309 NVAGLFT
-316 VYTGSEAE
+316 VYTGSEASE
-324 QRMNSFAQKTTG
+324 KMNSFAQKTTG

-368 RIVDKLSQ
+368 KIVDKLSE
-376 YVTGTAADGAIDPAS
+376 YVTGTSANGAIDPTS
-391 VSYQKNGEAWVDAPA
+391 VSYQKNGETWAEAPA
-406 ASIGEDGTL
+406 AVIGEDGTL
-415 SWDLSSVGELE
+415 SWDLKSVGELE
-426 KGTTYKVTFK
+426 KGATYKVTFK
-436 VKPSQAAYDEAAKNG
+436 VKPSQAAYDKAVENG
-451 EATELPSND
+451 KEATLPSND
-460 GDGTNVFYKTVL
+460 EAGTKVSYKTVL

-483 EKSDAFEVPT
+483 EKSAGFEVPT
-493 FLAPVDTVT
+493 FSVPVDTVT
-502 VKKEWANTNGAELPA
+502 VKKEWANTNGAELPGS
-517 FVTVQL
+517 VYVQL
-523 QKDGQNYG
+523 QKDGQDYG
-531 DSFQLTAEDG
+531 APFQLTADSG
-541 WTKDIVV
+541 WTKKIVV

-561 TAVDGYDPT
+561 TAVDGYDT
-570 YSGAVTGSGVLTVTN
+570 SYSEAVTGSGVLTVTN

-595 GATNLT
+595 GAANLT

-612 DDDSFAFKLER
+612 DGDSFAFKLEQ
-623 TAGDAS
+623 TAGVAS

-638 LTINSTNADH
+638 LTIDSKTADH

-659 AGEYE
+659 AGEFE

-683 SVVKVSVEE
+683 NVVKVRVEE

-699 TVTEGANPTFT
+699 TVTKGANPTFT

-724 SVTKVLEGRGWKDTD
+724 SVTKVLDGRDWKASD
-739 SFEFR
+739 SFEFT
-744 IAPKD
+744 IAPKG
-749 NAPAPSKGLAAEATK
+749 NAPAPSKGLNAKATK
-764 DARTAS
+764 DAKTAS

-791 SIRGVSYDGHTATVT
+791 SIGGVSYDDHTATVT
-806 ITVVDNGRGQLVA
+806 ITVTDDGKGKLAA
-819 TPEVEN
+819 TPKVEN
-825 GTFTNTYKAGEVT
+825 GTFRNTYKAGEVT
-838 LSGDTAIKGE
+838 LSGDTAIKGQ

-853 HDMTSPFSFKLTA
+853 HDMTSPFSFKLAA

-877 EGADTASVSGAK
+877 EGADTATVSGAE
-889 DGKAEGFSFGAV
+889 DGEAKGFSFGAV

-908 YEFSVTEQG
+908 YEFSATEQG

-932 TVMVKDSG
+932 TVKVTDSG
-940 NGQLAASVKY
+940 DGQLAASVKY
-950 GDGDGDC
+950 GDGDC
-957 CVFNNKYEAKPV
+957 CVFNNSYNAESV
-969 TVDGAKNFV
+969 TVDGANNFA
-978 FKKELSGRDLQAGEF
+978 FQKELTGRALTADEF
-993 SFTII
+993 SFTIS
-998 RSEDEGAPL
+998 SEDEGAPL
-1007 PEQTTVKNDK
+1007 PKQTTATNDEN
-1017 DGKVVFGNI
+1017 GNIVFGDI
-1026 TFTKAGVYHY
+1026 TFDKAGIYHY
-1036 SIAEDTSNLPG
+1036 SIAEDTSKLPG
-1047 GVTAITQ
+1047 GVTATTQ
-1054 GAKQVIVTVTD
+1054 GAKQVIVTVKD
-1065 NGKGQ
+1065 NNEGK
-1070 LEAKVDTPKDVT
+1070 LVAEVAKPDDVT
-1082 FKNAYRPDA
+1082 FENAYKPAD

-1097 VTTKMVKASQAQDGV
+1097 VTTKVVKASQDGV

-1124 TIRSTNNGPL
+1124 TISSTNNGPL
-1134 PELTTVT
+1134 PELTTAT
-1141 NDAAGNIVFGA
+1141 NDKSGNIAFGA
-1152 IKFTEPGEYC
+1152 IKFTEPGEYR
-1162 YTITESGSMAGVT
+1162 YTITEYGSMDGVT
-1175 NDSEPKN
+1175 NDSPKN

-1197 TASKIDGFVNTY
+1197 TASDIPGFVNTY
-1209 TVQSTDY
+1209 AVQPTDY

-1226 KLEGRALKAD
+1226 KLVGRALNAG
-1236 EFTFQL
+1236 EFKFQL
-1242 IEGNKVVSEGTNDAD
+1242 LEGNEVVSEGTNDAD

-1279 REVVGEARG
+1279 REVAGEAGG
-1288 VTYDKSE
+1288 VTYDKSK

-1315 SDGAIKFK
+1315 SDGAIEFK
-1323 NSYAADPTSVSFSA
+1323 NSYAVNPTSVSFSA

-1379 EFAGPGTHTFTIA
+1379 EFTGPGTHTFTIA
-1392 EVNDGQANVTYDDAS
+1392 EVNDGQANVAYDDAS
-1407 YQLTVNVADDGEGH
+1407 YQLTVNVTDDGEGH

>member
-25 APRKPVL
+25 
-32 ALLAVLLTALCV
+32 LLAVLVAALCV

-56 GGDIASNPPV
+56 EGGIASNPPV

-90 LSETKT
+90 LSESKT

-108 SMKSKVYTYSFEK
+108 SMESKVYTYSLEK
-121 TDRYDPD
+121 TEKYDWD
-128 GTYGMVDGKR
+128 GTYGMVDGEP

-146 FFGLGAYNYY
+146 FFGYGAYNYY

-164 PYTGDMYH
+164 KYTGDMYH

-203 TIKLSLETFSD
+203 TVKLSLETFSD

-236 GLRANGGTNWVDALT
+236 GLRADGGTNWVDALT

-278 RDLWGNRTGN
+278 RDRWGNRTGN

-309 NVKGLFT
+309 NVAGLFT
-316 VYTGSEAE
+316 VYTGSEAAE
-324 QRMNSFAQKTTG
+324 KMNNFAQKTTG

-368 RIVDKLSQ
+368 RIVDKLSK
-376 YVTGTAADGAIDPAS
+376 YVTGTADGSIDPAS
-391 VSYQKNGEAWVDAPA
+391 VSYQKNGEVWDDAPA

-483 EKSDAFEVPT
+483 EKSDVFEVPT

-523 QKDGQNYG
+523 QKDGRNYG

-612 DDDSFAFKLER
+612 DDDSFAFKLKQ

-638 LTINSTNADH
+638 LTIDSKTADH

-674 DGVTYDQTK
+674 DGVTYDENK
-683 SVVKVSVEE
+683 NVVKVSVEE

-699 TVTEGANPTFT
+699 TVTDGANPTFT
-710 NTYAAKSVT
+710 NTYAAESVT
-719 LTSGV
+719 LGTGV
-724 SVTKVLEGRGWKDTD
+724 SVTKVLEGRDWKDID
-739 SFEFR
+739 AFEFA
-744 IAPKD
+744 IAPQGA
-749 NAPAPSKGLAAEATK
+749 APAPSKGLTATAKK
-764 DARTAS
+764 DAQTVS
-770 FGDFTFDKAGTY
+770 FGNFTFDKAGIY

-791 SIRGVSYDGHTATVT
+791 SIGGVSYDGHAATVT
-806 ITVVDNGRGQLVA
+806 ITVTDNGKGQLVA
-819 TPEVEN
+819 TPKVEN
-825 GTFTNTYKAGEVT
+825 GTFKNTYKAGEVT
-838 LSGDTAIKGE
+838 LSGDTAIKGQ

-853 HDMTSPFSFKLTA
+853 HDMTSSFSFKLAA
-866 DGDYGD
+866 DGNYGD

-877 EGADTASVSGAK
+877 KNADTASVSGAK
-889 DGKAEGFSFGAV
+889 DGEPKDFSFGAV

-908 YEFSVTEQG
+908 YKFNVTEQG
-917 PAPAGYTYDDHASKV
+917 SAPAGYTYDTHVSKV
-932 TVMVKDSG
+932 TVEVTDSG
-940 NGQLAASVKY
+940 DGQLTASVKY
-950 GDGDGDC
+950 DDGDC

-969 TVDGAKNFV
+969 TVDGAKNFA
-978 FKKELSGRDLQAGEF
+978 FKKELSGRALKAGEF
-993 SFTII
+993 SFTIS
-998 RSEDEGAPL
+998 SEDEGAPL
-1007 PEQTTVKNDK
+1007 PKQTTVKNDK
-1017 DGKVVFGNI
+1017 DGNIVFGDI
-1026 TFTKAGVYHY
+1026 VFTKAGVYNY
-1036 SIAEDTSNLPG
+1036 SIAEDTDPDKLPG
-1047 GVTAITQ
+1047 GVTSITQ
-1054 GAKQVIVTVTD
+1054 GAKQVTVTVED
-1065 NGKGQ
+1065 NNEGQ
-1070 LEAKVDTPKDVT
+1070 LVAKVAAPDDVT
-1082 FKNAYRPDA
+1082 FKNAYKPAD

-1097 VTTKMVKASQAQDGV
+1097 ATTKVVKATQDGV
-1112 TAPQLKGGEFSF
+1112 TAPQLKGGDFSF
-1124 TIRSTNNGPL
+1124 TISSANNGPL
-1134 PELTTVT
+1134 PEPTTAT
-1141 NDAAGNIVFGA
+1141 NDAAGNIAFGA
-1152 IKFTEPGEYC
+1152 IKFSKPGEYH
-1162 YTITESGSMAGVT
+1162 YTITESGSMPGVT
-1175 NDSEPKN
+1175 NDPVAKN
-1182 FTVTVKDNGDGTMTA
+1182 FTVTVTDNGDGTMTA
-1197 TASKIDGFVNTY
+1197 TASDIPGFVNTY
-1209 TVQSTDY
+1209 TVKPTDY

-1226 KLEGRALKAD
+1226 KLEGRALKAG

-1242 IEGNKVVSEGTNDAD
+1242 LEGNEVVSEGTNDAD
-1257 GNVTFDAIRYT
+1257 GNVAFNAVTYT
-1268 SADLGEHAYKV
+1268 SEDLGEHSYTV
-1279 REVVGEARG
+1279 REVAGEAHG
-1288 VTYDKSE
+1288 VTYDKGV
-1295 YDVKVNVTD
+1295 YAVTVNVTD

-1310 SAKAS
+1310 FAKAS
-1315 SDGAIKFK
+1315 SDGAIEFK

-1353 VLKDDEGNELQT
+1353 VLKDNEGNELQT
-1365 AKNAADGTVSFQPV
+1365 ARNAADGTVSFQPV

-1392 EVNDGQANVTYDDAS
+1392 EVNDNQANVTYDDAS
-1407 YQLTVNVADDGEGH
+1407 YQLTVNVTDDGEGY

-1447 KPAQKAQK
+1447 KPAQKPQK
-1455 KSIVPKTGDSTNIV
+1455 KPIVPKTGDATNVI
-1469 APVVIIVVAA
+1469 APVVILVVAA

>member
-1 MKPHTHERPR
+1 MKPQTHQRKR
-11 IGGVLAAPRKPVLA
+11 IGGVLAAPRKPASV
-25 APRKPVL
+25 
-32 ALLAVLLTALCV
+32 LLAVLVAALCV
-44 TLSVPAA
+44 TLSVPSA

-56 GGDIASNPPV
+56 EGGIASNPPV

-108 SMKSKVYTYSFEK
+108 SMKSKVYTYSLEK
-121 TDRYDPD
+121 TEKYDWD
-128 GTYGMVDGKR
+128 GTYGMVDGEP

-164 PYTGDMYH
+164 KYTGDMYH

-221 YYTGGQASDFKSAVN
+221 YYAGGQASDFKNAVN
-236 GLRANGGTNWVDALT
+236 GLRADGGTNWVDALT

-278 RDLWGNRTGN
+278 RNRWGETTGN
-288 GTTYQEEYFNN
+288 GTTYSDQYFNN

-309 NVKGLFT
+309 NVAGLFT

-360 KSAGYKDV
+360 KSASYKDV
-368 RIVDKLSQ
+368 GIVDKLSE
-376 YVTGTAADGAIDPAS
+376 YATGTAADGAIDPAS
-391 VSYQKNGEAWVDAPA
+391 VSYQKNGETWAEAPT
-406 ASIGEDGTL
+406 ASIGKDGTL

-436 VKPSQAAYDEAAKNG
+436 VKPSQAAYDAAVNNG
-451 EATELPSND
+451 EATKLPSND
-460 GDGTNVFYKTVL
+460 GDGTKVFYKTVL
-472 KETGKDDQVSD
+472 KETGKDDQVSG
-483 EKSDAFEVPT
+483 EKSDSFEVPT
-493 FLAPVDTVT
+493 FSVPVDTVT
-502 VKKEWANTNGAELPA
+502 VKKEWANTNGAELPGS
-517 FVTVQL
+517 VTVRL
-523 QKDGQNYG
+523 QKDGQTYG
-531 DSFQLTAEDG
+531 DPFQLTAKDG
-541 WTKDIVV
+541 WTKEIVV

-561 TAVDGYDPT
+561 TAVDGYDAS
-570 YSGAVTGSGVLTVTN
+570 YSDAVKGSGVLTVTN

-595 GATNLT
+595 GAANLT
-601 VTKNLTGRDWA
+601 VAKNLTGRDWA
-612 DDDSFAFKLER
+612 GGDSFTFNLKL
-623 TAGDAS
+623 TGGVAS

-638 LTINSTNADH
+638 LTIDSKTDGH

-664 FTITELGQSH
+664 FTITEQGQSH
-674 DGVTYDQTK
+674 DGVTYDETK
-683 SVVKVSVEE
+683 NVVKVSVEE

-710 NTYAAKSVT
+710 NVYAAQPAT
-719 LTSGV
+719 LSTGV
-724 SVTKVLEGRGWKDTD
+724 SVTKVLEGRDWKDSDT
-739 SFEFR
+739 FEFA
-744 IAPKD
+744 IAPQGA
-749 NAPAPSKGLAAEATK
+749 APAPSKGLTATAKK
-764 DARTAS
+764 DAQTVS
-770 FGDFTFDKAGTY
+770 FGNFSFDKAGIY

-791 SIRGVSYDGHTATVT
+791 SIGGVSYDDRKATVT
-806 ITVVDNGRGQLVA
+806 ITVTDNGKGQLVA
-819 TPEVEN
+819 TPKVEN
-825 GTFTNTYKAGEVT
+825 GTFKNTYKAGEVT
-838 LSGDTAIKGE
+838 LSGDTAIKGR

-853 HDMTSPFSFKLTA
+853 HDTASSFSFKLAA
-866 DGDYGD
+866 DGNYGD

-877 EGADTASVSGAK
+877 EGADTASVSGLK
-889 DGKAEGFSFGAV
+889 DGKAKDFSFGAV

-932 TVMVKDSG
+932 TVEVTDSG
-940 NGQLAASVKY
+940 DGQLAAFVKY
-950 GDGDGDC
+950 GDGDC
-957 CVFNNKYEAKPV
+957 CVFKNKYEAKPV
-969 TVDGAKNFV
+969 TVFGTENFA
-978 FKKELSGRDLQAGEF
+978 FKKELTGRALNDGEF
-993 SFTII
+993 NFII
-998 RSEDEGAPL
+998 SSEDKNAPL
-1007 PEQTTVKNDK
+1007 PEQTIVKNDK
-1017 DGKVVFGNI
+1017 DGNIVFGDI
-1026 TFTKAGVYHY
+1026 IFAKAGTYY
-1036 SIAEDTSNLPG
+1036 YNIAEETDPAKLPG
-1047 GVTAITQ
+1047 GVTATTQ
-1054 GAKQVIVTVTD
+1054 GAKQVTVTVED
-1065 NGKGQ
+1065 NNEGQ
-1070 LEAKVDTPKDVT
+1070 LVAKVAKLDDVT
-1082 FKNAYRPDA
+1082 FKNAYKPHV
-1091 TTIEKL
+1091 TTLEKL
-1097 VTTKMVKASQAQDGV
+1097 VTTKVVKATQDGV

-1124 TIRSTNNGPL
+1124 TIRAEDKDAPL
-1134 PELTTVT
+1134 PKQTTVK
-1141 NDAAGNIVFGA
+1141 NDAAGNIAFGA
-1152 IKFTEPGEYC
+1152 IKFTEPGEYH
-1162 YTITESGSMAGVT
+1162 YTITESDSMAGVT

-1182 FTVTVKDNGDGTMTA
+1182 FTVTVKDNGNGTMTA
-1197 TASKIDGFVNTY
+1197 TASKIACFVNTY
-1209 TVQSTDY
+1209 TVKPTDY
-1216 SVTTDVSIAK
+1216 SVTTDMSIAK
-1226 KLEGRALKAD
+1226 KLEGRALKAG
-1236 EFTFQL
+1236 EFKFQL
-1242 IEGNKVVSEGTNDAD
+1242 LDGNKVVSEGTNDAD
-1257 GNVTFDAIRYT
+1257 GNVTFDAVTYT
-1268 SADLGEHAYKV
+1268 STDLGEHTYKV
-1279 REVVGEARG
+1279 REVEGNAGG
-1288 VTYDKSE
+1288 VTYDKNE
-1295 YDVKVNVTD
+1295 YDVKVSVTD

-1315 SDGAIKFK
+1315 SDGAIEFK

-1345 LKDGQFSF
+1345 LKEGQFSF
-1353 VLKDDEGNELQT
+1353 VLKDNEGNELQT
-1365 AKNAADGTVSFQPV
+1365 VKNAADGTVSFQPV
-1379 EFAGPGTHTFTIA
+1379 EFAGPGTHDFTIS
-1392 EVNDGQANVTYDDAS
+1392 EVNDDQANVTYDDAS

-1429 APVFKNTYTAPA
+1429 PPVFKNTYTAPA

-1447 KPAQKAQK
+1447 KPAQKPQK
-1455 KSIVPKTGDSTNIV
+1455 KPIVPKTGDATNVV
-1469 APVVIIVVAA
+1469 APVVILVVAA

>member
-1 MKPHTHERPR
+1 M
-11 IGGVLAAPRKPVLA
+11 
-25 APRKPVL
+25 
-32 ALLAVLLTALCV
+32 LLTALCV

-56 GGDIASNPPV
+56 GDIASKPPV
-66 HTKTITPNDDGTYD
+66 HTKTITPNNDGTYD
-80 LSLTVTGATE
+80 LSLTVTGDTE

-108 SMKSKVYTYSFEK
+108 SMDNDVYTYSLEK
-121 TDRYDPD
+121 TEKYDRD
-128 GTYGMVDGKR
+128 GTYGMVDGEP

-146 FFGLGAYNYY
+146 FFGVGAYNYY

-164 PYTGDMYH
+164 KYTGDMYH
-172 KVGKETGKTRL
+172 KVGRETGKTRL

-190 NSLADQLIASDDS
+190 NSLADQLIASSDS
-203 TIKLSLETFSD
+203 TVKLSLETFSD

-221 YYTGGQASDFKSAVN
+221 YYAGGQASDFKDAVN
-236 GLRANGGTNWVDALT
+236 GLRADGGTNWVDALT
-251 KANEKAKED
+251 KANAKANED
-260 PNTPTYV
+260 PNTPTYI

-278 RDLWGNRTGN
+278 RDRWGTTGN
-288 GTTYQEEYFNN
+288 GTTYRDEYFNN

-309 NVKGLFT
+309 NVAGLFT
-316 VYTGSEAE
+316 VYTGSEASE
-324 QRMNSFAQKTTG
+324 KMNSFAQKTTG

-368 RIVDKLSQ
+368 KIVDKLSE
-376 YVTGTAADGAIDPAS
+376 YVTGTSANGAIDLAS
-391 VSYQKNGEAWVDAPA
+391 VSYQKNGETWAEAPA
-406 ASIGEDGTL
+406 AVIGEDGTL

-426 KGTTYKVTFK
+426 KGTTYEVTFK
-436 VKPSQAAYDEAAKNG
+436 VKPSQAAYDAAVNNG

-460 GDGTNVFYKTVL
+460 GVGTKVFYKTVL
-472 KETGKDDQVSD
+472 KETGKDDQVSG
-483 EKSDAFEVPT
+483 EKSDGFNVPT

-502 VKKEWANTNGAELPA
+502 VKKEWANTNGAELPGS
-517 FVTVQL
+517 VTVQL
-523 QKDGQNYG
+523 QKDGQDYG
-531 DSFQLTAEDG
+531 DPFQLTAVDG
-541 WTKDIVV
+541 WTKEIVV

-561 TAVDGYDPT
+561 TAVDGYDT
-570 YSGAVTGSGVLTVTN
+570 SYSEAVTGTGVLTVTN

-595 GATNLT
+595 GAANLT

-612 DDDSFAFKLER
+612 DGDSFKFKLEQ

-638 LTINSTNADH
+638 LTIDSKTADH

-659 AGEYE
+659 AGEFE

-674 DGVTYDQTK
+674 DGVTYDHTK
-683 SVVKVSVEE
+683 NVVKVSVEE

-710 NTYAAKSVT
+710 NTYAAKSVI

-724 SVTKVLEGRGWKDTD
+724 SVTKVLDGRDWKDSD
-739 SFEFR
+739 SFEFT

-749 NAPAPSKGLAAEATK
+749 NAPAPSKGLTAKATK
-764 DARTAS
+764 DAQTTS

-791 SIRGVSYDGHTATVT
+791 SIRGVSYDDHTATVT
-806 ITVVDNGRGQLVA
+806 ITVTDDGKGKLVA
-819 TPEVEN
+819 TPNVGN
-825 GTFTNTYKAGEVT
+825 GTFRNTYKAGEVT
-838 LSGDTAIKGE
+838 LSGDTAIKGQ

-853 HDMTSPFSFKLTA
+853 RDMTSLFSFKLAA
-866 DGDYGD
+866 DGNYGD

-877 EGADTASVSGAK
+877 KGADTASVSGAE
-889 DGKAEGFSFGAV
+889 DGEAKGFSFGAV

-917 PAPAGYTYDDHASKV
+917 PVPDGYTYDDHASKV
-932 TVMVKDSG
+932 TVEVTDSG

-950 GDGDGDC
+950 GDGDC
-957 CVFNNKYEAKPV
+957 CVFNNSYNAESV
-969 TVDGAKNFV
+969 TVIGADSFA
-978 FKKELSGRDLQAGEF
+978 FKKDLTGRALKAGEF
-993 SFTII
+993 SFTI
-998 RSEDEGAPL
+998 SSTDGPL
-1007 PEQTTVKNDK
+1007 PKQIAVTNDAA
-1017 DGKVVFGNI
+1017 GNIAFGNI
-1026 TFTKAGVYHY
+1026 TFDKAGVYHY
-1036 SIAEDTSNLPG
+1036 NISEDTSKLPG
-1047 GVTAITQ
+1047 GVTATTQ
-1054 GAKQVIVTVTD
+1054 GAKQVTVTVTD

-1070 LEAKVDTPKDVT
+1070 LEAKVDTPKDVI
-1082 FKNAYRPDA
+1082 FKNAYKPAD

-1097 VTTKMVKASQAQDGV
+1097 MTTKVVKASQNGV
-1112 TAPQLKGGEFSF
+1112 IAPQLKGGDFRF
-1124 TIRSTNNGPL
+1124 TISSTNNGPL
-1134 PELTTVT
+1134 PEQTTVT
-1141 NDAAGNIVFGA
+1141 NDAAGNIAFGA
-1152 IKFTEPGEYC
+1152 IKFTKPGEYH

-1182 FTVTVKDNGDGTMTA
+1182 FTVAVKDNDDGTMTA

-1226 KLEGRALKAD
+1226 KLEGRALKAG
-1236 EFTFQL
+1236 EFKFQL
-1242 IEGNKVVSEGTNDAD
+1242 LEGNKVVSEGTNDAD
-1257 GNVTFDAIRYT
+1257 GNVTFKSVKYT

-1279 REVVGEARG
+1279 REVTGEAGG
-1288 VTYDKSE
+1288 VTYDESE
-1295 YDVKVNVTD
+1295 YAVTVSVTD
-1304 NHDGTL
+1304 NGDGTL

-1315 SDGAIKFK
+1315 SDGAIEFK

-1379 EFAGPGTHTFTIA
+1379 EFTGPGTHTFTIA
-1392 EVNDGQANVTYDDAS
+1392 EVNDGQANVAYDDAS
-1407 YQLTVNVADDGEGH
+1407 YQLTVNVTDDGEGH

>member
-1 MKPHTHERPR
+1 ME
-11 IGGVLAAPRKPVLA
+11 

-56 GGDIASNPPV
+56 GDIASKPPV
-66 HTKTITPNDDGTYD
+66 HTKTITLNNDGTYD
-80 LSLTVTGATE
+80 LSLTVTGDTE

-108 SMKSKVYTYSFEK
+108 SMDNDVYTYSLEK
-121 TDRYDPD
+121 TEKYDWD
-128 GTYGMVDGKR
+128 GTYGMVDGEP
-138 VKLERNWG
+138 VKLERNPG

-164 PYTGDMYH
+164 KYTGDLYH
-172 KVGKETGKTRL
+172 KVGRETGKTRL

-190 NSLADQLIASDDS
+190 NSLADQLIASSDS
-203 TIKLSLETFSD
+203 TVKLSLETFSD

-221 YYTGGQASDFKSAVN
+221 YYAGGQASDFKDAVN
-236 GLRANGGTNWVDALT
+236 GLRADGGTNWVDALT
-251 KANEKAKED
+251 KANAKANED
-260 PNTPTYV
+260 PNTPTYI

-278 RDLWGNRTGN
+278 RDRWGTTGN
-288 GTTYQEEYFNN
+288 GTTYRDEYFNN

-309 NVKGLFT
+309 NVAGLFT
-316 VYTGSEAE
+316 VYTGSEASE
-324 QRMNSFAQKTTG
+324 KMNSFAQKTTG

-368 RIVDKLSQ
+368 RIVDKLSK
-376 YVTGTAADGAIDPAS
+376 YVTGTADDGAIDLES
-391 VSYQKNGEAWVDAPA
+391 VSYQKNDEKWAEAPA

-436 VKPSQAAYDEAAKNG
+436 VKPSQDAYDKAVENG

-460 GDGTNVFYKTVL
+460 GVGTKVFYKTVL
-472 KETGKDDQVSD
+472 KETGKDDQVSG
-483 EKSDAFEVPT
+483 EKSDGFNVPT

-502 VKKEWANTNGAELPA
+502 VKKEWANTNGAELPGS
-517 FVTVQL
+517 VTVQL
-523 QKDGQNYG
+523 QKDRQDYG
-531 DSFQLTAEDG
+531 DPFQLTADSG
-541 WTKDIVV
+541 WTKKIVV
-548 PAGVGQISWSVVE
+548 PAGVGRISWSVVE

-570 YSGAVTGSGVLTVTN
+570 YSEAVMGSGVLTVTN

-595 GATNLT
+595 GAANLT

-612 DDDSFAFKLER
+612 DGDSFKFKLEQ
-623 TAGDAS
+623 TAGDPS

-638 LTINSTNADH
+638 RTIDSKTADH
-648 KAAFG
+648 KVAFG

-659 AGEYE
+659 AGEFE

-683 SVVKVSVEE
+683 NVVKVRVEE

-699 TVTEGANPTFT
+699 TVTKGANPTFT

-724 SVTKVLEGRGWKDTD
+724 SVTKVLDGRDWKTSDF
-739 SFEFR
+739 FEFT
-744 IAPKD
+744 ITPQGD
-749 NAPAPSKGLAAEATK
+749 APAPSKGRTAKATK
-764 DARTAS
+764 DAQAAS

-791 SIRGVSYDGHTATVT
+791 SIRGVSYDDHTATVT
-806 ITVVDNGRGQLVA
+806 ITVTDDGKGKLVA
-819 TPEVEN
+819 TPNVVD
-825 GTFTNTYKAGEVT
+825 GTFRNTYKAGEVT
-838 LSGDTAIKGE
+838 LSGDTAIKGQ

-853 HDMTSPFSFKLTA
+853 RDMTSPFSFKLAA
-866 DGDYGD
+866 DGNYGD

-877 EGADTASVSGAK
+877 EGADIASVSGAE
-889 DGKAEGFSFGAV
+889 DGEAKGFSFGAV

-917 PAPAGYTYDDHASKV
+917 LAPAGYTYDDHASKV
-932 TVMVKDSG
+932 TVEVTDSG
-940 NGQLAASVKY
+940 DGQLAASVNY
-950 GDGDGDC
+950 DDGDGDC
-957 CVFNNKYEAKPV
+957 CVFNNSYTAKSV
-969 TVDGAKNFV
+969 DVDGAKNFA
-978 FKKELSGRDLQAGEF
+978 FKKELSGRALKAGEF
-993 SFTII
+993 SFTIS
-998 RSEDEGAPL
+998 SEDKGAPL

-1026 TFTKAGVYHY
+1026 TFTKAGTYY
-1036 SIAEDTSNLPG
+1036 YNIAEETDPAKLPG
-1047 GVTAITQ
+1047 GVIATTQ
-1054 GAKQVIVTVTD
+1054 GAKQVTVTVTD

-1070 LEAKVDTPKDVT
+1070 LEAKVDTPKDVI
-1082 FKNAYRPDA
+1082 FKNAYKPAD

-1097 VTTKMVKASQAQDGV
+1097 VTTKVVKASQNGV

-1124 TIRSTNNGPL
+1124 TIRSTSNGPL
-1134 PELTTVT
+1134 PERTTVM
-1141 NDAAGNIVFGA
+1141 NDVAGNIAFGA
-1152 IKFTEPGEYC
+1152 IKFTKPGEYH
-1162 YTITESGSMAGVT
+1162 YTITESGNMAGVT

-1226 KLEGRALKAD
+1226 KLEGRALKAG

-1242 IEGNKVVSEGTNDAD
+1242 IEGKKVVSEGINDAD
-1257 GNVTFDAIRYT
+1257 GNVTFKSINYT

-1279 REVVGEARG
+1279 REVAGKAGG
-1288 VTYDKSE
+1288 VNYDKSE
-1295 YDVKVNVTD
+1295 YDVTVSVTD
-1304 NHDGTL
+1304 NHNGRL

-1315 SDGAIKFK
+1315 SDGAIEFK
-1323 NSYAADPTSVSFSA
+1323 NSYAAEPTSVSFSA

-1407 YQLTVNVADDGEGH
+1407 YQLTVNVTDGGEGH

>member
-25 APRKPVL
+25 
-32 ALLAVLLTALCV
+32 LLAVLLAALCA

-56 GGDIASNPPV
+56 EGDIASNPPV

-90 LSETKT
+90 LSESKT

-108 SMKSKVYTYSFEK
+108 SMKSKVYTYSLEK
-121 TDRYDPD
+121 TEKYDWD
-128 GTYGMVDGKR
+128 GTYGMVDGEP

-146 FFGLGAYNYY
+146 FFGYGAYNYY

-164 PYTGDMYH
+164 KYTGDMYH

-203 TIKLSLETFSD
+203 TVKLSLETFSD

-236 GLRANGGTNWVDALT
+236 GLRADGGTNWVDALT

-278 RDLWGNRTGN
+278 RDRWGNRTGN
-288 GTTYQEEYFNN
+288 GTTYQEEYFNI

-309 NVKGLFT
+309 NVAGLFT
-316 VYTGSEAE
+316 VYTGSEAAE
-324 QRMNSFAQKTTG
+324 KMNNFAQKTTG

-376 YVTGTAADGAIDPAS
+376 YVTGTAAGGAIDPAS

-612 DDDSFAFKLER
+612 DDDSFAFKLKQ

-638 LTINSTNADH
+638 LTIGSKTADH

-664 FTITELGQSH
+664 FTITEEKGNIA
-674 DGVTYDQTK
+674 GVTYDENK
-683 SVVKVSVEE
+683 NVVKVSVEE

-710 NTYAAKSVT
+710 NTYAAQPAT
-719 LTSGV
+719 LSTGV
-724 SVTKVLEGRGWKDTD
+724 SVTKVLEGRDWKDDD
-739 SFEFR
+739 SFKFT

-749 NAPAPSKGLAAEATK
+749 NAPAPSKGLTAEATK
-764 DARTAS
+764 NARTVS

-791 SIRGVSYDGHTATVT
+791 SIGGVSYDDRKATVT
-806 ITVVDNGRGQLVA
+806 ITVDDNGKGQLVA
-819 TPEVEN
+819 TPKVEN
-825 GTFTNTYKAGEVT
+825 GTFKNTYKAGKVT
-838 LSGDTAIKGE
+838 LSGDTAIKGR

-853 HDMTSPFSFKLTA
+853 HKMISRFLFKLAA
-866 DGDYGD
+866 DGKYGD

-889 DGKAEGFSFGAV
+889 DGEPKDFSFGAV

-908 YEFSVTEQG
+908 YKFNVTEQG
-917 PAPAGYTYDDHASKV
+917 TAPDGYTYDTHPSEVTVKV
-932 TVMVKDSG
+932 TDSG
-940 NGQLAASVKY
+940 DGQLAASVTY
-950 GDGDGDC
+950 GDGDC
-957 CVFNNKYEAKPV
+957 CVFKNSYTAKPV
-969 TVDGAKNFV
+969 IVNGADNFA
-978 FKKELSGRDLQAGEF
+978 FTKELSGRDLNANEF
-993 SFTII
+993 SFTIS
-998 RSEDEGAPL
+998 SEEKDAPL
-1007 PEQTTVKNDK
+1007 PKQTTVTNDK
-1017 DGKVVFGNI
+1017 DGNIAFGDI
-1026 TFTKAGVYHY
+1026 TFAKAGVYHY
-1036 SIAEDTSNLPG
+1036 SIAEDTSKLPG
-1047 GVTAITQ
+1047 GVTPITQ
-1054 GAKQVIVTVTD
+1054 GAKQVTVTVTD
-1065 NGKGQ
+1065 NNEGQ
-1070 LEAKVDTPKDVT
+1070 LVAEVKKPDDMT
-1082 FKNAYRPDA
+1082 FKNAYKPAD

-1097 VTTKMVKASQAQDGV
+1097 ATTKVVRVSQDGV
-1112 TAPQLKGGEFSF
+1112 TAPQLKGGDFSF
-1124 TIRSTNNGPL
+1124 TISSSNNGPL
-1134 PELTTVT
+1134 PEQTTVK
-1141 NDAAGNIVFGA
+1141 NDAAGSIAFGA
-1152 IKFTEPGEYC
+1152 IKFSKPGEYC
-1162 YTITESGSMAGVT
+1162 YTIRESGSMPGVT
-1175 NDSEPKN
+1175 NDPVAKN
-1182 FTVTVKDNGDGTMTA
+1182 FTVTVTDNGDGTMTA
-1197 TASKIDGFVNTY
+1197 TASDIPGFVNTY
-1209 TVQSTDY
+1209 TVKPTDY

-1226 KLEGRALKAD
+1226 KLEGRALKAG

-1242 IEGNKVVSEGTNDAD
+1242 LEGNEVVSEGTNDAD
-1257 GNVTFDAIRYT
+1257 GNVAFNAVTYT
-1268 SADLGEHAYKV
+1268 SEDLGEHSYTV
-1279 REVVGEARG
+1279 REVAGEAHG
-1288 VTYDKSE
+1288 VTYDKGV
-1295 YDVKVNVTD
+1295 YAVTVNVTD

-1310 SAKAS
+1310 FAKAS
-1315 SDGAIKFK
+1315 SDGAIEFK

-1353 VLKDDEGNELQT
+1353 VLKDNEGNELQT
-1365 AKNAADGTVSFQPV
+1365 ARNAADGTVSFQPV

-1392 EVNDGQANVTYDDAS
+1392 EVNDNQANVTYDDAS
-1407 YQLTVNVADDGEGH
+1407 YQLTVNVTDDGEGH

-1447 KPAQKAQK
+1447 KPAQKPQK
-1455 KSIVPKTGDSTNIV
+1455 KPIVPKTGDATNVI
-1469 APVVIIVVAA
+1469 APVVILVVAA

>member
-1 MKPHTHERPR
+1 MKRHTHERSR
-11 IGGVLAAPRKPVLA
+11 IGGVLQ

-51 AFAEG
+51 VFAEG
-56 GGDIASNPPV
+56 EGDITGNPPV

-90 LSETKT
+90 LSESKT

-108 SMKSKVYTYSFEK
+108 SMGYDVYTYSYEK
-121 TDRYDPD
+121 IDSFDWMND
-128 GTYGMVDGKR
+128 TYGMVDGELVVLKR
-138 VKLERNWG
+138 NPG

-164 PYTGDMYH
+164 KYTGDLYH

-203 TIKLSLETFSD
+203 TVKLSLETFSD

-278 RDLWGNRTGN
+278 RDSWGNRTGN

-309 NVKGLFT
+309 NVAGLFT
-316 VYTGSEAE
+316 VYTGSEAAE
-324 QRMNSFAQKTTG
+324 KMNSFAQKTTG
-336 GSAFDGTDS
+336 SSAFDGTDS

-360 KSAGYKDV
+360 KSASYKDV
-368 RIVDKLSQ
+368 RIVDKLSK
-376 YVTGTAADGAIDPAS
+376 YVTGTADGSIDPAS
-391 VSYQKNGEAWVDAPA
+391 VSYQKNGEVWDDAPA

-436 VKPSQAAYDEAAKNG
+436 VTPSQAAYNEAAKNG

-502 VKKEWANTNGAELPA
+502 VKKEWANTNGAELPGS
-517 FVTVQL
+517 VTVQL

-531 DSFQLTAEDG
+531 DPFQLTAKGG

-548 PAGVGQISWSVVE
+548 LAGVGQISWSVVE
-561 TAVDGYDPT
+561 TAVDGYDT
-570 YSGAVTGSGVLTVTN
+570 SYSDAVKGSGVLTVTN

-595 GATNLT
+595 GAANLT

-612 DDDSFAFKLER
+612 DGDSFAFKLEQ

-638 LTINSTNADH
+638 LKIDSNTADH

-674 DGVTYDQTK
+674 DGVTYDENK
-683 SVVKVSVEE
+683 NVVKVSVEE

-710 NTYAAKSVT
+710 NTYAAQPVT
-719 LTSGV
+719 LRTGV
-724 SVTKVLEGRGWKDTD
+724 SVTKVLEGRDWKDGD
-739 SFEFR
+739 SFEFA
-744 IAPKD
+744 IVPKD
-749 NAPAPSKGLAAEATK
+749 NAPAPSKGLTAAATK
-764 DARTAS
+764 NAQTVS

-791 SIRGVSYDGHTATVT
+791 SIRGVSYDDRKATVT
-806 ITVVDNGRGQLVA
+806 ITVTDDGKGQLVA
-819 TPEVEN
+819 TPKVEN

-838 LSGDTAIKGE
+838 LSGDTAIKGR

-853 HDMTSPFSFKLTA
+853 HDMTSPFSFKLAA
-866 DGDYGD
+866 DDNYGD

-877 EGADTASVSGAK
+877 KGADIASVSVAK
-889 DGKAEGFSFGAV
+889 DGEPKDFSFGAV

-917 PAPAGYTYDDHASKV
+917 PVPAGYTYDTHPSKV
-932 TVMVKDSG
+932 TVEVKDSG
-940 NGQLAASVKY
+940 DGQLTASVKY
-950 GDGDGDC
+950 KDGDC
-957 CVFNNKYEAKPV
+957 CVFKNSYTAKSV
-969 TVDGAKNFV
+969 TVYGADSFA
-978 FKKELSGRDLQAGEF
+978 FKKELSGRALKAGEF
-993 SFTII
+993 SFTIS
-998 RSEDEGAPL
+998 SEDEGAPL
-1007 PEQTTVKNDK
+1007 PKQTTVKNDK
-1017 DGKVVFGNI
+1017 DGNIVFGDI
-1026 TFTKAGVYHY
+1026 TFAKAGTYCY
-1036 SIAEDTSNLPG
+1036 NIAEETDPTKLPG
-1047 GVTAITQ
+1047 GVTPITQ
-1054 GAKQVIVTVTD
+1054 GAKQVTVTVTD
-1065 NGKGQ
+1065 NNEGQ
-1070 LEAKVDTPKDVT
+1070 LVVEVKKPDDVT
-1082 FKNAYRPDA
+1082 FKNAYKPAD

-1097 VTTKMVKASQAQDGV
+1097 ATTKVVKATQDGV
-1112 TAPQLKGGEFSF
+1112 TAPQLKGGDFSF
-1124 TIRSTNNGPL
+1124 TISSTNNGPL
-1134 PELTTVT
+1134 PKQTTVK
-1141 NDAAGNIVFGA
+1141 NDAAGNVSFGA
-1152 IKFTEPGEYC
+1152 ITFTKPGVYN
-1162 YTITESGSMAGVT
+1162 YTITESGSMPGVT
-1175 NDSEPKN
+1175 NDSAKD
-1182 FTVTVKDNGDGTMTA
+1182 FTVTVKDNGDGTMAA
-1197 TASKIDGFVNTY
+1197 TASDIPGFVNTY
-1209 TVQSTDY
+1209 TVKPTDY

-1226 KLEGRALKAD
+1226 KLEGRALKAG

-1242 IEGNKVVSEGTNDAD
+1242 LEGNEVVSEGTNDAD
-1257 GNVTFDAIRYT
+1257 GDVTFNAVTYT
-1268 SADLGEHAYKV
+1268 SDDLGEHAYKV
-1279 REVVGEARG
+1279 REVAGEAGG

-1295 YDVKVNVTD
+1295 YAVTVNVTD

-1315 SDGAIKFK
+1315 SDGAIEFK

-1353 VLKDDEGNELQT
+1353 VLKDNEGNELQT

-1392 EVNDGQANVTYDDAS
+1392 EVNDDQANVTYDDAS
-1407 YQLTVNVADDGEGH
+1407 YELTVNVTDDGEGH

-1447 KPAQKAQK
+1447 KPQK
-1455 KSIVPKTGDSTNIV
+1455 KPQKKPIVPKTGDATNVI
-1469 APVVIIVVAA
+1469 APVVILVVAA

>member
-1 MKPHTHERPR
+1 MKPQTHQRKR
-11 IGGVLAAPRKPVLA
+11 IGGVLAAPRKPASV
-25 APRKPVL
+25 
-32 ALLAVLLTALCV
+32 LLAVLVAALCV
-44 TLSVPAA
+44 TLSVPSA

-56 GGDIASNPPV
+56 EGGIASNPPV

-108 SMKSKVYTYSFEK
+108 SMKSKVYTYSLEK
-121 TDRYDPD
+121 TEKYDWD
-128 GTYGMVDGKR
+128 GTYGMVDGEP

-164 PYTGDMYH
+164 KYTGDMYH

-221 YYTGGQASDFKSAVN
+221 YYTGGQASDFKDAVN
-236 GLRANGGTNWVDALT
+236 GLRAKGGTNWVDALT

-278 RDLWGNRTGN
+278 RDRWGNRTGD
-288 GTTYQEEYFNN
+288 GTAYDDEYFNN

-309 NVKGLFT
+309 NVAGLFT

-360 KSAGYKDV
+360 KSASYKDV
-368 RIVDKLSQ
+368 RIVDKLSE

-391 VSYQKNGEAWVDAPA
+391 VSYQKNGETWAEAPA
-406 ASIGEDGTL
+406 ASIGKDGTL

-436 VKPSQAAYDEAAKNG
+436 VKPSQAAYDAAVNNG
-451 EATELPSND
+451 EATKLPSND
-460 GDGTNVFYKTVL
+460 GDGTKVFYKTVL
-472 KETGKDDQVSD
+472 KETGKDDQVSG
-483 EKSDAFEVPT
+483 EKSDSFEVPT
-493 FLAPVDTVT
+493 FSVPVDTVT
-502 VKKEWANTNGAELPA
+502 VKKEWANTNGAELPGS
-517 FVTVQL
+517 VTVQL
-523 QKDGQNYG
+523 QKDGQTYG
-531 DSFQLTAEDG
+531 DPFQLTAKDG
-541 WTKDIVV
+541 WTKEIVV

-561 TAVDGYDPT
+561 TAVDGYDAS
-570 YSGAVTGSGVLTVTN
+570 YSDAVKGSGVLTVTN

-595 GATNLT
+595 GAANLT
-601 VTKNLTGRDWA
+601 VAKNLTGRDWA
-612 DDDSFAFKLER
+612 DGDSFTFKLEQ

-629 AVTMPESTE
+629 VVIMPESTE
-638 LTINSTNADH
+638 LTIDSKTDGH
-648 KAAFG
+648 KVAFG

-659 AGEYE
+659 AGEFE

-683 SVVKVSVEE
+683 NVVKVSVEE

-699 TVTEGANPTFT
+699 AVTEGANPTFT
-710 NTYAAKSVT
+710 NRYAAKSVT
-719 LTSGV
+719 LSNGV
-724 SVTKVLEGRGWKDTD
+724 SVTKELEGRDWKDGD
-739 SFEFR
+739 SFKFA

-749 NAPAPSKGLAAEATK
+749 DAPAPSKGLIAEATK

-791 SIRGVSYDGHTATVT
+791 SIGGVSYDDHKATVT
-806 ITVVDNGRGQLVA
+806 ITVTDNGKGQLVA
-819 TPEVEN
+819 TPNVVD
-825 GTFTNTYKAGEVT
+825 GTFKNTYKAGEVT
-838 LSGDTAIKGE
+838 LSGDTAIKGR

-853 HDMTSPFSFKLTA
+853 HDMASSFSFKLAA
-866 DGDYGD
+866 DGNYGD

-889 DGKAEGFSFGAV
+889 DGEAKDFSFGAV
-901 TFTKAGT
+901 TFTKVGT
-908 YEFSVTEQG
+908 YKFNVTEQG
-917 PAPAGYTYDDHASKV
+917 PVPAGYTYDTHVSKV
-932 TVMVKDSG
+932 TVEVTDSG
-940 NGQLAASVKY
+940 DGQLAAHVKY
-950 GDGDGDC
+950 GDGDC
-957 CVFNNKYEAKPV
+957 CDFKNKYEAKPV
-969 TVDGAKNFV
+969 TVVGAENFV
-978 FKKELSGRDLQAGEF
+978 FKKELSGRALNAAEF
-993 SFTII
+993 NFII
-998 RSEDEGAPL
+998 SSEDKNAPL
-1007 PEQTTVKNDK
+1007 PEQTIVKNDK
-1017 DGKVVFGNI
+1017 DGNIVFGDI
-1026 TFTKAGVYHY
+1026 KFDKAGVYQY
-1036 SIAEDTSNLPG
+1036 SIAEETSKLPG
-1047 GVTAITQ
+1047 GVTATTQ
-1054 GAKQVIVTVTD
+1054 GAKQVTVTVTD
-1065 NGKGQ
+1065 NNKGK
-1070 LEAKVDTPKDVT
+1070 LVAAVAKPDDVT
-1082 FKNAYRPDA
+1082 FKNAYKPAD

-1097 VTTKMVKASQAQDGV
+1097 ATTKVVKASQDGV
-1112 TAPQLKGGEFSF
+1112 TAPQLKGGDFSF
-1124 TIRSTNNGPL
+1124 TISSEDKGAPL
-1134 PELTTVT
+1134 PKQTTVK
-1141 NDAAGNIVFGA
+1141 NDAAGNIAFGA
-1152 IKFTEPGEYC
+1152 IKFTEPGVYR
-1162 YTITESGSMAGVT
+1162 YTITEFGSVAGVT
-1175 NDSEPKN
+1175 NDTEPKS

-1197 TASKIDGFVNTY
+1197 TASEIPGFVNTY
-1209 TVQSTDY
+1209 TVQPTDY
-1216 SVTTDVSIAK
+1216 SVTTDVRIAK
-1226 KLEGRALKAD
+1226 KLEGRALKAG
-1236 EFTFQL
+1236 EFKFQL
-1242 IEGNKVVSEGTNDAD
+1242 LEGNEVVSEGTNDAD
-1257 GNVTFDAIRYT
+1257 GNVTFDAVTYT
-1268 SADLGEHAYKV
+1268 SADLGEHNYKV
-1279 REVVGEARG
+1279 REVAGEADNG
-1288 VTYDKSE
+1288 VTYDASE
-1295 YDVKVNVTD
+1295 HTVTVNVTD
-1304 NHDGTL
+1304 NGDGTL

-1315 SDGAIKFK
+1315 SDGAIEFK

-1345 LKDGQFSF
+1345 LKEGQFSF
-1353 VLKDDEGNELQT
+1353 VLKDNEGNELQT

-1379 EFAGPGTHTFTIA
+1379 EFAGPGTHDFTIA

-1407 YQLTVNVADDGEGH
+1407 YELTVNVNDDGEGH
-1421 LSASVDGQ
+1421 LSASIDGQ
-1429 APVFKNTYTAPA
+1429 PPVFKNTYTAPA

-1447 KPAQKAQK
+1447 KPAQKPQK
-1455 KSIVPKTGDSTNIV
+1455 KPIVPKTGDATNVV
-1469 APVVIIVVAA
+1469 APVVILVVAA

>member
-1 MKPHTHERPR
+1 MRDTVRSR
-11 IGGVLAAPRKPVLA
+11 RGVRG
-25 APRKPVL
+25 R
-32 ALLAVLLTALCV
+32 
-44 TLSVPAA
+44 
-51 AFAEG
+51 
-56 GGDIASNPPV
+56 GGDIASKPPV
-66 HTKTITPNDDGTYD
+66 HTKTITPNTDGTYD
-80 LSLTVTGATE
+80 LSLTVTGDTE

-108 SMKSKVYTYSFEK
+108 SMDNDVYTYSLEK
-121 TDRYDPD
+121 TEKYDRD
-128 GTYGMVDGKR
+128 GTYGMVDGEP

-164 PYTGDMYH
+164 KYTGDLYH
-172 KVGKETGKTRL
+172 KVGRETGKTRL

-190 NSLADQLIASDDS
+190 NSLADQLIASSDS
-203 TIKLSLETFSD
+203 TVKLSLETFSD

-221 YYTGGQASDFKSAVN
+221 YYAGGQASDFKDAVN
-236 GLRANGGTNWVDALT
+236 GLRADGGTNWVDALT
-251 KANEKAKED
+251 KANAKANED
-260 PNTPTYV
+260 PNTPTYI

-278 RDLWGNRTGN
+278 RDRWGTTGN
-288 GTTYQEEYFNN
+288 GTTYRDEYFNN

-309 NVKGLFT
+309 NVAGLFT
-316 VYTGSEAE
+316 VYTGSEASE
-324 QRMNSFAQKTTG
+324 KMNSFAQKTTG

-368 RIVDKLSQ
+368 RIVDKLSE
-376 YVTGTAADGAIDPAS
+376 YVTGTADDGAIDLAS
-391 VSYQKNGEAWVDAPA
+391 VSYQKNEETWAEAPTAV
-406 ASIGEDGTL
+406 IGEDGTL
-415 SWDLSSVGELE
+415 SWDLKSVGELE
-426 KGTTYKVTFK
+426 KGATYKVTFK
-436 VKPSQAAYDEAAKNG
+436 VKPSQAAYDKAVENG

-460 GDGTNVFYKTVL
+460 GVGTKVFYKTVL
-472 KETGKDDQVSD
+472 KETGKDDQVSG
-483 EKSDAFEVPT
+483 EKSDGFNVPT
-493 FLAPVDTVT
+493 FSVPVDTVT
-502 VKKEWANTNGAELPA
+502 VKKEWANTNGAELPGS
-517 FVTVQL
+517 VTVQL
-523 QKDGQNYG
+523 QKDGQDYG
-531 DSFQLTAEDG
+531 DPFQLTADSG
-541 WTKDIVV
+541 WTKKIVV

-561 TAVDGYDPT
+561 TAVDGYDT
-570 YSGAVTGSGVLTVTN
+570 SYSDAVKGSGVLTVTN

-595 GATNLT
+595 GVANLT

-612 DDDSFAFKLER
+612 DGDSFAFKLEQ

-638 LTINSTNADH
+638 LTIDSKTADH

-659 AGEYE
+659 AGEFE

-683 SVVKVSVEE
+683 NVVKVSVEE

-710 NTYAAKSVT
+710 NTYAAKSVI

-724 SVTKVLEGRGWKDTD
+724 SVTKVLDGRDWKASD
-739 SFEFR
+739 SFEFT
-744 IAPKD
+744 IVPKG
-749 NAPAPSKGLAAEATK
+749 NAPAPSKGLTAKATK
-764 DARTAS
+764 DAQTAS
-770 FGDFTFDKAGTY
+770 FGDFAFDKAGTY

-791 SIRGVSYDGHTATVT
+791 SIRGVSYDDHTATVT
-806 ITVVDNGRGQLVA
+806 ITVTDDGKGKLVA
-819 TPEVEN
+819 TPNVA
-825 GTFTNTYKAGEVT
+825 GGIFRNTYKAGEVT
-838 LSGDTAIKGE
+838 LSGGTAIKGQ

-853 HDMTSPFSFKLTA
+853 RDMTSPFSFKLAA
-866 DGDYGD
+866 DGNYGD

-877 EGADTASVSGAK
+877 EGADTASVSGAE
-889 DGKAEGFSFGAV
+889 DGEAKGFSFGAV

-908 YEFSVTEQG
+908 YKFSVTEQG
-917 PAPAGYTYDDHASKV
+917 TAPAGYTYDNHPSKV
-932 TVMVKDSG
+932 TVVVTDSG
-940 NGQLAASVKY
+940 DGQLAANVKY
-950 GDGDGDC
+950 GDGNC
-957 CVFNNKYEAKPV
+957 CVFNNSYTAKSV
-969 TVDGAKNFV
+969 DVDGAKNFA
-978 FKKELSGRDLQAGEF
+978 FKKELSDRNLKAGEF
-993 SFTII
+993 SFTI
-998 RSEDEGAPL
+998 SSTDGPL
-1007 PEQTTVKNDK
+1007 PKQTTVTNDAA
-1017 DGKVVFGNI
+1017 GNIAFGNI
-1026 TFTKAGVYHY
+1026 TFDKAGVYHY
-1036 SIAEDTSNLPG
+1036 NISEDTSKLPG
-1047 GVTAITQ
+1047 GVTATTQ
-1054 GAKQVIVTVTD
+1054 GAKQVTVTVED
-1065 NGKGQ
+1065 NNEGQ
-1070 LEAKVDTPKDVT
+1070 LVAKVATPKDVI
-1082 FKNAYRPDA
+1082 FKNAYKPAD

-1097 VTTKMVKASQAQDGV
+1097 VTTKVVKASQDGV
-1112 TAPQLKGGEFSF
+1112 TAPQLKGGDFRF
-1124 TIRSTNNGPL
+1124 TIKSTDGPL
-1134 PELTTVT
+1134 PEQTTVT
-1141 NDAAGNIVFGA
+1141 NDAAGNIAFGA
-1152 IKFTEPGEYC
+1152 IKFTKPGEYH
-1162 YTITESGSMAGVT
+1162 YTITESGLMAGVT
-1175 NDSEPKN
+1175 NDSEPKT

-1197 TASKIDGFVNTY
+1197 AASKIDGFVNKY
-1209 TVQSTDY
+1209 AVQPTDY

-1226 KLEGRALKAD
+1226 KLEGRALKAG
-1236 EFTFQL
+1236 EFEFQL
-1242 IEGNKVVSEGTNDAD
+1242 LEGNKVVSEGTNDAD
-1257 GNVTFDAIRYT
+1257 GNVTFKSVNYT

-1279 REVVGEARG
+1279 REVAGKASG

-1295 YDVKVNVTD
+1295 YDVTVSVTD
-1304 NHDGTL
+1304 NHNGML

-1315 SDGAIKFK
+1315 SDGAIEFK
-1323 NSYAADPTSVSFSA
+1323 NSYAAEPTSVSFSA

-1379 EFAGPGTHTFTIA
+1379 EFTEPGTHTFTIA
-1392 EVNDGQANVTYDDAS
+1392 EVNDGQANVAYDDAS
-1407 YQLTVNVADDGEGH
+1407 YQLTVNVTDAGEGH